1 MRKRVI
7 SWLLTVVMV
16 VSMLPTSVLADT
28 LAADQEQQTQQEQI
42 APADTENTVPAG
54 NEETQEQQ
62 EPAEEVPVSR
72 SARSGGA
79 APMLAAAGAVQNIG
93 TAEEFAAMEPGGN
106 YQLTADITVTAPY
119 ANEFTDFSGTFDGN
133 GHTVTLAISGDSDY
147 QALFAKLAAGAVV
160 KNVMVDGEVTG
171 TDNIGGIA
179 GIATNATIIACA
191 NKATVAATGRY
202 VGGLVGKGTGLTM
215 TSCYNQ
221 GAVSSTRTRPINMG
235 GIAGYVDGGASVENC
250 YNTGSITGSGS
261 NTAAVVGWDA
271 ATVKNC
277 YYLESTYKVGACG
290 NDGYTDPTV
299 SKTDAEMRSG
309 DIVALLGSA
318 FMVKSGD
325 YPALSWETPTAAVKF
340 TVSPANAVVEING
353 VKYTGSCTV
362 GLPVGDY
369 TYTVSCPGYTQQTGS
384 VTVTGEDNPVANPN
398 SVSVTLEKDAAKW
411 VTVTFTVTPENATLT
426 LKDGETQVTPT
437 EGTTYKLL
445 KGVTYTY
452 TAVSDD
458 EGYEPASGEV
468 TPTADGT
475 QTVALKKVQSIAVKN
490 GSTHK
495 TEFEQGDALDTTGLT
510 VTVTYSDNS
519 TKDITEGFTVTG
531 FNSVNVAENQT
542 LTVHYKGAETTY
554 SVKINKKLF
563 PSKAFNALEGYA
575 TVEYSH
581 TGKYTAGD
589 GKEFVD
595 DAQEGALRSNS
606 AGMNSTTVTVTIT
619 FLENAPKMLLSFDY
633 KVSSESNYDKLLVA
647 QNRETKL
654 TKSGTVAWT
663 ADNSLTVKGG
673 DIVTL
678 TYSKDRSTASGS
690 DCIWLK
696 NFTVSPLYTLTIA
709 PNQTDATVTLKDKE
723 GKTVSGSN
731 GVFAVKAAADY
742 TYTVTKKGY
751 EPATG
756 KVTMSAENQTVNVTL
771 VKLPVITLQ
780 FTPDDAAVTL
790 KQGNTTVYKES
801 AASSTGKNV
810 YIAAKNTDY
819 TYTVSKF
826 GYETATGM
834 ISVATGD
841 VNKTV
846 TLTEAAK
853 YSVTFQITKPEGV
866 SASPTVTVEYNGTKV
881 YEGSGANCT
890 LPAGDYTYKATLKDC
905 DDLSGS
911 FTVAAAAVTVNL
923 PFEKKLTFADIF
935 QGVEGITASN
945 GTKGFKPIK
954 SAAGNYLESNKSYYG
969 TTSLTLTAT
978 KPCVISFEYFAQGHE
993 DNWDEDDSAFF
1004 TVKKGTTTLLTVYE
1018 ENGWKTFSTALN
1030 TGETLTL
1037 SFNENGNSYYVR
1049 LKNFAVSPAYTITLT
1064 TTPTADKVEL
1074 KDESGNKL
1082 TGSGGKYAVAPGTYT
1097 YTVSKKDY
1105 ETATGEITVTDADVT
1120 QPVKLT
1126 AKPVITLTATPA
1138 DATVKLEKGS
1148 LPASPK
1154 TTDKETGV
1162 YTYVVEKG
1170 AEYTYTVS
1178 KFGYETETGS
1188 ITVNADVNKTVTLSE
1203 LASCTL
1209 TFAVTPAENAKVTV
1223 THPVGG
1229 TIKPEAD
1236 GGYKLYLGETYAYT
1250 VAKADY
1256 ITVSGSF
1263 TAAKNDTITVT
1274 LTYAGAGWDG
1284 TTKTAPT
1291 QDKSGVYLIDTAAKL
1306 AWFADA
1312 VNGGQKAINGKLTA
1326 NINLNG
1332 KPWTA
1337 IGTSSNKF
1345 AGTLDG
1351 DNYTVSGLVTTGL
1364 VGELAEGGV
1373 VENLRVN
1380 CAIVS
1385 TSSLLGGVANS
1396 SAGTIRNC
1404 MVSGSITFSSE
1415 GHNGASAIGGIAGR
1429 TTGNGVISGCVS
1441 RAVVKDAYDNSTYG
1455 TSAPLG
1461 GIAGYAYGVVE
1472 NCYFTGTLAV
1482 KKTQPNKIIQQKRGG
1497 LVGELNANAELKGS
1511 YVAGEFAIADESKF
1525 GAVVGKVN
1533 SGATITNCAY
1543 LDTVAPQAAADGTTS
1558 GMTAHTADYM
1568 RSAEFAVDMGM
1579 NQDDGTLNGGF
1590 PVLPWQGGTVLSAD
1604 DLKAAAA
1611 AANALELRGMSAAD
1625 AAKKAKADWYAET
1638 VLGLYDLTD
1647 YNDKA
1652 DLCEK
1657 YGIEAPGEA
1666 VTNLHDYFLNA
1677 LQKHFYKELGLDAEN
1692 ADRLKADATGVYQ
1705 LRGLTPVSGDPEEE
1719 EETAQTYTAC
1729 LTLPASVTVPV
1740 EGSGEKIV
1748 SLTWTADNALVNTAT
1763 GALTAPAAD
1772 KVTVTLTATL
1782 QSGAATKTKTF
1793 TLCLW
1798 SENAEKV
1805 QTLEDIAAEF
1815 ARKNTAVQPLQGM
1828 GLYDETNITQA
1839 FRRLLAEQGYADV
1852 ADNSE
1857 ITYVNGSAKANG
1869 FDGTK
1874 VQYIADNGKITY
1886 FTGDGTARQTVQYTG
1901 LKFNITYAGV
1911 TKEIT
1916 LRATV
1921 GRSADAVQ
1929 KLLESAAESL
1939 NWELIRGENTN
1950 GATQSEVAG
1959 WTLYTVNDRITS
1971 NLTLPS
1977 SIAGRYDVKV
1987 QWGTRNTEWLYIT
2000 NGTNGTGVGT
2010 VNRPLQPADGT
2021 ALPEKSGKFRLI
2033 ARVTYD
2039 AFDDYTL
2046 AHITGDNGV
2055 EVYADVFFDATVA
2068 PFDSS
2073 VTSEMQNALAEKY
2086 QGLLR
2091 DFVDKTKPVDLT
2103 AVSDDMQMPRPAL
2116 LEEKGIMSDSYNQ
2129 KVTMVSLTPD
2139 VLDFNGYHAMVYR
2152 PLPGE
2157 KPVEAKY
2164 VVTITT
2170 RSSGLLLARQ
2180 EFSFTIQPFTQPEL
2194 DGAAA
2199 FMTEA
2204 LTGDVYWD
2212 GIKNKNTV
2220 KTKVTSDLYP
2230 FAEICKNEDGTLKY
2244 VRGTVNMTFDGIEAD
2259 DIPGWLD
2266 TEKYRCFRSSR
2277 PSVIENELLR
2287 VHQPE
2292 YNTTVTLDSVLTYT
2306 KYAQY
2311 WEKFGINGTEESK
2324 ERYKDFAQ
2332 FYKQPIHID
2341 LTVIGE
2347 KNAADPNE
2355 NQTLTV
2361 KVKVDGYNKNG
2372 HTFQGISD
2380 FTFTGK
2386 ANEDPTAWDA
2396 VKACLDSAKYT
2407 YTGSGAYIKSITDA
2421 AGHTLKEKGDG
2432 KSSGWM
2438 FGIAVKGG
2446 NETLP
2451 KTTLDN
2457 TYLKDGDTLRLF
2469 FTDTY
2474 IPLDPT
2480 DPMVPGA
2487 EVPGFDE
2494 AYAGAKAYI
2503 QSAVSAPVVS
2513 YLFGEWAVL
2522 GQARAK
2528 VPLSEAYI
2536 AAYYEK
2542 VVAYVKANIGSDGIL
2557 RKPDDKNTPVITDNE
2572 RIILALTA
2580 IGKDPTNV
2588 GDKNLLTALQDK
2600 DIMKVTDTSK
2610 TDINGLVMGLLALN
2624 SRNYT
2629 SDTSWLVQAVLEQ
2642 QNKDGSWSASADTKP
2657 VGDVDMT
2664 AMALQALAPY
2674 HKDGGNETVNT
2685 AVEKALNWLSGK
2697 YRSGYDS
2704 SESCAQVVIALSAL
2718 NLDANTDARFTK
2730 TVEGKTL
2737 SVLGNLLQYRV
2748 AENGGFKHQFADKAV
2763 NEMATEQALCAMAA
2777 YARFTEKANA
2787 LYDMTDAA
2795 CAHRF
2800 GEWKVTVA
2808 ATCTKDGVSR
2818 RICSICGVVEEK
2830 PVPATGHKFSAWTV
2844 TKAATCTESGISTR
2858 KCSVCG
2864 TKETMIVP
2872 SLGHSM
2878 TATAGKA
2885 ATCTEAG
2892 NSAYWTCSR
2901 CHKYFSDAAGK
2912 TEIAKDSWIIAALG
2926 HDEATRAAVA
2936 ATCYASGHEADTYC
2950 KRCGI
2955 VITAG
2960 ATIPATGKHTYVD
2973 GVCTTCGTR
2982 NPAGGIKGDDL
2993 KVDSK
2998 DNTIVTGGGLTI
3010 KTDKPVTD
3018 EKLAEIKA
3026 AVENGS
3032 IVITVNNTP
3041 ILQLTKEDKES
3052 DGGKKAL
3059 MQAGAA
3065 ASGEL
3070 KKELD
3075 KLAEKLDALRGDKS
3089 RKNAQL
3095 EKVVDVTVALVK
3107 TEGNEIKTVAQL
3119 IELPHSVT
3127 LTIPITDE
3135 LYAALQGKHV
3145 CVVRSHTDSS
3155 GNVTTAEL
3163 SATLGGTKGNYVL
3176 TFQTDK
3182 ASAFAIVSY
3191 ETVSSG
3197 YYYGGSGTADSGK
3210 KDSANTADDSQMV
3223 LWLGSAVLAAAAV
3236 VVLTRKKRVSK

>member
-1 MRKRVI
+1 MKKRVI

-42 APADTENTVPAG
+42 APVDTENTVLAED
-54 NEETQEQQ
+54 EETQEQQ
-62 EPAEEVPVSR
+62 EPAAEVPVSR
-72 SARSGGA
+72 SARSGGTV
-79 APMLAAAGAVQNIG
+79 LALAEG
-93 TAEEFAAMEPGGN
+93 TVSSAKEFAEMDASGS
-106 YQLTADITVTAPY
+106 YKLTADITVTEPY
-119 ANEFTDFSGTFDGN
+119 ANDFSGTFDGD
-133 GHTVTLAISGDSDY
+133 GHTVTLDITASTANVGLFKTLSG
-147 QALFAKLAAGAVV
+147 GAVV
-160 KNVMVDGEVTG
+160 KNVITAGSISGKVNNV
-171 TDNIGGIA
+171 GGIA
-179 GIATNATIIACA
+179 GTADGNVTIENCKNTASIKGGKGAGGILGYSEPGSGFVTISSCA
-191 NKATVAATGRY
+191 NMGSVSGTRKQ
-202 VGGLVGKGTGLTM
+202 VGGIAGNVVGTHIIRN
-215 TSCYNQ
+215 CYNQ
-221 GAVSSTRTRPINMG
+221 GDISDGA
-235 GIAGYVDGGASVENC
+235 GILGRGTKGVLVENC
-250 YNTGSITGSGS
+250 YTVGSVETNGAIIAVSSSSYSSDEPCRIVNCYAPSETVTALVPSTVKISNSGTKS
-261 NTAAVVGWDA
+261 SAEMKSAEFA
-271 ATVKNC
+271 AT
-277 YYLESTYKVGACG
+277 
-290 NDGYTDPTV
+290 
-299 SKTDAEMRSG
+299 
-309 DIVALLGSA
+309 LGSA
-318 FMVKSGD
+318 FQYNGGGYPTLKDPEPVVEKNVVSISVKSAKTTCYTGDELELSVTVTYDDNSSEVITKGFTVAGFDNTAPGKQTVTVTYKEKTDSIEIEVIKKPEFDDFFAGIVNSVEVTNDATYPYVVDMTDSDGLCLRSSNPAQGNTSSTSTITLKAKANVTLSFKYWGCNYDSSYAALTIVKNNSYNPEMRSWGSTQWKDFTIDLKKGDTLRLNLIKTYVSGD
-325 YPALSWETPTAAVKF
+325 YYVKLKDF
-340 TVSPANAVVEING
+340 TVSSLYEVKLTAEPKEADAVVALKDSTGAELKGTNG
-353 VKYTGSCTV
+353 VYIVSAGE
-362 GLPVGDY
+362 Y
-369 TYTVSCPGYTQQTGS
+369 TYTVSAYGYDTVTETINVAADVAKTVPLTKSAAYSVAFDISRPAGITADPTVTVKTNGKAVYTGDGTGCSLSNGSYAYTVACDGCDNAGGIFSVNGDKVNITVTLAKKAIFEDFFANCQGITVSGDKGKFTIEGAGKDSYLKTTETTTLALTATKNVKLSFSYIANAAGYVEDEWDYDEPGESYYFTIKKNSTQVKRAYRETSWKDFSVELTQGDVLTISYDGYTS
-384 VTVTGEDNPVANPN
+384 YYY
-398 SVSVTLEKDAAKW
+398 AALKNFAA
-411 VTVTFTVTPENATLT
+411 VPFYTLT
-426 LKDGETQVTPT
+426 LKTPDG
-437 EGTTYKLL
+437 
-445 KGVTYTY
+445 
-452 TAVSDD
+452 
-458 EGYEPASGEV
+458 
-468 TPTADGT
+468 
-475 QTVALKKVQSIAVKN
+475 
-490 GSTHK
+490 
-495 TEFEQGDALDTTGLT
+495 
-510 VTVTYSDNS
+510 
-519 TKDITEGFTVTG
+519 
-531 FNSVNVAENQT
+531 
-542 LTVHYKGAETTY
+542 
-554 SVKINKKLF
+554 
-563 PSKAFNALEGYA
+563 A
-575 TVEYSH
+575 TV
-581 TGKYTAGD
+581 
-589 GKEFVD
+589 V
-595 DAQEGALRSNS
+595 L
-606 AGMNSTTVTVTIT
+606 
-619 FLENAPKMLLSFDY
+619 
-633 KVSSESNYDKLLVA
+633 
-647 QNRETKL
+647 
-654 TKSGTVAWT
+654 
-663 ADNSLTVKGG
+663 
-673 DIVTL
+673 
-678 TYSKDRSTASGS
+678 KDRSG
-690 DCIWLK
+690 
-696 NFTVSPLYTLTIA
+696 
-709 PNQTDATVTLKDKE
+709 
-723 GKTVSGSN
+723 
-731 GVFAVKAAADY
+731 
-742 TYTVTKKGY
+742 
-751 EPATG
+751 
-756 KVTMSAENQTVNVTL
+756 AE
-771 VKLPVITLQ
+771 I
-780 FTPDDAAVTL
+780 
-790 KQGNTTVYKES
+790 
-801 AASSTGKNV
+801 TGKN
-810 YIAAKNTDY
+810 
-819 TYTVSKF
+819 
-826 GYETATGM
+826 
-834 ISVATGD
+834 
-841 VNKTV
+841 
-846 TLTEAAK
+846 
-853 YSVTFQITKPEGV
+853 
-866 SASPTVTVEYNGTKV
+866 
-881 YEGSGANCT
+881 GA
-890 LPAGDYTYKATLKDC
+890 Y
-905 DDLSGS
+905 
-911 FTVAAAAVTVNL
+911 TVAA
-923 PFEKKLTFADIF
+923 
-935 QGVEGITASN
+935 
-945 GTKGFKPIK
+945 
-954 SAAGNYLESNKSYYG
+954 
-969 TTSLTLTAT
+969 
-978 KPCVISFEYFAQGHE
+978 
-993 DNWDEDDSAFF
+993 
-1004 TVKKGTTTLLTVYE
+1004 
-1018 ENGWKTFSTALN
+1018 
-1030 TGETLTL
+1030 
-1037 SFNENGNSYYVR
+1037 
-1049 LKNFAVSPAYTITLT
+1049 
-1064 TTPTADKVEL
+1064 
-1074 KDESGNKL
+1074 
-1082 TGSGGKYAVAPGTYT
+1082 GTY
-1097 YTVSKKDY
+1097 
-1105 ETATGEITVTDADVT
+1105 A
-1120 QPVKLT
+1120 
-1126 AKPVITLTATPA
+1126 
-1138 DATVKLEKGS
+1138 
-1148 LPASPK
+1148 
-1154 TTDKETGV
+1154 
-1162 YTYVVEKG
+1162 
-1170 AEYTYTVS
+1170 YTVS

-1229 TIKPEAD
+1229 TIKPETD

-1250 VAKADY
+1250 VTKADY
-1256 ITVSGSF
+1256 IPVHGSI
-1263 TAAKNDTITVT
+1263 TAAEDKTLSFT
-1274 LTYAGAGWDG
+1274 LTYAGEGWDG
-1284 TTKTAPT
+1284 TAKTAPT
-1291 QDKSGVYLIDTAAKL
+1291 QDKNGVYQIGTAAEL

-1312 VNGGQKAINGKLTA
+1312 VNKGGTTISGKLTA

-1351 DNYTVSGLVTTGL
+1351 DSHTVSGLAGTGGL
-1364 VGELAEGGV
+1364 VYYLSANGTVKSLCV
-1373 VENLRVN
+1373 D
-1380 CAIVS
+1380 CAIDG
-1385 TSSLLGGVANS
+1385 TSNV
-1396 SAGTIRNC
+1396 
-1404 MVSGSITFSSE
+1404 
-1415 GHNGASAIGGIAGR
+1415 GGIADKSEGR
-1429 TTGNGVISGCVS
+1429 IENCLVSGYIKGGDDVIFGVGGIVGHGVAGNVISGCVS
-1441 RAVVKDAYDNSTYG
+1441 TADILFKYSRYAVQNGAGGIVGYTYG
-1455 TSAPLG
+1455 A
-1461 GIAGYAYGVVE
+1461 VE
-1472 NCYFTGTLAV
+1472 NCYFAGNVHTNAKSVSAGGF
-1482 KKTQPNKIIQQKRGG
+1482 GG
-1497 LVGELNANAELKGS
+1497 LVGCARSNAVMKDCYTVGAVTGP
-1511 YVAGEFAIADESKF
+1511 ESSF

-1558 GMTAHTADYM
+1558 GMTARTADYM
-1568 RSAEFAVDMGM
+1568 RTPEFAAEMGM
-1579 NQDDGTLNGGF
+1579 HLDSGNSNGGF
-1590 PVLPWQGGTVLSAD
+1590 PVLPWQGGTPVDNA

-1638 VLGLYDLTD
+1638 VLRFYDLTD

-1657 YGIEAPGEA
+1657 YGIEEPGEA
-1666 VTNLHDYFLNA
+1666 VTDLHDYFLNA

-1692 ADRLKADATGVYQ
+1692 ADLLKADATGVYQ
-1705 LRGLTPVSGDPEEE
+1705 LRGLTPVSSDPEEE
-1719 EETAQTYTAC
+1719 EEIAQTYTGF

-1740 EGSGEKIV
+1740 EGSGEKTV
-1748 SLTWTADNALVNTAT
+1748 SLAWTADNALVNTAT

-1815 ARKNTAVQPLQGM
+1815 TRKNTAVQPLEGV

-1852 ADNSE
+1852 ADKAE

-2021 ALPEKSGKFRLI
+2021 ALPEKAGKFRLI

-2055 EVYADVFFDATVA
+2055 EVYADVLFDATVA

-2091 DFVDKTKPVDLT
+2091 DFVDKTKPVDTT

-2116 LEEKGIMSDSYNQ
+2116 LEQEDIMTDSYNQ

-2204 LTGDVYWD
+2204 RTENAYWD
-2212 GIKNKNTV
+2212 GIKNENTD

-2324 ERYKDFAQ
+2324 ERYKNFAQ
-2332 FYKQPIHID
+2332 FYKQPIQID
-2341 LTVIGE
+2341 LTVPGTTGQ
-2347 KNAADPNE
+2347 NDPNE

-2372 HTFQGISD
+2372 HTFTGISG

-2396 VKACLDSAKYT
+2396 VKACLDSANYT

-2438 FGIAVKGG
+2438 FGLTLQGG
-2446 NETLP
+2446 TETLP

-2480 DPMVPGA
+2480 DPAVPGA

-2557 RKPDDKNTPVITDNE
+2557 RAPDDKNTPVITDNE
-2572 RIILALTA
+2572 RIALALTA
-2580 IGKDPTNV
+2580 IGKDPANV
-2588 GDKNLLTALQDK
+2588 GGENLLKALQNK
-2600 DIMKVTDTSK
+2600 DIMQVTDTSN

-2629 SDTSWLVQAVLEQ
+2629 SDTSWLVQAVLAQ
-2642 QNKDGSWSASADTKP
+2642 QNEDGSWRASADTKP

-2685 AVEKALNWLSGK
+2685 AVRKALNWLSGK

-2800 GEWKVTVA
+2800 GEWQVTVA

-2818 RICSICGVVEEK
+2818 RICSICGAVEEK
-2830 PVPATGHKFSAWTV
+2830 PVPATGHKFGAWTV

-2864 TKETMIVP
+2864 TEETMIVP

-2892 NSAYWTCSR
+2892 NSAYWSCSR
-2901 CHKYFSDAAGK
+2901 CHKFFSDAAGK
-2912 TEIAKDSWIIAALG
+2912 TEIAKDSWVIAALG

-2960 ATIPATGKHTYVD
+2960 ATIPATGKHTYVN
-2973 GVCTTCGTR
+2973 GVCTVCGVK
-2982 NPAGGIKGDDL
+2982 NPMANVKGDDI

-2998 DNTIVTGGGLTI
+2998 DNTIVTGGGLVIKADDTI
-3010 KTDKPVTD
+3010 TGEV
-3018 EKLAEIKA
+3018 LADIKA
-3026 AVENGS
+3026 AVSDGA
-3032 IVITVNNTP
+3032 ITVTVTDT
-3041 ILQLTKEDKES
+3041 LQLTNEQKAA
-3052 DGGKKAL
+3052 DGGKSAL
-3059 MQAGAA
+3059 TEAAKMAGD
-3065 ASGEL
+3065 EV
-3070 KKELD
+3070 KKELN

-3127 LTIPITDE
+3127 VTIPITDE

>member
-28 LAADQEQQTQQEQI
+28 LAADQEQQTKQEQTT
-42 APADTENTVPAG
+42 PADTDSNVPTED
-54 NEETQEQQ
+54 EETQEQQ
-62 EPAEEVPVSR
+62 EPAAEVPVSR

-79 APMLAAAGAVQNIG
+79 APMLAEAGAVQNIG
-93 TAEEFAAMEPGGN
+93 TAEKFAEMQPGGS
-106 YQLTADITVTAPY
+106 YKLTADITVTAPY
-119 ANEFTDFSGTFDGN
+119 ANDFTGTFDGD
-133 GHTVTLAISGDSDY
+133 GHTVTLNITSSSAKSYTG
-147 QALFAKLAAGAVV
+147 LFGTLAGGAVV
-160 KNVMVDGEVTG
+160 KNVITAGKIEATG
-171 TDNIGGIA
+171 KDNVGGIA
-179 GIATNATIIACA
+179 GFANTYSGDVTIENCKNTAAITGNNEVGGILGYCSGSAHSVTVTDCA
-191 NKATVAATGRY
+191 NTGTISGTRKL
-202 VGGLVGKGTGLTM
+202 GGICGNLENAHFIKN
-215 TSCYNQ
+215 CYNSGTVTGSAIGGILGR
-221 GAVSSTRTRPINMG
+221 GARGYSSTTDTPIL
-235 GIAGYVDGGASVENC
+235 ENC
-250 YNTGSITGSGS
+250 YNVGDIVYSGTNGSAIVGTGY
-261 NTAAVVGWDA
+261 AKKPVE
-271 ATVKNC
+271 VKNC
-277 YYLESTYKVGACG
+277 YALKGSAQAFVVNGVNADS
-290 NDGYTDPTV
+290 NSDF
-299 SKTDAEMRSG
+299 KTADEMQSAAFA
-309 DIVALLGSA
+309 ALLGEG

-325 YPALSWETPTAAVKF
+325 YPALSWETPTAAVSF
-340 TVSPANAVVEING
+340 TIAPANATLEING
-353 VKYTGSCTV
+353 GTYTGSTTV
-362 GLPVGDY
+362 ALPAADAPY
-369 TYTVSCPGYTQQTGS
+369 SYTVSCPGYTTKTGS
-384 VTVTGEDNPVANPN
+384 VTVTDKDNPVANPN

-445 KGVTYTY
+445 KDHTYTY
-452 TAVSDD
+452 TAETTE

-468 TPTADGT
+468 TPTESGT
-475 QTVALKKVQSIAVKN
+475 QTVALKKVQSIAVTKAP
-490 GSTHK
+490 TK
-495 TEFEQGDALDTTGLT
+495 TEYYKGDAELDLTGMVLTVNYDGTDETRTITGDYAAAGVTYEGFSTETPAESQT
-510 VTVTYSDNS
+510 VTVKYRGKTAAFTIKVKDAMLFADFFTGLNGIATAQNS
-519 TKDITEGFTVTG
+519 TSYKFEPVLLDGGYVLKSTNEKKGNTT
-531 FNSVNVAENQT
+531 SSLT
-542 LTVHYKGAETTY
+542 LTFAKAAQLTFDCKTDSEKNYDGLRVDINNQQGNQFGSTGGGY
-554 SVKINKKLF
+554 SGEKQDWKEFSIAVN
-563 PSKAFNALEGYA
+563 
-575 TVEYSH
+575 
-581 TGKYTAGD
+581 AGD
-589 GKEFVD
+589 K
-595 DAQEGALRSNS
+595 
-606 AGMNSTTVTVTIT
+606 VTV
-619 FLENAPKMLLSFDY
+619 NYRKD
-633 KVSSESNYDKLLVA
+633 SSGDKG
-647 QNRETKL
+647 Q
-654 TKSGTVAWT
+654 
-663 ADNSLTVKGG
+663 
-673 DIVTL
+673 
-678 TYSKDRSTASGS
+678 
-690 DCIWLK
+690 DCIWLR
-696 NFTVSPLYTLTIA
+696 NFRAEVLPTVRFDVKDAAGTAI
-709 PNQTDATVTLKDKE
+709 DATVTLKKGYTGLTAGTD
-723 GKTVSGSN
+723 GSYALTVGE
-731 GVFAVKAAADY
+731 KY
-742 TYTVTKKGY
+742 TYTVEKKGY
-751 EPATG
+751 E
-756 KVTMSAENQTVNVTL
+756 KVTQEFTAQEGNNTITVTL
-771 VKLPVITLQ
+771 VKLPVITLK

-801 AASSTGKNV
+801 ADSEKGKNV

-826 GYETATGM
+826 GYETATGT
-834 ISVATGD
+834 ISVATTD

-846 TLTEAAK
+846 KLTELAK
-853 YSVTFQITKPEGV
+853 QTVTFNITKPEGV
-866 SASPTVTVEYNGTKV
+866 NAEPTITVKSGSITAYT
-881 YEGSGANCT
+881 GSGANCT
-890 LPAGDYTYKATLKDC
+890 LPAGDYTYTAKLDGC
-905 DDLSGS
+905 DTLSGS
-911 FTVAAAAVTVNL
+911 FVVKAAKTIGLEFV
-923 PFEKKLTFADIF
+923 KSLTFNDFFAGLD
-935 QGVEGITASN
+935 GITAEN
-945 GTKGFKPIK
+945 GTRYGFEPVR
-954 SAAGNYLESNKSYYG
+954 AAGGNYLESNRRSYG
-969 TTSLTLTAT
+969 ATSLTLTAT
-978 KPCVISFEYFAQGHE
+978 ESRLVSFRYLAKGNKAEYS
-993 DNWDEDDSAFF
+993 WEDDSAF
-1004 TVKKGTTTLLTVYE
+1004 TVKKGTTLLTAYE
-1018 ENGWKTFSTALN
+1018 ENGWKTFSTVLN
-1030 TGETLTL
+1030 KDEKLTL
-1037 SFNENGNSYYVR
+1037 SFSESGSSYYVR
-1049 LKNFAVSPAYTITLT
+1049 LKDFAAAAAHTLTLNTPAGATVVLKDRSGAEITGKNGAYT
-1064 TTPTADKVEL
+1064 
-1074 KDESGNKL
+1074 
-1082 TGSGGKYAVAPGTYT
+1082 VAAGTY
-1097 YTVSKKDY
+1097 
-1105 ETATGEITVTDADVT
+1105 A
-1120 QPVKLT
+1120 
-1126 AKPVITLTATPA
+1126 
-1138 DATVKLEKGS
+1138 
-1148 LPASPK
+1148 
-1154 TTDKETGV
+1154 
-1162 YTYVVEKG
+1162 
-1170 AEYTYTVS
+1170 YTVS

-1229 TIKPEAD
+1229 TIKPETD

-1250 VAKADY
+1250 VAKAGY

-1263 TAAKNDTITVT
+1263 TAAKNDTIKVT
-1274 LTYAGAGWDG
+1274 LTYAGASWDG
-1284 TTKTAPT
+1284 TTKTKPA
-1291 QDKSGVYLIDTAAKL
+1291 QDESGVYLIDTAAKL

-1312 VNGGQKAINGKLTA
+1312 VNKGNTTINGKLTA

-1332 KPWTA
+1332 KTWTA
-1337 IGTSSNKF
+1337 FGKYDYNDAANSGF

-1351 DNYTVSGLVTTGL
+1351 DRHIVSGLKSTEGLVSCLSSVGTVKNLTVIGTVSGSSHVGGIAATSSGTVENCLFDGTVTTSSGSASAGGI
-1364 VGELAEGGV
+1364 VGRASKGNRIVNCVNTGDIKNTCTSYSSTLNIGGIV
-1373 VENLRVN
+1373 GYTYGTVENCYSTGN
-1380 CAIVS
+1380 VS
-1385 TSSLLGGVANS
+1385 ARTDRDTNKG
-1396 SAGTIRNC
+1396 
-1404 MVSGSITFSSE
+1404 
-1415 GHNGASAIGGIAGR
+1415 IGGIAGQVYASAVLR
-1429 TTGNGVISGCVS
+1429 NCYVAGAVTGPKAGISP
-1441 RAVVKDAYDNSTYG
+1441 VVNLVASGAT
-1455 TSAPLG
+1455 
-1461 GIAGYAYGVVE
+1461 VE
-1472 NCYFTGTLAV
+1472 NCYYLHAAGIGASTAGALQ
-1482 KKTQPNKIIQQKRGG
+1482 KT
-1497 LVGELNANAELKGS
+1497 AEEMRTP
-1511 YVAGEFAIADESKF
+1511 EFA
-1525 GAVVGKVN
+1525 
-1533 SGATITNCAY
+1533 
-1543 LDTVAPQAAADGTTS
+1543 
-1558 GMTAHTADYM
+1558 
-1568 RSAEFAVDMGM
+1568 AEMGM
-1579 NQDDGTLNGGF
+1579 HLDSGNSNGGF
-1590 PVLPWQGGTVLSAD
+1590 PVLPWQGGTPVNNA

-1611 AANALELRGMSAAD
+1611 AANALQLRGMSAAD
-1625 AAKKAKADWYAET
+1625 AAKKAKADWYAEN
-1638 VLGLYDLTD
+1638 VLGLYELTD
-1647 YNDKA
+1647 GNYNKA
-1652 DLCEK
+1652 DLCKK
-1657 YGIEAPGEA
+1657 YGIEEPGEA
-1666 VTNLHDYFLNA
+1666 VTDLHDYFLNA

-1692 ADRLKADATGVYQ
+1692 ADLLKADATGVYQ
-1705 LRGLTPVSGDPEEE
+1705 LRGLAPVSGDPEEE
-1719 EETAQTYTAC
+1719 EETAQTYTGF

-1740 EGSGEKIV
+1740 DEAEKTVAIAWE
-1748 SLTWTADNALVNTAT
+1748 SSNTALVTVKDDGTA
-1763 GALTAPAAD
+1763 ALTAPAAD

-1815 ARKNTAVQPLQGM
+1815 TRKNTAVQPLEGV
-1828 GLYDETNITQA
+1828 GLYYETNITQA

-1857 ITYVNGSAKANG
+1857 ITYVSGSAKANG
-1869 FDGTK
+1869 FDDTK
-1874 VQYIADNGKITY
+1874 VKYIADNGDITY

-1929 KLLESAAESL
+1929 KLLESAAGSL

-1977 SIAGRYDVKV
+1977 GIAGRYDVKV

-2021 ALPEKSGKFRLI
+2021 ALPEKAGKFRLI

-2091 DFVDKTKPVDLT
+2091 DFVDKTKPVDTT

-2157 KPVEAKY
+2157 EPVEAKY

-2204 LTGDVYWD
+2204 LTEAVYWN
-2212 GIKNKNTV
+2212 GISNGNTD
-2220 KTKVTSDLYP
+2220 KDNITGDLKP
-2230 FAEICKNEDGTLKY
+2230 FVEIHKEQDGTLTY
-2244 VRGTVNMTFDGIEAD
+2244 VYGAVNMDFSGIKAD
-2259 DIPGWLD
+2259 DIPGWYAS
-2266 TEKYRCFRSSR
+2266 EKYRTFYSSR
-2277 PSVIENELLR
+2277 PTVIEHELLR
-2287 VHQPE
+2287 VHPAE
-2292 YNTTVTLDSVLTYT
+2292 YNAKVTVNSVLSYS

-2361 KVKVDGYNKNG
+2361 KVKVDGYDKNG
-2372 HTFQGISD
+2372 HTFTGISG

-2480 DPMVPGA
+2480 DPAVPGA

-2580 IGKDPTNV
+2580 IGKDPANV
-2588 GDKNLLTALQDK
+2588 GGKNLLTALQDK

-2674 HKDGGNETVNT
+2674 YKDGGNETVNT
-2685 AVEKALNWLSGK
+2685 AVKKALNWLSGK

-2844 TKAATCTESGISTR
+2844 TKAATCTESGISTC

-2864 TKETMIVP
+2864 TEETMIVP

-2901 CHKYFSDAAGK
+2901 CHKFFSDAAGK
-2912 TEIAKDSWIIAALG
+2912 TEIAKDSWVIAALG

-2960 ATIPATGKHTYVD
+2960 ATIPATGKHTYVN
-2973 GVCTTCGTR
+2973 GVCTVCGVK
-2982 NPAGGIKGDDL
+2982 NPMANVKGDDI

-2998 DNTIVTGGGLTI
+2998 DNKTAAGDGLVIKADDTITGE
-3010 KTDKPVTD
+3010 V
-3018 EKLAEIKA
+3018 LADIKA
-3026 AVENGS
+3026 AVSDGA
-3032 IVITVNNTP
+3032 ITVTVTDT
-3041 ILQLTKEDKES
+3041 LQLTNEQKAA
-3052 DGGKKAL
+3052 DGGKSAL
-3059 MQAGAA
+3059 TEAAKTAGD
-3065 ASGEL
+3065 EV
-3070 KKELD
+3070 KKELN

-3127 LTIPITDE
+3127 VTIPITDE

-3210 KDSANTADDSQMV
+3210 TDSSNTADDSQMV

>member
-1 MRKRVI
+1 MKKRVI

-16 VSMLPTSVLADT
+16 VSLLPTSVLADT

-42 APADTENTVPAG
+42 APVDTENTVPAG

-62 EPAEEVPVSR
+62 EPAPETP
-72 SARSGGA
+72 APQMTRSGGA
-79 APMLAAAGAVQNIG
+79 ALALAEG
-93 TAEEFAAMEPGGN
+93 TVSSAKEFAAMDASGS
-106 YQLTADITVTAPY
+106 YTLTKDIIVTEPY
-119 ANEFTDFSGTFDGN
+119 AYDFIGTFDGN
-133 GHTVTLAISGDSDY
+133 GHTVTLDITASTANVG
-147 QALFAKLAAGAVV
+147 LFSKLAGGAVV
-160 KNVMVDGEVTG
+160 KNVITAGSISGKVNNV
-171 TDNIGGIA
+171 GGIA
-179 GIATNATIIACA
+179 GTADGNVTIENCKNTASIKGGKGAGGILGYSEPGSGFVTISSCA
-191 NKATVAATGRY
+191 NMGSVSGTRKQ
-202 VGGLVGKGTGLTM
+202 VGGIAGNVVGTHIIRN
-215 TSCYNQ
+215 CYNQ
-221 GAVSSTRTRPINMG
+221 GDISDGA
-235 GIAGYVDGGASVENC
+235 GILGRGTKGVLVENC
-250 YNTGSITGSGS
+250 YTVGSVETNGAIIAVSSSSYSSDEPCRIVNCYAPSETVTALVPSTVKISNSGTKS
-261 NTAAVVGWDA
+261 SAEMQSAEFA
-271 ATVKNC
+271 AT
-277 YYLESTYKVGACG
+277 
-290 NDGYTDPTV
+290 
-299 SKTDAEMRSG
+299 
-309 DIVALLGSA
+309 LGSA
-318 FMVKSGD
+318 FQYNGGGYPTLKDPEPVVEKNVVSISVKSAKTTCYTGDELELSVTVTYDDNSSEVITKGFTVEGFDNTAPGKQTVTVTYKEKTDSIEIEVIKKPEFDDFFAGIVNSVEVTNDATYPYVVDMTDSDGLCLRSSNPVQGNTSSTSTITLKAKANVTLSFKYWGCNYDSSYAALTIVKNNSYNPEMRSWGSTQWKDFTIDLKKGDTLRLNLIKTYVSGD
-325 YPALSWETPTAAVKF
+325 YYVKLKDF
-340 TVSPANAVVEING
+340 TVSSLYEVKLTAEPEEADAVVALKDSTGAELKGTNG
-353 VKYTGSCTV
+353 VYIVSAGE
-362 GLPVGDY
+362 Y
-369 TYTVSCPGYTQQTGS
+369 TYTVSAYGYD
-384 VTVTGEDNPVANPN
+384 TVT
-398 SVSVTLEKDAAKW
+398 
-411 VTVTFTVTPENATLT
+411 
-426 LKDGETQVTPT
+426 ET
-437 EGTTYKLL
+437 
-445 KGVTYTY
+445 
-452 TAVSDD
+452 
-458 EGYEPASGEV
+458 
-468 TPTADGT
+468 
-475 QTVALKKVQSIAVKN
+475 I
-490 GSTHK
+490 
-495 TEFEQGDALDTTGLT
+495 
-510 VTVTYSDNS
+510 
-519 TKDITEGFTVTG
+519 
-531 FNSVNVAENQT
+531 NVAADVAK
-542 LTVHYKGAETTY
+542 TV
-554 SVKINKKLF
+554 
-563 PSKAFNALEGYA
+563 P
-575 TVEYSH
+575 
-581 TGKYTAGD
+581 
-589 GKEFVD
+589 
-595 DAQEGALRSNS
+595 
-606 AGMNSTTVTVTIT
+606 
-619 FLENAPKMLLSFDY
+619 
-633 KVSSESNYDKLLVA
+633 
-647 QNRETKL
+647 L
-654 TKSGTVAWT
+654 TKSAAYSVAFDISRPAGIT
-663 ADNSLTVKGG
+663 AD
-673 DIVTL
+673 
-678 TYSKDRSTASGS
+678 
-690 DCIWLK
+690 
-696 NFTVSPLYTLTIA
+696 
-709 PNQTDATVTLKDKE
+709 
-723 GKTVSGSN
+723 
-731 GVFAVKAAADY
+731 
-742 TYTVTKKGY
+742 
-751 EPATG
+751 
-756 KVTMSAENQTVNVTL
+756 
-771 VKLPVITLQ
+771 
-780 FTPDDAAVTL
+780 
-790 KQGNTTVYKES
+790 
-801 AASSTGKNV
+801 
-810 YIAAKNTDY
+810 
-819 TYTVSKF
+819 
-826 GYETATGM
+826 
-834 ISVATGD
+834 
-841 VNKTV
+841 
-846 TLTEAAK
+846 
-853 YSVTFQITKPEGV
+853 
-866 SASPTVTVEYNGTKV
+866 PTVTVKTNGKAVYTGDGTGCSLSNGSYAYTVACDGCDNAGGIFSVNGDKV
-881 YEGSGANCT
+881 NITVTLAKKAIFEDFFANC
-890 LPAGDYTYKATLKDC
+890 
-905 DDLSGS
+905 
-911 FTVAAAAVTVNL
+911 
-923 PFEKKLTFADIF
+923 
-935 QGVEGITASN
+935 QGITVS
-945 GTKGFKPIK
+945 GDKGKFTIEG
-954 SAAGNYLESNKSYYG
+954 AGKDSYLK
-969 TTSLTLTAT
+969 TTETTTLALTAT
-978 KPCVISFEYFAQGHE
+978 KNVKLSFSYIANAAGYVEGDWYYDEPDEYYYFTIKKNSTQVKRAYSETSWKDFSVELTQGDVLTISYDGYTSYYYA
-993 DNWDEDDSAFF
+993 
-1004 TVKKGTTTLLTVYE
+1004 
-1018 ENGWKTFSTALN
+1018 ALKN
-1030 TGETLTL
+1030 FVAVPFYTLTL
-1037 SFNENGNSYYVR
+1037 NTPDGATVVLKDRSGAEITGKNG
-1049 LKNFAVSPAYTITLT
+1049 AYT
-1064 TTPTADKVEL
+1064 
-1074 KDESGNKL
+1074 
-1082 TGSGGKYAVAPGTYT
+1082 VAAGTY
-1097 YTVSKKDY
+1097 
-1105 ETATGEITVTDADVT
+1105 A
-1120 QPVKLT
+1120 
-1126 AKPVITLTATPA
+1126 
-1138 DATVKLEKGS
+1138 
-1148 LPASPK
+1148 
-1154 TTDKETGV
+1154 
-1162 YTYVVEKG
+1162 
-1170 AEYTYTVS
+1170 YTVS

-1229 TIKPEAD
+1229 TIKPETD

-1250 VAKADY
+1250 VTKADY
-1256 ITVSGSF
+1256 IPVHGSI
-1263 TAAKNDTITVT
+1263 TAAEDKTLSFT
-1274 LTYAGAGWDG
+1274 LTYAGEGWDG
-1284 TTKTAPT
+1284 TAKTAPT
-1291 QDKSGVYLIDTAAKL
+1291 QDKNGVYQIGTAAEL

-1312 VNGGQKAINGKLTA
+1312 VNKDGTTISGKLTA

-1332 KPWTA
+1332 KTWTA
-1337 IGTSSNKF
+1337 IGTDSNKF

-1351 DNYTVSGLVTTGL
+1351 DNYTVSGLAGTGGL
-1364 VGELAEGGV
+1364 VYYLSANGTVKSLCV
-1373 VENLRVN
+1373 D
-1380 CAIVS
+1380 CAIDG
-1385 TSSLLGGVANS
+1385 TSNV
-1396 SAGTIRNC
+1396 
-1404 MVSGSITFSSE
+1404 
-1415 GHNGASAIGGIAGR
+1415 GGIADKSEGR
-1429 TTGNGVISGCVS
+1429 IENCLVSGYIKGGDDVIFGVGGIVGHGVAGNVISGCVS
-1441 RAVVKDAYDNSTYG
+1441 TADILFKYSRYAVQNGAGGIVGYTYG
-1455 TSAPLG
+1455 T
-1461 GIAGYAYGVVE
+1461 VE
-1472 NCYFTGTLAV
+1472 NCYFAGNVHTNAKSVSAGGF
-1482 KKTQPNKIIQQKRGG
+1482 GG
-1497 LVGELNANAELKGS
+1497 LVGCARSNAVMKDCYTVGAVTGP
-1511 YVAGEFAIADESKF
+1511 ESSF

-1558 GMTAHTADYM
+1558 GMTARTADYM
-1568 RSAEFAVDMGM
+1568 RTPEFAAEMGM
-1579 NQDDGTLNGGF
+1579 HLDSGNSNGGF
-1590 PVLPWQGGTVLSAD
+1590 PVLPWQGGTPVDNA

-1638 VLGLYDLTD
+1638 VLGFYDLTD

-1657 YGIEAPGEA
+1657 YGIEEPGEA
-1666 VTNLHDYFLNA
+1666 VTDLHDYFLNA

-1692 ADRLKADATGVYQ
+1692 ADLLKADATGVYQ
-1705 LRGLTPVSGDPEEE
+1705 LRGLTPVSSDPEEE
-1719 EETAQTYTAC
+1719 EEIAQTYTGF

-1740 EGSGEKIV
+1740 EGSGEKTV
-1748 SLTWTADNALVNTAT
+1748 SLAWTADNALVNTAT

-1782 QSGAATKTKTF
+1782 QSGAATKVKTF

-1798 SENAEKV
+1798 SEKAEKA

-1815 ARKNTAVQPLQGM
+1815 TRKNTAVQPLEGV

-1929 KLLESAAESL
+1929 KLLESAAGSL

-2000 NGTNGTGVGT
+2000 NGTGVGT

-2021 ALPEKSGKFRLI
+2021 PLPEKAGKFRLI

-2180 EFSFTIQPFTQPEL
+2180 EFSFTIQPFTQQEL
-2194 DGAAA
+2194 DDAAD
-2199 FMTEA
+2199 FMTAARTEDA
-2204 LTGDVYWD
+2204 YWD

-2324 ERYKDFAQ
+2324 ERYKNFAQ
-2332 FYKQPIHID
+2332 FYKQPIQID
-2341 LTVIGE
+2341 LTVPGTTGQ
-2347 KNAADPNE
+2347 NDPNE

-2372 HTFQGISD
+2372 HTFTGISG

-2438 FGIAVKGG
+2438 FGLTLQGG
-2446 NETLP
+2446 TETLP

-2480 DPMVPGA
+2480 DPAVPGA

-2557 RKPDDKNTPVITDNE
+2557 RAPDDKNTPVITDNE
-2572 RIILALTA
+2572 RIALALTA
-2580 IGKDPTNV
+2580 IGKDPANV
-2588 GDKNLLTALQDK
+2588 GGENLLKALQNK
-2600 DIMKVTDTSK
+2600 DIMQVTDTSN

-2629 SDTSWLVQAVLEQ
+2629 SDTSWLVQAVLAQ
-2642 QNKDGSWSASADTKP
+2642 QNEDGSWRASADTKP

-2674 HKDGGNETVNT
+2674 YKDGGNETVNT

-2800 GEWKVTVA
+2800 GEWQVTVA

-2818 RICSICGVVEEK
+2818 RICSICGAVEEK
-2830 PVPATGHKFSAWTV
+2830 SVPATGHNFGAWTV

-2864 TKETMIVP
+2864 TEETMIVP

-2912 TEIAKDSWIIAALG
+2912 TEIAKDSWVIAALG

-2960 ATIPATGKHTYVD
+2960 ATIPATGKHTYVN
-2973 GVCTTCGTR
+2973 GVCTVCGVK
-2982 NPAGGIKGDDL
+2982 NPMANVKGDDI

-3018 EKLAEIKA
+3018 EKLADIKA
-3026 AVENGS
+3026 AVSDGA
-3032 IVITVNNTP
+3032 ITVTVTDT
-3041 ILQLTKEDKES
+3041 LQLTNEQKAA
-3052 DGGKKAL
+3052 DGGKSAL
-3059 MQAGAA
+3059 TEAAKTAGD
-3065 ASGEL
+3065 EV
-3070 KKELD
+3070 KKELN

-3127 LTIPITDE
+3127 VTIPITDE

-3210 KDSANTADDSQMV
+3210 TDSANTADDSQMV

>member
-1 MRKRVI
+1 MKKRVI

-16 VSMLPTSVLADT
+16 VSLLPTSVLADT

-42 APADTENTVPAG
+42 APVDTENTVPAG

-62 EPAEEVPVSR
+62 EPAPETP
-72 SARSGGA
+72 APQMTRSGGA
-79 APMLAAAGAVQNIG
+79 ALALAEG
-93 TAEEFAAMEPGGN
+93 TVSSAKEFAAMDASGS
-106 YQLTADITVTAPY
+106 YTLTKDIIVTEPY
-119 ANEFTDFSGTFDGN
+119 AYDFIGTFDGN
-133 GHTVTLAISGDSDY
+133 GHTVTLDITASTANVG
-147 QALFAKLAAGAVV
+147 LFSKLAGGAVV
-160 KNVMVDGEVTG
+160 KNVITAGSISGKVNNV
-171 TDNIGGIA
+171 GGIA
-179 GIATNATIIACA
+179 GTADGNVTIENCKNTASIKGGKGAGGILGYSEPGSGFVTISSCA
-191 NKATVAATGRY
+191 NMGSVSGTRKQ
-202 VGGLVGKGTGLTM
+202 VGGIAGNVVGTHIIRN
-215 TSCYNQ
+215 CYNQ
-221 GAVSSTRTRPINMG
+221 GDISDGA
-235 GIAGYVDGGASVENC
+235 GILGRGTKGVLVENC
-250 YNTGSITGSGS
+250 YTVGSVETNGAIIAVSSSSYSSDEPCRIVNCYAPSETVTALVPSTVKISNSGTKS
-261 NTAAVVGWDA
+261 SAEMQSAEFA
-271 ATVKNC
+271 AT
-277 YYLESTYKVGACG
+277 
-290 NDGYTDPTV
+290 
-299 SKTDAEMRSG
+299 
-309 DIVALLGSA
+309 LGSA
-318 FMVKSGD
+318 FQYNGGGYPTLKDPEPVVEKNVVSISVKSAKTTCYTGDELELSVTVTYDDNSSEVITKGFTVEGFDNTAPGKQTVTVTYKEKTDSIEIEVIKKPEFDDFFAGIVNSVEVTNDATYPYVVDMTDSDGLCLRSSNPVQGNTSSTSTITLKAKANVTLSFKYWCCNYDSSYAALTIVKNNSYNPEMRSWGSTQWKDFTIDLKKGDTLRLNLIKTYVSGD
-325 YPALSWETPTAAVKF
+325 YYVKLKDF
-340 TVSPANAVVEING
+340 TVSSLYEVKLTAEPEEADAVVALKDSTGAELKGTNG
-353 VKYTGSCTV
+353 VYIVSAGE
-362 GLPVGDY
+362 Y
-369 TYTVSCPGYTQQTGS
+369 TYTVSAYGYD
-384 VTVTGEDNPVANPN
+384 TVT
-398 SVSVTLEKDAAKW
+398 
-411 VTVTFTVTPENATLT
+411 
-426 LKDGETQVTPT
+426 ET
-437 EGTTYKLL
+437 
-445 KGVTYTY
+445 
-452 TAVSDD
+452 
-458 EGYEPASGEV
+458 
-468 TPTADGT
+468 
-475 QTVALKKVQSIAVKN
+475 I
-490 GSTHK
+490 
-495 TEFEQGDALDTTGLT
+495 
-510 VTVTYSDNS
+510 
-519 TKDITEGFTVTG
+519 
-531 FNSVNVAENQT
+531 NVAADVAK
-542 LTVHYKGAETTY
+542 TV
-554 SVKINKKLF
+554 
-563 PSKAFNALEGYA
+563 P
-575 TVEYSH
+575 
-581 TGKYTAGD
+581 
-589 GKEFVD
+589 
-595 DAQEGALRSNS
+595 
-606 AGMNSTTVTVTIT
+606 
-619 FLENAPKMLLSFDY
+619 
-633 KVSSESNYDKLLVA
+633 
-647 QNRETKL
+647 L
-654 TKSGTVAWT
+654 TKSAAYSVAFDISRPAGIT
-663 ADNSLTVKGG
+663 AD
-673 DIVTL
+673 
-678 TYSKDRSTASGS
+678 
-690 DCIWLK
+690 
-696 NFTVSPLYTLTIA
+696 
-709 PNQTDATVTLKDKE
+709 
-723 GKTVSGSN
+723 
-731 GVFAVKAAADY
+731 
-742 TYTVTKKGY
+742 
-751 EPATG
+751 
-756 KVTMSAENQTVNVTL
+756 
-771 VKLPVITLQ
+771 
-780 FTPDDAAVTL
+780 
-790 KQGNTTVYKES
+790 
-801 AASSTGKNV
+801 
-810 YIAAKNTDY
+810 
-819 TYTVSKF
+819 
-826 GYETATGM
+826 
-834 ISVATGD
+834 
-841 VNKTV
+841 
-846 TLTEAAK
+846 
-853 YSVTFQITKPEGV
+853 
-866 SASPTVTVEYNGTKV
+866 PTVTVKTNGKAVYTGDGTGCSLSNGSYAYTVACDGCDNAGGIFSVNGDKV
-881 YEGSGANCT
+881 NITVTLAKKAIFEDFFANC
-890 LPAGDYTYKATLKDC
+890 
-905 DDLSGS
+905 
-911 FTVAAAAVTVNL
+911 
-923 PFEKKLTFADIF
+923 
-935 QGVEGITASN
+935 QGITVS
-945 GTKGFKPIK
+945 GDKGKFTIEG
-954 SAAGNYLESNKSYYG
+954 AGKDSYLK
-969 TTSLTLTAT
+969 TTETTTLALTAT
-978 KPCVISFEYFAQGHE
+978 K
-993 DNWDEDDSAFF
+993 N
-1004 TVKKGTTTLLTVYE
+1004 VK
-1018 ENGWKTFSTALN
+1018 
-1030 TGETLTL
+1030 L
-1037 SFNENGNSYYVR
+1037 SFSYIANAAGYVEGDWYYDEPDEYYYFTIKKNSTQVKRAYSETSWKDFSVELTQGDVLTISYDGYTSYYYAA
-1049 LKNFAVSPAYTITLT
+1049 LKNFAAVPFYTLTLNTPDGATVVLKDRSGAEITGKNGAYT
-1064 TTPTADKVEL
+1064 
-1074 KDESGNKL
+1074 
-1082 TGSGGKYAVAPGTYT
+1082 VAAGTY
-1097 YTVSKKDY
+1097 
-1105 ETATGEITVTDADVT
+1105 A
-1120 QPVKLT
+1120 
-1126 AKPVITLTATPA
+1126 
-1138 DATVKLEKGS
+1138 
-1148 LPASPK
+1148 
-1154 TTDKETGV
+1154 
-1162 YTYVVEKG
+1162 
-1170 AEYTYTVS
+1170 YTVS

-1229 TIKPEAD
+1229 TIAAD
-1236 GGYKLYLGETYAYT
+1236 ENGAYIVYLGETYAYT
-1250 VAKADY
+1250 AAKADY

-1263 TAAKNDTITVT
+1263 TAAKNDTIKVT

-1284 TTKTAPT
+1284 TTKTAPKT
-1291 QDKSGVYLIDTAAKL
+1291 ENGVYQIGTAAEL

-1312 VNGGQKAINGKLTA
+1312 VNGGQTTISGKLTA

-1332 KPWTA
+1332 KTWTA
-1337 IGTSSNKF
+1337 IGTDSNKF

-1351 DNYTVSGLVTTGL
+1351 DSHTVSGLAGTGGL
-1364 VGELAEGGV
+1364 VYYLSANGTVKSLCV
-1373 VENLRVN
+1373 D
-1380 CAIVS
+1380 CAIDG
-1385 TSSLLGGVANS
+1385 TSNV
-1396 SAGTIRNC
+1396 
-1404 MVSGSITFSSE
+1404 
-1415 GHNGASAIGGIAGR
+1415 GGIADKSEGR
-1429 TTGNGVISGCVS
+1429 IENCLVSGYIKGGNDTIFGVGGIVGHGVAGNVISGCVS
-1441 RAVVKDAYDNSTYG
+1441 TADILFKYSRYAVQNGAGGIVGYTYG
-1455 TSAPLG
+1455 T
-1461 GIAGYAYGVVE
+1461 VE
-1472 NCYFTGTLAV
+1472 NCYFAGNVHTNAKSVSAGGF
-1482 KKTQPNKIIQQKRGG
+1482 GG
-1497 LVGELNANAELKGS
+1497 LVGCARSNAVMKDCYTVGAVTGP
-1511 YVAGEFAIADESKF
+1511 ESSF

-1533 SGATITNCAY
+1533 SGAAITNCAY

-1568 RSAEFAVDMGM
+1568 RTPEFAADVGM
-1579 NQDDGTLNGGF
+1579 HLDSGNSNGGF
-1590 PVLPWQGGTVLSAD
+1590 PVLPWQGGTPVDNA
-1604 DLKAAAA
+1604 DLKAAADA
-1611 AANALELRGMSAAD
+1611 ASALQLRGMSAAD

-1638 VLGLYDLTD
+1638 VLGLYELTD
-1647 YNDKA
+1647 GNYNKA

-1657 YGIEAPGEA
+1657 YGIEEPGEA
-1666 VTNLHDYFLNA
+1666 VTDLHDYFLNA

-1692 ADRLKADATGVYQ
+1692 ADLLKADATGVYQ
-1705 LRGLTPVSGDPEEE
+1705 LRGLTPVSSDPEEE
-1719 EETAQTYTAC
+1719 EETAQTYTGF

-1740 EGSGEKIV
+1740 EGSGEKTV

-1782 QSGAATKTKTF
+1782 QSGAATKVKTF

-1798 SENAEKV
+1798 SEKAEKA

-1815 ARKNTAVQPLQGM
+1815 TRKNTAVQPLEGV

-1929 KLLESAAESL
+1929 KLLESAAGSL

-2010 VNRPLQPADGT
+2010 VNRPLQPTDGT
-2021 ALPEKSGKFRLI
+2021 ALPEKAGKFRLI

-2180 EFSFTIQPFTQPEL
+2180 EFSFTIQPFTQQEL
-2194 DGAAA
+2194 NGAAV

-2204 LTGDVYWD
+2204 RTENAYWD

-2324 ERYKDFAQ
+2324 ERYKNFAQ
-2332 FYKQPIHID
+2332 FYKQPIQID
-2341 LTVIGE
+2341 LTVPGTTGQ
-2347 KNAADPNE
+2347 NDPNE

-2372 HTFQGISD
+2372 HTFTGISG

-2438 FGIAVKGG
+2438 FGLTLQGG
-2446 NETLP
+2446 TETLP

-2480 DPMVPGA
+2480 DPAVPGA

-2557 RKPDDKNTPVITDNE
+2557 RAPDDKNTPVITDNE
-2572 RIILALTA
+2572 RIALALTA
-2580 IGKDPTNV
+2580 IGKDPANV
-2588 GDKNLLTALQDK
+2588 GGENLLKALQNK
-2600 DIMKVTDTSK
+2600 DIMQVTDTSN

-2629 SDTSWLVQAVLEQ
+2629 SDTSWLVQAVLAQ
-2642 QNKDGSWSASADTKP
+2642 QNEDGSWRASADTKP

-2674 HKDGGNETVNT
+2674 YKDGGNETVNT

-2800 GEWKVTVA
+2800 GEWQVTVA

-2818 RICSICGVVEEK
+2818 RICSICGAVEEK
-2830 PVPATGHKFSAWTV
+2830 SVPATGHNFGAWTV

-2864 TKETMIVP
+2864 TEETMIVP

-2912 TEIAKDSWIIAALG
+2912 TEIAKDSWVIAALG

-2960 ATIPATGKHTYVD
+2960 ATIPATGKHTYVN
-2973 GVCTTCGTR
+2973 GVCTVCGVK
-2982 NPAGGIKGDDL
+2982 NPMANVKGDDI

-3018 EKLAEIKA
+3018 EKLADIKA
-3026 AVENGS
+3026 AVSDGA
-3032 IVITVNNTP
+3032 ITVTVTDT
-3041 ILQLTKEDKES
+3041 LQLTNEQKAA
-3052 DGGKKAL
+3052 DGGKSAL
-3059 MQAGAA
+3059 TEAAKTAGD
-3065 ASGEL
+3065 EV
-3070 KKELD
+3070 KKELN

-3127 LTIPITDE
+3127 VTIPITDE

-3210 KDSANTADDSQMV
+3210 TDSANTADDSQMV

>member
-1 MRKRVI
+1 MKKRVI

-16 VSMLPTSVLADT
+16 VSLLPTSVLADT

-42 APADTENTVPAG
+42 APADTENTVPAE

-62 EPAEEVPVSR
+62 EPAEEVPVSQMT
-72 SARSGGA
+72 SSGGT

-93 TAEEFAAMEPGGN
+93 TAEAFAAMEPSGN

-119 ANEFTDFSGTFDGN
+119 GNDITGFTGFTGTFDGN
-133 GHTVTLAISGDSDY
+133 GHTVTLDITASTANVG
-147 QALFAKLAAGAVV
+147 LFSKLAGGAVV
-160 KNVMVDGEVTG
+160 KNVITAGSVTVDHTNKKSYVGGIAGYANAYENPILIENCKNTAAISGYKAVGGILGQGTNTNGITIYSCANTG
-171 TDNIGGIA
+171 TIAGANTQIGGIA
-179 GIATNATIIACA
+179 GSITATATIE
-191 NKATVAATGRY
+191 
-202 VGGLVGKGTGLTM
+202 
-215 TSCYNQ
+215 S
-221 GAVSSTRTRPINMG
+221 
-235 GIAGYVDGGASVENC
+235 C
-250 YNTGSITGSGS
+250 YNTGDVNGFSNVAGIVGSGS
-261 NTAAVVGWDA
+261 SGTSLQ
-271 ATVKNC
+271 VKNC
-277 YYLESTYKVGACG
+277 YTTGQIGIIEGSSNLSYGLVGGGKNKCSVANSYALENTASSKALVPKANSSSYQIQI
-290 NDGYTDPTV
+290 DDV
-299 SKTDAEMRSG
+299 SCFKPLDEMQSAEF
-309 DIVALLGSA
+309 AATLGSA
-318 FMVKSGD
+318 FQYNGGGYPTLKDPEPVVEKNVVSISVKSAKTTCYTGDELELSVTVTYDDNSSEVITKGFTVAGFDNTAPGKQTVTVTYKEKTDSIEIEVIKKPEFDDFFAGIVNSVEVTNDATYPYVVDMTDSDGLCLRSSNPAQGNTSSTSTITLKAKANVTLSFKYWGCNYDSSYAALTIVKNNSYNPEMRSWGSTQWKDFTIDLKKGDTLRLNLIKTYVSGD
-325 YPALSWETPTAAVKF
+325 YYVKLKDF
-340 TVSPANAVVEING
+340 TVSSLYEVKLTAEPEEADAVVALKDSTGAELKGTNG
-353 VKYTGSCTV
+353 VYIVSAGE
-362 GLPVGDY
+362 Y
-369 TYTVSCPGYTQQTGS
+369 TYTVSAYGYDTVTETINVAADVAKTVPLTKSAAYSVAFDISRPAGITADPTVTVRTNGKAVYTGDGTGCSLSNGSYAYTVACDGCDNAGGIFSVNGDKVNITVTLAKKAIFEDFFANCQGITVSGDKGKFTIEGAGKDSYLKTTETTTLALTATKNVKLSFSYIANAAGCVEGDWYDEPDEYYYFTIKKNSKQVKLADRETSWKDFSVELTQGDVLTISYDGYTS
-384 VTVTGEDNPVANPN
+384 YYY
-398 SVSVTLEKDAAKW
+398 AALKNFAA
-411 VTVTFTVTPENATLT
+411 VPFYTLT
-426 LKDGETQVTPT
+426 LKTPDG
-437 EGTTYKLL
+437 
-445 KGVTYTY
+445 
-452 TAVSDD
+452 
-458 EGYEPASGEV
+458 
-468 TPTADGT
+468 
-475 QTVALKKVQSIAVKN
+475 
-490 GSTHK
+490 
-495 TEFEQGDALDTTGLT
+495 
-510 VTVTYSDNS
+510 
-519 TKDITEGFTVTG
+519 
-531 FNSVNVAENQT
+531 
-542 LTVHYKGAETTY
+542 
-554 SVKINKKLF
+554 
-563 PSKAFNALEGYA
+563 A
-575 TVEYSH
+575 TV
-581 TGKYTAGD
+581 
-589 GKEFVD
+589 V
-595 DAQEGALRSNS
+595 L
-606 AGMNSTTVTVTIT
+606 
-619 FLENAPKMLLSFDY
+619 
-633 KVSSESNYDKLLVA
+633 
-647 QNRETKL
+647 
-654 TKSGTVAWT
+654 
-663 ADNSLTVKGG
+663 
-673 DIVTL
+673 
-678 TYSKDRSTASGS
+678 KDRSG
-690 DCIWLK
+690 
-696 NFTVSPLYTLTIA
+696 
-709 PNQTDATVTLKDKE
+709 
-723 GKTVSGSN
+723 
-731 GVFAVKAAADY
+731 
-742 TYTVTKKGY
+742 
-751 EPATG
+751 
-756 KVTMSAENQTVNVTL
+756 AE
-771 VKLPVITLQ
+771 I
-780 FTPDDAAVTL
+780 
-790 KQGNTTVYKES
+790 
-801 AASSTGKNV
+801 TGKNGAYTV
-810 YIAAKNTDY
+810 AAGTY
-819 TYTVSKF
+819 AYTVSKF
-826 GYETATGM
+826 GYETKTGN
-834 ISVATGD
+834 I
-841 VNKTV
+841 
-846 TLTEAAK
+846 
-853 YSVTFQITKPEGV
+853 
-866 SASPTVTVEYNGTKV
+866 
-881 YEGSGANCT
+881 
-890 LPAGDYTYKATLKDC
+890 
-905 DDLSGS
+905 
-911 FTVAAAAVTVNL
+911 
-923 PFEKKLTFADIF
+923 
-935 QGVEGITASN
+935 
-945 GTKGFKPIK
+945 
-954 SAAGNYLESNKSYYG
+954 
-969 TTSLTLTAT
+969 
-978 KPCVISFEYFAQGHE
+978 
-993 DNWDEDDSAFF
+993 
-1004 TVKKGTTTLLTVYE
+1004 
-1018 ENGWKTFSTALN
+1018 
-1030 TGETLTL
+1030 
-1037 SFNENGNSYYVR
+1037 
-1049 LKNFAVSPAYTITLT
+1049 
-1064 TTPTADKVEL
+1064 
-1074 KDESGNKL
+1074 
-1082 TGSGGKYAVAPGTYT
+1082 
-1097 YTVSKKDY
+1097 TVS
-1105 ETATGEITVTDADVT
+1105 
-1120 QPVKLT
+1120 
-1126 AKPVITLTATPA
+1126 
-1138 DATVKLEKGS
+1138 
-1148 LPASPK
+1148 
-1154 TTDKETGV
+1154 
-1162 YTYVVEKG
+1162 
-1170 AEYTYTVS
+1170 
-1178 KFGYETETGS
+1178 
-1188 ITVNADVNKTVTLSE
+1188 ADVNETVTLSE

-1229 TIKPEAD
+1229 TIKPEAN

-1250 VAKADY
+1250 VTKADY
-1256 ITVSGSF
+1256 VPVHGSI
-1263 TAAKNDTITVT
+1263 TAAEDKTLSFT
-1274 LTYAGAGWDG
+1274 LTYAGEGWDG
-1284 TTKTAPT
+1284 TAKTAPT
-1291 QDKSGVYLIDTAAKL
+1291 HDKNGVYQIGTAAEL

-1312 VNGGQKAINGKLTA
+1312 VQTGQTAISAKLTA

-1332 KPWTA
+1332 KTWTA
-1337 IGTSSNKF
+1337 FGKYDYKLEGKSGF

-1351 DNYTVSGLVTTGL
+1351 DRHIVSGLKSTEGL
-1364 VGELAEGGV
+1364 VSCL
-1373 VENLRVN
+1373 
-1380 CAIVS
+1380 
-1385 TSSLLGGVANS
+1385 S
-1396 SAGTIRNC
+1396 SAGTVKNLTVIGT
-1404 MVSGSITFSSE
+1404 VSGSSHVGGIAATSSGTVE
-1415 GHNGASAIGGIAGR
+1415 NCLFDGTVTTSSSSASAGGIVGRASKGNRIVNCVNTGDIKNTCTSYSSTLNIGGIVGYTYGTVENCYSTGNVSARTDRDTNKGIGGIAGQVYASAVLR
-1429 TTGNGVISGCVS
+1429 NCYVTGAVTGPKAGISP
-1441 RAVVKDAYDNSTYG
+1441 VVNLVASGAT
-1455 TSAPLG
+1455 
-1461 GIAGYAYGVVE
+1461 VE
-1472 NCYFTGTLAV
+1472 NCYYLHAAGIGASTAGALQ
-1482 KKTQPNKIIQQKRGG
+1482 KT
-1497 LVGELNANAELKGS
+1497 AEEMRTP
-1511 YVAGEFAIADESKF
+1511 EFA
-1525 GAVVGKVN
+1525 
-1533 SGATITNCAY
+1533 
-1543 LDTVAPQAAADGTTS
+1543 
-1558 GMTAHTADYM
+1558 
-1568 RSAEFAVDMGM
+1568 AEMGM
-1579 NQDDGTLNGGF
+1579 HLDSGNSNGGF
-1590 PVLPWQGGTVLSAD
+1590 PVLPWQGGTPVDNA

-1625 AAKKAKADWYAET
+1625 VAKKAKADWNAEN
-1638 VLGLYDLTD
+1638 VLGIYDLTD
-1647 YNDKA
+1647 YDDKA
-1652 DLCEK
+1652 DLCEE

-1692 ADRLKADATGVYQ
+1692 ADLLKADATGVYQ
-1705 LRGLTPVSGDPEEE
+1705 LRGLTPVSSDPEEE
-1719 EETAQTYTAC
+1719 EEIAQTHTAC
-1729 LTLPASVTVPV
+1729 LTLPASVTVSV
-1740 EGSGEKIV
+1740 DGEEKTV
-1748 SLTWTADNALVNTAT
+1748 SLAWTADNALVNTAT

-1815 ARKNTAVQPLQGM
+1815 ARKNTAVQPLQGV

-2800 GEWKVTVA
+2800 GEWQVTVA

-2818 RICSICGVVEEK
+2818 RICSICGAVEEK
-2830 PVPATGHKFSAWTV
+2830 PVPATGHKFGAWTV

-2864 TKETMIVP
+2864 TEETMIVP

-2901 CHKYFSDAAGK
+2901 CHKFFSDAAGK
-2912 TEIAKDSWIIAALG
+2912 TEIAKDSWVIAALG

-2960 ATIPATGKHTYVD
+2960 ATIPATGKHTYVN
-2973 GVCTTCGTR
+2973 GVCTVCGVK
-2982 NPAGGIKGDDL
+2982 NPMANVKGDDI

-2998 DNTIVTGGGLTI
+2998 DNKTAAGDGLVIKADDTITEEV
-3010 KTDKPVTD
+3010 
-3018 EKLAEIKA
+3018 LADIKA
-3026 AVENGS
+3026 AVSDGA
-3032 IVITVNNTP
+3032 ITVTVTDT
-3041 ILQLTKEDKES
+3041 LQLTNEQKAA
-3052 DGGKKAL
+3052 DGGKSAL
-3059 MQAGAA
+3059 TEAAKTAGD
-3065 ASGEL
+3065 EV
-3070 KKELD
+3070 KKELN

-3127 LTIPITDE
+3127 VTIPITDE
-3135 LYAALQGKHV
+3135 LYAALQGKRV
-3145 CVVRSHTDSS
+3145 CVVRSHTDVN
-3155 GNVTTAEL
+3155 GNVTTTEL
-3163 SATLGGTKGNYVL
+3163 PATLGGTKGNYVL

-3182 ASAFAIVSY
+3182 ASTFAIVSY

-3223 LWLGSAVLAAAAV
+3223 LWLGSAALAAAAV

>member
-42 APADTENTVPAG
+42 APVDTENTVPAG

-62 EPAEEVPVSR
+62 EPAPETPAPQM
-72 SARSGGA
+72 ARSGGTA
-79 APMLAAAGAVQNIG
+79 LALAEG
-93 TAEEFAAMEPGGN
+93 TVSSAKEFAEMDASGS
-106 YQLTADITVTAPY
+106 YTLTKDIIVTEPY
-119 ANEFTDFSGTFDGN
+119 ASDFSGTFDGN
-133 GHTVTLAISGDSDY
+133 GHTVTLDITASTANVG
-147 QALFAKLAAGAVV
+147 LFSKLAGGAVV
-160 KNVMVDGEVTG
+160 KNVITAGSISGKVNNV
-171 TDNIGGIA
+171 GGIA
-179 GIATNATIIACA
+179 GTADGNVTIENCKNTASIKGGKGAGGILGYSEPGSGFVTISSCA
-191 NKATVAATGRY
+191 NMGSVSGTRKQ
-202 VGGLVGKGTGLTM
+202 VGGIAGNVVGTHIIRN
-215 TSCYNQ
+215 CYNQ
-221 GAVSSTRTRPINMG
+221 GDISDGA
-235 GIAGYVDGGASVENC
+235 GILGRGTKGVLVENC
-250 YNTGSITGSGS
+250 YTVGSVETNGAIIAVSSSSYSSDEPCRIVNCYAPSETVTALVPSTVKISNSGTKS
-261 NTAAVVGWDA
+261 SAEMQSAEFA
-271 ATVKNC
+271 AT
-277 YYLESTYKVGACG
+277 
-290 NDGYTDPTV
+290 
-299 SKTDAEMRSG
+299 
-309 DIVALLGSA
+309 LGSA
-318 FMVKSGD
+318 FQYNGGGYPTLKDPEPVVEKNVVSISVKSAKTTCYTGDELELSVTVTYDDNSSEVITKGFTVEGFDNTAPGKQTVTVTYKEKTDSIEIEVIKKPEFDDFFAGIVNSVEVTNDATYPYVVDMTDSDGLCLRSSNPVQGNTSSTSTITLKAKANVTLSFKYWGCNYDSSYAALTIVKNNSYNPEMRSWGSTQWKDFTIDLKKGDTLRLNLIKTYVSGD
-325 YPALSWETPTAAVKF
+325 YYVKLKDF
-340 TVSPANAVVEING
+340 TVSSLYEVKLTAEPEEADAVVALKDSTGAELKGTNG
-353 VKYTGSCTV
+353 VYIVSAGE
-362 GLPVGDY
+362 Y
-369 TYTVSCPGYTQQTGS
+369 TYTVSAYGYD
-384 VTVTGEDNPVANPN
+384 TVT
-398 SVSVTLEKDAAKW
+398 
-411 VTVTFTVTPENATLT
+411 
-426 LKDGETQVTPT
+426 ET
-437 EGTTYKLL
+437 
-445 KGVTYTY
+445 
-452 TAVSDD
+452 
-458 EGYEPASGEV
+458 
-468 TPTADGT
+468 
-475 QTVALKKVQSIAVKN
+475 I
-490 GSTHK
+490 
-495 TEFEQGDALDTTGLT
+495 
-510 VTVTYSDNS
+510 
-519 TKDITEGFTVTG
+519 
-531 FNSVNVAENQT
+531 NVAADVAK
-542 LTVHYKGAETTY
+542 TV
-554 SVKINKKLF
+554 
-563 PSKAFNALEGYA
+563 P
-575 TVEYSH
+575 
-581 TGKYTAGD
+581 
-589 GKEFVD
+589 
-595 DAQEGALRSNS
+595 
-606 AGMNSTTVTVTIT
+606 
-619 FLENAPKMLLSFDY
+619 
-633 KVSSESNYDKLLVA
+633 
-647 QNRETKL
+647 L
-654 TKSGTVAWT
+654 TKSAAYSVAFDISRPAGIT
-663 ADNSLTVKGG
+663 AD
-673 DIVTL
+673 
-678 TYSKDRSTASGS
+678 
-690 DCIWLK
+690 
-696 NFTVSPLYTLTIA
+696 
-709 PNQTDATVTLKDKE
+709 
-723 GKTVSGSN
+723 
-731 GVFAVKAAADY
+731 
-742 TYTVTKKGY
+742 
-751 EPATG
+751 
-756 KVTMSAENQTVNVTL
+756 
-771 VKLPVITLQ
+771 
-780 FTPDDAAVTL
+780 
-790 KQGNTTVYKES
+790 
-801 AASSTGKNV
+801 
-810 YIAAKNTDY
+810 
-819 TYTVSKF
+819 
-826 GYETATGM
+826 
-834 ISVATGD
+834 
-841 VNKTV
+841 
-846 TLTEAAK
+846 
-853 YSVTFQITKPEGV
+853 
-866 SASPTVTVEYNGTKV
+866 PTVTVKTNGKAVYTGDGTGCSLSNGSYAYTVACDGCDNAGGIFSVNGDKV
-881 YEGSGANCT
+881 NITVTLAKKAIFEDFFANC
-890 LPAGDYTYKATLKDC
+890 
-905 DDLSGS
+905 
-911 FTVAAAAVTVNL
+911 
-923 PFEKKLTFADIF
+923 
-935 QGVEGITASN
+935 QGITVS
-945 GTKGFKPIK
+945 GDKGKFTIEG
-954 SAAGNYLESNKSYYG
+954 AGKDSYLK
-969 TTSLTLTAT
+969 TTETTTLALTAT
-978 KPCVISFEYFAQGHE
+978 K
-993 DNWDEDDSAFF
+993 N
-1004 TVKKGTTTLLTVYE
+1004 VK
-1018 ENGWKTFSTALN
+1018 
-1030 TGETLTL
+1030 L
-1037 SFNENGNSYYVR
+1037 SFSYIANAAGYVEGDWYYDEPDEYYYFTIKKNSTQVKRAYSETSWKDFSVELTQGDVLTISYDGYTSYYYAA
-1049 LKNFAVSPAYTITLT
+1049 LKNFAAVPFYTLTLNTPDGATVVLKDRSGAEITGKNGAYT
-1064 TTPTADKVEL
+1064 
-1074 KDESGNKL
+1074 
-1082 TGSGGKYAVAPGTYT
+1082 VAAGTY
-1097 YTVSKKDY
+1097 
-1105 ETATGEITVTDADVT
+1105 A
-1120 QPVKLT
+1120 
-1126 AKPVITLTATPA
+1126 
-1138 DATVKLEKGS
+1138 
-1148 LPASPK
+1148 
-1154 TTDKETGV
+1154 
-1162 YTYVVEKG
+1162 
-1170 AEYTYTVS
+1170 YTVS

-1229 TIKPEAD
+1229 TIKPETD

-1250 VAKADY
+1250 VTKADY
-1256 ITVSGSF
+1256 IPVHGSI
-1263 TAAKNDTITVT
+1263 TAAEDKTLSFT
-1274 LTYAGAGWDG
+1274 LTYAGEGWDG
-1284 TTKTAPT
+1284 TAKTAPT
-1291 QDKSGVYLIDTAAKL
+1291 QDKNGVYQIGTAAEL

-1312 VNGGQKAINGKLTA
+1312 VNKDGTTISGKLTA

-1332 KPWTA
+1332 KTWTA
-1337 IGTSSNKF
+1337 IGTDSNKF

-1351 DNYTVSGLVTTGL
+1351 DNYTVSGLAGTGGL
-1364 VGELAEGGV
+1364 VYYLSANGTVKSLCV
-1373 VENLRVN
+1373 D
-1380 CAIVS
+1380 CAIDG
-1385 TSSLLGGVANS
+1385 TSNV
-1396 SAGTIRNC
+1396 
-1404 MVSGSITFSSE
+1404 
-1415 GHNGASAIGGIAGR
+1415 GGIADKSEGR
-1429 TTGNGVISGCVS
+1429 IENCLVSGYIKGGDDVIFGVGGIVGHGVAGNVISGCVS
-1441 RAVVKDAYDNSTYG
+1441 TADILFKYSRYAVQNGAGGIVGYTYG
-1455 TSAPLG
+1455 T
-1461 GIAGYAYGVVE
+1461 VE
-1472 NCYFTGTLAV
+1472 NCYFAGNVHTNAKSVSAGGF
-1482 KKTQPNKIIQQKRGG
+1482 GG
-1497 LVGELNANAELKGS
+1497 LVGCARSNAVMKDCYTVGAVTGP
-1511 YVAGEFAIADESKF
+1511 ESSF

-1558 GMTAHTADYM
+1558 GMTARTADYM
-1568 RSAEFAVDMGM
+1568 RTPEFAAEMGM
-1579 NQDDGTLNGGF
+1579 HLDSGNSNGGF
-1590 PVLPWQGGTVLSAD
+1590 PVLPWQGGTPVDNA

-1638 VLGLYDLTD
+1638 VLGFYDLTD

-1657 YGIEAPGEA
+1657 YGIEEPGEA
-1666 VTNLHDYFLNA
+1666 VTDLHDYFLNA

-1692 ADRLKADATGVYQ
+1692 ADLLKADATGVYQ
-1705 LRGLTPVSGDPEEE
+1705 LRGLTPVSSDPEEE
-1719 EETAQTYTAC
+1719 EEIAQTYTGF

-1740 EGSGEKIV
+1740 EGSGEKTV
-1748 SLTWTADNALVNTAT
+1748 SLAWTADNALVNTAT

-1782 QSGAATKTKTF
+1782 QSGAATKVKTF

-1798 SENAEKV
+1798 SEKAEKA

-1815 ARKNTAVQPLQGM
+1815 TRKNTAVQPLEGV

-1929 KLLESAAESL
+1929 KLLESAAGSL

-2000 NGTNGTGVGT
+2000 NGTGVGT

-2021 ALPEKSGKFRLI
+2021 PLPEKAGKFRLI

-2180 EFSFTIQPFTQPEL
+2180 EFSFTIQPFTQQEL
-2194 DGAAA
+2194 DDAAD
-2199 FMTEA
+2199 FMTAARTEDA
-2204 LTGDVYWD
+2204 YWD

-2324 ERYKDFAQ
+2324 ERYKNFAQ
-2332 FYKQPIHID
+2332 FYKQPIQID
-2341 LTVIGE
+2341 LTVPGTTGQ
-2347 KNAADPNE
+2347 NDPNE

-2372 HTFQGISD
+2372 HTFTGISG

-2438 FGIAVKGG
+2438 FGLTLQGG
-2446 NETLP
+2446 TETLP

-2480 DPMVPGA
+2480 DPAVPGA

-2557 RKPDDKNTPVITDNE
+2557 RAPDDKNTPVITDNE
-2572 RIILALTA
+2572 RIALALTA
-2580 IGKDPTNV
+2580 IGKDPANV
-2588 GDKNLLTALQDK
+2588 GGENLLKALQNK
-2600 DIMKVTDTSK
+2600 DIMQVTDTSN

-2629 SDTSWLVQAVLEQ
+2629 SDTSWLVQAVLAQ
-2642 QNKDGSWSASADTKP
+2642 QNEDGSWRASADTKP

-2674 HKDGGNETVNT
+2674 YKDGGNETVNT

-2800 GEWKVTVA
+2800 GEWQVTVA

-2818 RICSICGVVEEK
+2818 RICSICGAVEEK
-2830 PVPATGHKFSAWTV
+2830 SVPATGHNFGAWTV

-2864 TKETMIVP
+2864 TEETMIVP

-2912 TEIAKDSWIIAALG
+2912 TEIAKDSWVIAALG

-2960 ATIPATGKHTYVD
+2960 ATIPATGKHTYVN
-2973 GVCTTCGTR
+2973 GVCTVCGVK
-2982 NPAGGIKGDDL
+2982 NPMANVKGDDI

-3018 EKLAEIKA
+3018 EKLADIKA
-3026 AVENGS
+3026 AVSDGA
-3032 IVITVNNTP
+3032 ITVTVTDT
-3041 ILQLTKEDKES
+3041 LQLTNEQKAA
-3052 DGGKKAL
+3052 DGGKSAL
-3059 MQAGAA
+3059 TEAAKTAGD
-3065 ASGEL
+3065 EV
-3070 KKELD
+3070 KKELN

-3127 LTIPITDE
+3127 VTIPITDE
-3135 LYAALQGKHV
+3135 LYAALQGKRV

>member
-1 MRKRVI
+1 MKKRVI

-16 VSMLPTSVLADT
+16 VSLLPTSVLADT

-42 APADTENTVPAG
+42 TPVDTENTVPAG

-62 EPAEEVPVSR
+62 EPAPETPAPQMTS
-72 SARSGGA
+72 SGGA
-79 APMLAAAGAVQNIG
+79 APMLAVAGAVQNIG
-93 TAEEFAAMEPGGN
+93 TAEAFAAMEPGGN

-119 ANEFTDFSGTFDGN
+119 AKDYFTGTFDGN
-133 GHTVTLAISGDSDY
+133 GHTVTLDITASTANVG
-147 QALFAKLAAGAVV
+147 LFSKLAGGAVV
-160 KNVMVDGEVTG
+160 KNVITAGSISGKVNNV
-171 TDNIGGIA
+171 GGIA
-179 GIATNATIIACA
+179 GTADGNVTIENCKNTASIKGGKGAGGILGYSEPGSGFVTISSCA
-191 NKATVAATGRY
+191 NMGSVSGTRKQ
-202 VGGLVGKGTGLTM
+202 VGGIAGNVVGTHIIRN
-215 TSCYNQ
+215 CYNQ
-221 GAVSSTRTRPINMG
+221 GDISDGA
-235 GIAGYVDGGASVENC
+235 GILGRGTKGVLVENC
-250 YNTGSITGSGS
+250 YTVGSVETNGAIMAVSSSSYSSDEPCRIVNCYAPSETVTALVPSTVKISNSGTKS
-261 NTAAVVGWDA
+261 SAEMQSAEFA
-271 ATVKNC
+271 AT
-277 YYLESTYKVGACG
+277 
-290 NDGYTDPTV
+290 
-299 SKTDAEMRSG
+299 
-309 DIVALLGSA
+309 LGSA
-318 FMVKSGD
+318 FQYNGGGYPTLKDPEPVVEKNVVSISVKSAKTTCYTGDELELSVTVTYDDNSSEVITKGFTVAGFDNTAPGKQTVTVTYKEKTDSIEIEVIKKPEFDDFFAGIVNSVEVTNDATYPYVVDMTDSDGLCLRSSNPVQGNTSSTSTITLKAKANVTLSFKYWGCNYDSSYAALTIVKNNSYNPEMRSWGSTQWKDFTIDLKKGDTLRLNLIKTYVSGD
-325 YPALSWETPTAAVKF
+325 YYVKLKDF
-340 TVSPANAVVEING
+340 TVSSLYEVKLTAEPEEADAVVALKDSTGAELKGTNG
-353 VKYTGSCTV
+353 VYIVSAGE
-362 GLPVGDY
+362 Y
-369 TYTVSCPGYTQQTGS
+369 TYTVSAYGYDTVTETINVAADVAKTVPLTKSAAYSVAFDISRPAGITADPTVTVKTNGKAVYTGDGTGCSLSNGSYAYTVACDGCDNAGGIFSVNGDKMNITVTLAKKAIFEDFFANCQGITVSGDKGKFTIEGAGKDSYLKTTETTTLALTATKNVKLSFSYIANAVGYVEGDWENDEPDEYYYFTIKKNSTQVKRAYSETSWKDFSVELTQGDVLTISYDGYTRDYYAALKNFA
-384 VTVTGEDNPVANPN
+384 TVP
-398 SVSVTLEKDAAKW
+398 
-411 VTVTFTVTPENATLT
+411 FYTLT
-426 LKDGETQVTPT
+426 LKTPDG
-437 EGTTYKLL
+437 
-445 KGVTYTY
+445 
-452 TAVSDD
+452 
-458 EGYEPASGEV
+458 
-468 TPTADGT
+468 
-475 QTVALKKVQSIAVKN
+475 
-490 GSTHK
+490 
-495 TEFEQGDALDTTGLT
+495 
-510 VTVTYSDNS
+510 
-519 TKDITEGFTVTG
+519 
-531 FNSVNVAENQT
+531 
-542 LTVHYKGAETTY
+542 
-554 SVKINKKLF
+554 
-563 PSKAFNALEGYA
+563 A
-575 TVEYSH
+575 TV
-581 TGKYTAGD
+581 
-589 GKEFVD
+589 V
-595 DAQEGALRSNS
+595 L
-606 AGMNSTTVTVTIT
+606 
-619 FLENAPKMLLSFDY
+619 
-633 KVSSESNYDKLLVA
+633 
-647 QNRETKL
+647 
-654 TKSGTVAWT
+654 
-663 ADNSLTVKGG
+663 
-673 DIVTL
+673 
-678 TYSKDRSTASGS
+678 KDRSG
-690 DCIWLK
+690 
-696 NFTVSPLYTLTIA
+696 
-709 PNQTDATVTLKDKE
+709 
-723 GKTVSGSN
+723 
-731 GVFAVKAAADY
+731 
-742 TYTVTKKGY
+742 
-751 EPATG
+751 
-756 KVTMSAENQTVNVTL
+756 AE
-771 VKLPVITLQ
+771 I
-780 FTPDDAAVTL
+780 
-790 KQGNTTVYKES
+790 
-801 AASSTGKNV
+801 TGKN
-810 YIAAKNTDY
+810 
-819 TYTVSKF
+819 
-826 GYETATGM
+826 
-834 ISVATGD
+834 
-841 VNKTV
+841 
-846 TLTEAAK
+846 
-853 YSVTFQITKPEGV
+853 
-866 SASPTVTVEYNGTKV
+866 
-881 YEGSGANCT
+881 GA
-890 LPAGDYTYKATLKDC
+890 Y
-905 DDLSGS
+905 
-911 FTVAAAAVTVNL
+911 TVAA
-923 PFEKKLTFADIF
+923 
-935 QGVEGITASN
+935 
-945 GTKGFKPIK
+945 
-954 SAAGNYLESNKSYYG
+954 
-969 TTSLTLTAT
+969 
-978 KPCVISFEYFAQGHE
+978 
-993 DNWDEDDSAFF
+993 
-1004 TVKKGTTTLLTVYE
+1004 
-1018 ENGWKTFSTALN
+1018 
-1030 TGETLTL
+1030 
-1037 SFNENGNSYYVR
+1037 
-1049 LKNFAVSPAYTITLT
+1049 
-1064 TTPTADKVEL
+1064 
-1074 KDESGNKL
+1074 
-1082 TGSGGKYAVAPGTYT
+1082 GTY
-1097 YTVSKKDY
+1097 
-1105 ETATGEITVTDADVT
+1105 A
-1120 QPVKLT
+1120 
-1126 AKPVITLTATPA
+1126 
-1138 DATVKLEKGS
+1138 
-1148 LPASPK
+1148 
-1154 TTDKETGV
+1154 
-1162 YTYVVEKG
+1162 
-1170 AEYTYTVS
+1170 YTVS

-1229 TIKPEAD
+1229 TIKPETD

-1250 VAKADY
+1250 VTKADY
-1256 ITVSGSF
+1256 IPVHGSI
-1263 TAAKNDTITVT
+1263 TAAEDKTLSFT
-1274 LTYAGAGWDG
+1274 LTYAGEGWDG
-1284 TTKTAPT
+1284 TAKTAPT
-1291 QDKSGVYLIDTAAKL
+1291 QDKNGVYQIGTAAKL

-1312 VNGGQKAINGKLTA
+1312 VNKGDTTISGKLTA

-1332 KPWTA
+1332 KTWTA
-1337 IGTSSNKF
+1337 IGTDSNKF

-1351 DNYTVSGLVTTGL
+1351 DNYTVSGLAGTGGL
-1364 VGELAEGGV
+1364 VYYLSANGTVKSLCV
-1373 VENLRVN
+1373 D
-1380 CAIVS
+1380 CAIDG
-1385 TSSLLGGVANS
+1385 TSNV
-1396 SAGTIRNC
+1396 
-1404 MVSGSITFSSE
+1404 
-1415 GHNGASAIGGIAGR
+1415 GGIADKSEGR
-1429 TTGNGVISGCVS
+1429 IENCLVSGYIKGGNDTIFGVGGIVGHGVAGNVISGCVS
-1441 RAVVKDAYDNSTYG
+1441 TADILFKYSRYVVQNGAGGIVGYTYG
-1455 TSAPLG
+1455 T
-1461 GIAGYAYGVVE
+1461 VE
-1472 NCYFTGTLAV
+1472 NCYFAGNVHTNAKSVSAGGF
-1482 KKTQPNKIIQQKRGG
+1482 GG
-1497 LVGELNANAELKGS
+1497 LVGCARSNAVMKDCYTVGAVTGP
-1511 YVAGEFAIADESKF
+1511 ESSF

-1611 AANALELRGMSAAD
+1611 AANALQLRGMSAAD

-1638 VLGLYDLTD
+1638 VLGFYDLTD

-1666 VTNLHDYFLNA
+1666 VTDLHDYFLNA

-1692 ADRLKADATGVYQ
+1692 ADLLKADATGVYQ
-1705 LRGLTPVSGDPEEE
+1705 LRGLTPVSSDPEEE
-1719 EETAQTYTAC
+1719 EEIAQTHTAC
-1729 LTLPASVTVPV
+1729 LTLPASVTVSV
-1740 EGSGEKIV
+1740 DGEEKTV
-1748 SLTWTADNALVNTAT
+1748 SLAWTADNALVNTAT
-1763 GALTAPAAD
+1763 GALTAPAEG

-1815 ARKNTAVQPLQGM
+1815 ARKNTAVQPLQGV
-1828 GLYDETNITQA
+1828 GLYDETNVTQA

-1929 KLLESAAESL
+1929 KLLESAAGSL

-2021 ALPEKSGKFRLI
+2021 ALPEKAGKFRLI

-2091 DFVDKTKPVDLT
+2091 DFVDKTKPVDTT

-2116 LEEKGIMSDSYNQ
+2116 LEKAGIMTDSYNQ

-2180 EFSFTIQPFTQPEL
+2180 EFSFTIQPFTQQEL
-2194 DGAAA
+2194 DGAAV
-2199 FMTEA
+2199 FMTKA
-2204 LTGDVYWD
+2204 LTGDVYWN
-2212 GIKNKNTV
+2212 GIKNENTD

-2324 ERYKDFAQ
+2324 ERYKNFAQ
-2332 FYKQPIHID
+2332 FYKQPIQID
-2341 LTVIGE
+2341 LTVPGTTGQ
-2347 KNAADPNE
+2347 NDPNE

-2372 HTFQGISD
+2372 HTFTGISG

-2438 FGIAVKGG
+2438 FGIAVKDG

-2480 DPMVPGA
+2480 DPVVPGA

-2542 VVAYVKANIGSDGIL
+2542 VVAYVKANIGSDGVL
-2557 RKPDDKNTPVITDNE
+2557 VDPESHNPTVTDNE

-2580 IGKDPTNV
+2580 IGKDPANV
-2588 GDKNLLTALQDK
+2588 GGENLLKALQNK
-2600 DIMKVTDTSK
+2600 DIMQVTDTSN

-2629 SDTSWLVQAVLEQ
+2629 SDTSWLVQAVLAQ
-2642 QNKDGSWSASADTKP
+2642 QNEDGSWRASADTKP

-2674 HKDGGNETVNT
+2674 YKDGGNETVNT

-2800 GEWKVTVA
+2800 GEWQVTVA

-2818 RICSICGVVEEK
+2818 RICSICGAVEEK
-2830 PVPATGHKFSAWTV
+2830 SVPATGHKFGEWTT
-2844 TKAATCTESGISTR
+2844 TKEPTCTETGTEKRI
-2858 KCSVCG
+2858 CSVCS
-2864 TKETMIVP
+2864 KEETRV
-2872 SLGHSM
+2872 
-2878 TATAGKA
+2878 
-2885 ATCTEAG
+2885 
-2892 NSAYWTCSR
+2892 
-2901 CHKYFSDAAGK
+2901 
-2912 TEIAKDSWIIAALG
+2912 IAALG
-2926 HDEATRAAVA
+2926 HTPGTEVFVDKNDHWNICEVCHEAVNKTGHAYVNGIQCVCGAVKSEDGTMKRIEVSDTITVPDTLRNNEKLNSEEKIKAELQLQISRKDSKNTAENTAVFDVRLMIITTVDSEQVETPATKADLVNGRITVLLPYPETVA
-2936 ATCYASGHEADTYC
+2936 AKYGQY
-2950 KRCGI
+2950 
-2955 VITAG
+2955 
-2960 ATIPATGKHTYVD
+2960 
-2973 GVCTTCGTR
+2973 
-2982 NPAGGIKGDDL
+2982 NF
-2993 KVDSK
+2993 
-2998 DNTIVTGGGLTI
+2998 
-3010 KTDKPVTD
+3010 
-3018 EKLAEIKA
+3018 
-3026 AVENGS
+3026 
-3032 IVITVNNTP
+3032 
-3041 ILQLTKEDKES
+3041 
-3052 DGGKKAL
+3052 
-3059 MQAGAA
+3059 
-3065 ASGEL
+3065 
-3070 KKELD
+3070 
-3075 KLAEKLDALRGDKS
+3075 
-3089 RKNAQL
+3089 
-3095 EKVVDVTVALVK
+3095 TVAHMVAMADCGLDVGTVEFPAVTK
-3107 TEGNEIKTVAQL
+3107 TPSGL
-3119 IELPHSVT
+3119 LVT
-3127 LTIPITDE
+3127 LT
-3135 LYAALQGKHV
+3135 G
-3145 CVVRSHTDSS
+3145 
-3155 GNVTTAEL
+3155 L
-3163 SATLGGTKGNYVL
+3163 SPV
-3176 TFQTDK
+3176 
-3182 ASAFAIVSY
+3182 AISWT
-3191 ETVSSG
+3191 ESTNH
-3197 YYYGGSGTADSGK
+3197 YYYNPATTPDK
-3210 KDSANTADDSQMV
+3210 TDSANTADDSQMV

-3236 VVLTRKKRVSK
+3236 VALTHKRKRVSK

>member
-1 MRKRVI
+1 MKKRVI

-42 APADTENTVPAG
+42 APVDTENTVLAED
-54 NEETQEQQ
+54 EETQEQQ
-62 EPAEEVPVSR
+62 EPAAEVPVSR
-72 SARSGGA
+72 SARSGGTV
-79 APMLAAAGAVQNIG
+79 LALAEG
-93 TAEEFAAMEPGGN
+93 TVSSAKEFAEMDASGS
-106 YQLTADITVTAPY
+106 YKLTADITVTEPY
-119 ANEFTDFSGTFDGN
+119 ANDFSGTFDGD
-133 GHTVTLAISGDSDY
+133 GHTVTLDITASTANVGLFKTLSG
-147 QALFAKLAAGAVV
+147 GAVV
-160 KNVMVDGEVTG
+160 KNVITAGSISGKVNNV
-171 TDNIGGIA
+171 GGIA
-179 GIATNATIIACA
+179 GTADGNVTIENCKNTASIKGGKGAGGILGYSEPGSGFVTISSCA
-191 NKATVAATGRY
+191 NMGSVSGTRKQ
-202 VGGLVGKGTGLTM
+202 VGGIAGNVVGTHIIRN
-215 TSCYNQ
+215 CYNQ
-221 GAVSSTRTRPINMG
+221 GDISDGA
-235 GIAGYVDGGASVENC
+235 GILGRGTKGVLVENC
-250 YNTGSITGSGS
+250 YTVGSVETNGAIIAVSSSSYSSDEPCRIVNCYAPSETVTALVPSTVKISNSGTKS
-261 NTAAVVGWDA
+261 SAEMKSAEFA
-271 ATVKNC
+271 AT
-277 YYLESTYKVGACG
+277 
-290 NDGYTDPTV
+290 
-299 SKTDAEMRSG
+299 
-309 DIVALLGSA
+309 LGSA
-318 FMVKSGD
+318 FQYNGGGYPTLKDPEPVVEKNVVSISVKSAKTTCYTGDELELSVTVTYDDNSSEVITKGFTVAGFDNTAPGKQTVTVTYKEKTDSIEIEVIKKPEFDDFFAGIVNSVEVTNDATYPYVVDMTDSDGLCLRSSNPAQGNTSSTSTITLKAKANVTLSFKYWGCNYDSSYAALTIVKNNSYNPEMRSWGSTQWKDFTIDLKKGDTLRLNLIKTYVSGD
-325 YPALSWETPTAAVKF
+325 YYVKLKDF
-340 TVSPANAVVEING
+340 TVSSLYEVKLTAEPEEADAVVALKDSTGAELKGTNG
-353 VKYTGSCTV
+353 VYIVSAGE
-362 GLPVGDY
+362 Y
-369 TYTVSCPGYTQQTGS
+369 TYTVSAYGYDTVTETINVAADVAKTVPLTKSAAYSVAFDISRPAGITADPTVTVKTNGKAVYTGDGTGCSLSNGSYAYTVACDGCDNAGGIFSVNGDKMNITVTLAKKAIFEDFFANCQGITVSGDKGKFTIEGAGKDSYLKTTETTTLALTATKNVKLSFSYIANAAGYVEDEWDYDEPGESYYFTIKKNSTQVKRADSETSWKDFSVELTQGDVLTISYDGYTS
-384 VTVTGEDNPVANPN
+384 YYYAALKNFVAVP
-398 SVSVTLEKDAAKW
+398 
-411 VTVTFTVTPENATLT
+411 FYTLT
-426 LKDGETQVTPT
+426 LKTPDG
-437 EGTTYKLL
+437 
-445 KGVTYTY
+445 
-452 TAVSDD
+452 
-458 EGYEPASGEV
+458 
-468 TPTADGT
+468 
-475 QTVALKKVQSIAVKN
+475 
-490 GSTHK
+490 
-495 TEFEQGDALDTTGLT
+495 
-510 VTVTYSDNS
+510 
-519 TKDITEGFTVTG
+519 
-531 FNSVNVAENQT
+531 
-542 LTVHYKGAETTY
+542 
-554 SVKINKKLF
+554 
-563 PSKAFNALEGYA
+563 A
-575 TVEYSH
+575 TV
-581 TGKYTAGD
+581 
-589 GKEFVD
+589 V
-595 DAQEGALRSNS
+595 L
-606 AGMNSTTVTVTIT
+606 
-619 FLENAPKMLLSFDY
+619 
-633 KVSSESNYDKLLVA
+633 
-647 QNRETKL
+647 
-654 TKSGTVAWT
+654 
-663 ADNSLTVKGG
+663 
-673 DIVTL
+673 
-678 TYSKDRSTASGS
+678 KDRSG
-690 DCIWLK
+690 
-696 NFTVSPLYTLTIA
+696 
-709 PNQTDATVTLKDKE
+709 
-723 GKTVSGSN
+723 
-731 GVFAVKAAADY
+731 
-742 TYTVTKKGY
+742 
-751 EPATG
+751 
-756 KVTMSAENQTVNVTL
+756 AE
-771 VKLPVITLQ
+771 I
-780 FTPDDAAVTL
+780 
-790 KQGNTTVYKES
+790 
-801 AASSTGKNV
+801 TGKN
-810 YIAAKNTDY
+810 
-819 TYTVSKF
+819 
-826 GYETATGM
+826 
-834 ISVATGD
+834 
-841 VNKTV
+841 
-846 TLTEAAK
+846 
-853 YSVTFQITKPEGV
+853 
-866 SASPTVTVEYNGTKV
+866 
-881 YEGSGANCT
+881 GA
-890 LPAGDYTYKATLKDC
+890 Y
-905 DDLSGS
+905 
-911 FTVAAAAVTVNL
+911 TVAA
-923 PFEKKLTFADIF
+923 
-935 QGVEGITASN
+935 
-945 GTKGFKPIK
+945 
-954 SAAGNYLESNKSYYG
+954 
-969 TTSLTLTAT
+969 
-978 KPCVISFEYFAQGHE
+978 
-993 DNWDEDDSAFF
+993 
-1004 TVKKGTTTLLTVYE
+1004 
-1018 ENGWKTFSTALN
+1018 
-1030 TGETLTL
+1030 
-1037 SFNENGNSYYVR
+1037 
-1049 LKNFAVSPAYTITLT
+1049 
-1064 TTPTADKVEL
+1064 
-1074 KDESGNKL
+1074 
-1082 TGSGGKYAVAPGTYT
+1082 GTY
-1097 YTVSKKDY
+1097 
-1105 ETATGEITVTDADVT
+1105 A
-1120 QPVKLT
+1120 
-1126 AKPVITLTATPA
+1126 
-1138 DATVKLEKGS
+1138 
-1148 LPASPK
+1148 
-1154 TTDKETGV
+1154 
-1162 YTYVVEKG
+1162 
-1170 AEYTYTVS
+1170 YTVS

-1229 TIKPEAD
+1229 TIKPETD

-1250 VAKADY
+1250 VTKAEY
-1256 ITVSGSF
+1256 IPVHGSI
-1263 TAAKNDTITVT
+1263 TAAEDKTLSFT
-1274 LTYAGAGWDG
+1274 LTYAGEGWDG
-1284 TTKTAPT
+1284 TAKTAPT
-1291 QDKSGVYLIDTAAKL
+1291 QDKNGVYQIGTAAEL

-1312 VNGGQKAINGKLTA
+1312 VNKGDTTISGKLTA

-1337 IGTSSNKF
+1337 IGTSGNKF

-1351 DNYTVSGLVTTGL
+1351 DSHTVSGLAGTGGL
-1364 VGELAEGGV
+1364 VYYLSANGTVKSLCV
-1373 VENLRVN
+1373 D
-1380 CAIVS
+1380 CAIDG
-1385 TSSLLGGVANS
+1385 TSNV
-1396 SAGTIRNC
+1396 
-1404 MVSGSITFSSE
+1404 
-1415 GHNGASAIGGIAGR
+1415 GGIADKSEGR
-1429 TTGNGVISGCVS
+1429 IENCLVSGYIKGGDDVIFGVGGIVGHGVAGNVISGCVS
-1441 RAVVKDAYDNSTYG
+1441 TADILFKYSRYAVQNGAGGIVGYTYG
-1455 TSAPLG
+1455 A
-1461 GIAGYAYGVVE
+1461 VE
-1472 NCYFTGTLAV
+1472 NCYFAGNVHTNAKSVSAGGF
-1482 KKTQPNKIIQQKRGG
+1482 GG
-1497 LVGELNANAELKGS
+1497 LVGCARSNAVMKDCYTVGAVTGP
-1511 YVAGEFAIADESKF
+1511 ESSF

-1558 GMTAHTADYM
+1558 GMTARTADYM
-1568 RSAEFAVDMGM
+1568 RTPEFAAEMGM
-1579 NQDDGTLNGGF
+1579 HLDSGNSNGGF
-1590 PVLPWQGGTVLSAD
+1590 PVLPWQGGTPVDNA

-1638 VLGLYDLTD
+1638 VLRFYDLTD

-1657 YGIEAPGEA
+1657 YGIEEPGEA
-1666 VTNLHDYFLNA
+1666 VTDLHDYFLNA

-1692 ADRLKADATGVYQ
+1692 ADLLKADATGVYQ
-1705 LRGLTPVSGDPEEE
+1705 LRGLTPVSSDPEEE
-1719 EETAQTYTAC
+1719 EEIAQTYTGF

-1740 EGSGEKIV
+1740 EGSGEKTV
-1748 SLTWTADNALVNTAT
+1748 SLAWTADNALVNTAT

-1815 ARKNTAVQPLQGM
+1815 TRKNTAVQPLEGV

-1852 ADNSE
+1852 ADKAE

-2021 ALPEKSGKFRLI
+2021 ALPEKAGKFRLI

-2055 EVYADVFFDATVA
+2055 EVYADVLFDATVA

-2091 DFVDKTKPVDLT
+2091 DFVDKTKPVDTT

-2116 LEEKGIMSDSYNQ
+2116 LEQEDIMTDSYNQ

-2204 LTGDVYWD
+2204 RTENAYWD
-2212 GIKNKNTV
+2212 GIKNENTD

-2324 ERYKDFAQ
+2324 ERYKNFAQ
-2332 FYKQPIHID
+2332 FYKQPIQID
-2341 LTVIGE
+2341 LTVPGTTGQ
-2347 KNAADPNE
+2347 NDPNE

-2372 HTFQGISD
+2372 HTFTGISG

-2396 VKACLDSAKYT
+2396 VKACLDSANYT

-2438 FGIAVKGG
+2438 FGLTLQGG
-2446 NETLP
+2446 TETLP

-2480 DPMVPGA
+2480 DPAVPGA

-2557 RKPDDKNTPVITDNE
+2557 RAPDDKNTPVITDNE
-2572 RIILALTA
+2572 RIALALTA
-2580 IGKDPTNV
+2580 IGKDPANV
-2588 GDKNLLTALQDK
+2588 GGENLLKALQNK
-2600 DIMKVTDTSK
+2600 DIMQVTDTSN

-2629 SDTSWLVQAVLEQ
+2629 SDTSWLVQAVLAQ
-2642 QNKDGSWSASADTKP
+2642 QNEDGSWRASADTKP

-2685 AVEKALNWLSGK
+2685 AVRKALNWLSGK

-2800 GEWKVTVA
+2800 GEWQVTVA

-2818 RICSICGVVEEK
+2818 RICSICGAVEEK
-2830 PVPATGHKFSAWTV
+2830 PVPATGHKFGAWTV

-2864 TKETMIVP
+2864 TEETMIVP

-2892 NSAYWTCSR
+2892 NSAYWSCSR
-2901 CHKYFSDAAGK
+2901 CHKFFSDAAGK
-2912 TEIAKDSWIIAALG
+2912 TEIAKDSWVIAALG

-2960 ATIPATGKHTYVD
+2960 ATIPATGKHTYVN
-2973 GVCTTCGTR
+2973 GVCTVCGVK
-2982 NPAGGIKGDDL
+2982 NPMANVKGDDI

-2998 DNTIVTGGGLTI
+2998 DNTIVTGGGLVIKADDTI
-3010 KTDKPVTD
+3010 TGEV
-3018 EKLAEIKA
+3018 LADIKA
-3026 AVENGS
+3026 AVSDGA
-3032 IVITVNNTP
+3032 ITVTVTDT
-3041 ILQLTKEDKES
+3041 LQLTNEQKAA
-3052 DGGKKAL
+3052 DGGKSAL
-3059 MQAGAA
+3059 TEAAKMAGD
-3065 ASGEL
+3065 EV
-3070 KKELD
+3070 KKELN

-3127 LTIPITDE
+3127 VTIPITDE

>member
-42 APADTENTVPAG
+42 APVDTENTVPAG

-62 EPAEEVPVSR
+62 EPAVETPAPQMTS
-72 SARSGGA
+72 SGGA

-93 TAEEFAAMEPGGN
+93 TAEAFAAMKPGGN
-106 YQLTADITVTAPY
+106 YQLTADIIVTAPY
-119 ANEFTDFSGTFDGN
+119 AENFTGTFDGN
-133 GHTVTLAISGDSDY
+133 GHTVTLAISGNSDY
-147 QALFAKLAAGAVV
+147 QALFAKLAAGALV
-160 KNVMVDGEVTG
+160 KNTMVDGEVTG
-171 TDNIGGIA
+171 TNNIGGIA

-191 NKATVAATGRY
+191 NKAAVAATGRY

-250 YNTGSITGSGS
+250 YNTGSITGSGK
-261 NTAAVVGWDA
+261 NTAAVVGWNA

-277 YYLESTYKVGACG
+277 YYLESTYKVGSCG
-290 NDGYTDPTV
+290 NGDYTDPTV
-299 SKTDAEMRSG
+299 PKTDAEMRSG
-309 DIVALLGSA
+309 DIVTLLGSA
-318 FMVKSGD
+318 FMAKAGD
-325 YPALSWETPTAAVKF
+325 YPALSWETPTAAVSF
-340 TVSPANAVVEING
+340 TIAPANATLEING
-353 VKYTGSCTV
+353 GTYTGSTTV
-362 GLPVGDY
+362 ALPAADAPY
-369 TYTVSCPGYTQQTGS
+369 SYTVSCPGYTQQTGS
-384 VTVTGEDNPVANPN
+384 VTVTDKDNPVAAPA
-398 SVSVTLEKDAAKW
+398 SVTVTLAEDAAKW
-411 VTVTFTVTPENATLT
+411 VTVIFSVTPENATLT
-426 LKDGETQVTPT
+426 LKDGETQVAPT
-437 EGTTYKLL
+437 EGTTYQLL
-445 KGVTYTY
+445 KDHTYAYSAET
-452 TAVSDD
+452 TE

-475 QTVALKKVQSIAVKN
+475 QTVALKKVQSIAVTKAP
-490 GSTHK
+490 TK
-495 TEFEQGDALDTTGLT
+495 TEYYKGDAELDLTGMVLTVNYDGTNETRTIEGDYAAAGVTCEGFSTENPIESQTVTVKYRGKTAAFTIKVKNAMLFADFFTGLT
-510 VTVTYSDNS
+510 GIATAQNSTSYKFEPVLLDGGYVLKSTNEQKGNSTSSLTLTFTKAAKLTFDCKTDSEKNYDGLRVDINDQTGSQFGSTGGYSGEKQDWKEFSIAVNAGDKVTVNYR
-519 TKDITEGFTVTG
+519 KDSSGD
-531 FNSVNVAENQT
+531 
-542 LTVHYKGAETTY
+542 KG
-554 SVKINKKLF
+554 
-563 PSKAFNALEGYA
+563 
-575 TVEYSH
+575 
-581 TGKYTAGD
+581 
-589 GKEFVD
+589 
-595 DAQEGALRSNS
+595 Q
-606 AGMNSTTVTVTIT
+606 
-619 FLENAPKMLLSFDY
+619 
-633 KVSSESNYDKLLVA
+633 
-647 QNRETKL
+647 
-654 TKSGTVAWT
+654 
-663 ADNSLTVKGG
+663 
-673 DIVTL
+673 
-678 TYSKDRSTASGS
+678 
-690 DCIWLK
+690 DCIWLR
-696 NFTVSPLYTLTIA
+696 NFRAEVLPTVRFDVKDAAGTAI
-709 PNQTDATVTLKDKE
+709 DATVTLKKGYTGLTAGTD
-723 GKTVSGSN
+723 GSYALTVGE
-731 GVFAVKAAADY
+731 KY
-742 TYTVTKKGY
+742 TYTVEKKGY
-751 EPATG
+751 E
-756 KVTMSAENQTVNVTL
+756 KVTQEFTAQEGNNTITVTL
-771 VKLPVITLQ
+771 VKLPVITLK

-801 AASSTGKNV
+801 ADSEKGKNV
-810 YIAAKNTDY
+810 YIAAKNTAY

-826 GYETATGM
+826 GYETATGT
-834 ISVATGD
+834 INVATAD

-846 TLTEAAK
+846 KLTELAK
-853 YSVTFQITKPEGV
+853 QTVTFNITKPEGV
-866 SASPTVTVEYNGTKV
+866 TAAPTVTVMSGKDAV
-881 YEGSGANCT
+881 YTGSGTNCA
-890 LPAGDYTYKATLKDC
+890 LPAGDYTYTAKLDGC
-905 DDLSGS
+905 DALSGS
-911 FTVAAAAVTVNL
+911 FVVQAAKTIGLEFV
-923 PFEKKLTFADIF
+923 KSLTFDDFFAGLD
-935 QGVEGITASN
+935 GITATN
-945 GTKGFKPIK
+945 GTSGFKPVK
-954 SAAGNYLESNKSYYG
+954 DAAGNYLESNRNYSG

-978 KPCVISFEYFAQGHE
+978 ESRLVSFQYLAKGNKA
-993 DNWDEDDSAFF
+993 DYSWDDDSAFS
-1004 TVKKGTTTLLTVYE
+1004 VKKGTSTLLTAYE
-1018 ENGWKTFSTALN
+1018 ENGWKTFSTVLN
-1030 TGETLTL
+1030 TGEKLTL
-1037 SFNENGNSYYVR
+1037 SFSESGSSYYVR
-1049 LKNFAVSPAYTITLT
+1049 LKDFAAAAAHTLTLNTPAGATVVLKDRSGAEITGKNGAYT
-1064 TTPTADKVEL
+1064 
-1074 KDESGNKL
+1074 
-1082 TGSGGKYAVAPGTYT
+1082 VAAGT
-1097 YTVSKKDY
+1097 
-1105 ETATGEITVTDADVT
+1105 
-1120 QPVKLT
+1120 
-1126 AKPVITLTATPA
+1126 
-1138 DATVKLEKGS
+1138 
-1148 LPASPK
+1148 
-1154 TTDKETGV
+1154 
-1162 YTYVVEKG
+1162 
-1170 AEYTYTVS
+1170 YTYTVS
-1178 KFGYETETGS
+1178 KFGYETKTGN
-1188 ITVNADVNKTVTLSE
+1188 ITVSADVNETVTLSE
-1203 LASCTL
+1203 IATRTL
-1209 TFAVTPAENAKVTV
+1209 TFAVTPADATVTV

-1229 TIKPEAD
+1229 TIAAD
-1236 GGYKLYLGETYAYT
+1236 ENGAYIVYAGETYAYT
-1250 VAKADY
+1250 VTKAGY

-1263 TAAKNDTITVT
+1263 TAAKNDTIKVT

-1284 TTKTAPT
+1284 TTKTEPKT
-1291 QDKSGVYLIDTAAKL
+1291 ENGVYQIGTAAEL

-1312 VNGGQKAINGKLTA
+1312 VNKGDTTISGKLTA
-1326 NINLNG
+1326 NINLND
-1332 KPWTA
+1332 KAWTA
-1337 IGTSSNKF
+1337 IGTDSNKF

-1351 DNYTVSGLVTTGL
+1351 DSHTVSGLAGTGGL
-1364 VGELAEGGV
+1364 VYYLNANGTVKSLCV
-1373 VENLRVN
+1373 D
-1380 CAIVS
+1380 CAIDG
-1385 TSSLLGGVANS
+1385 TSNV
-1396 SAGTIRNC
+1396 
-1404 MVSGSITFSSE
+1404 
-1415 GHNGASAIGGIAGR
+1415 GGIADKSEGR
-1429 TTGNGVISGCVS
+1429 IENCLVSGYIKGGNDTIFGVGGIVGHGVAGNVISGCVS
-1441 RAVVKDAYDNSTYG
+1441 TADILFKYSRYAVQNGAGGIVGYTYG
-1455 TSAPLG
+1455 T
-1461 GIAGYAYGVVE
+1461 VE
-1472 NCYFTGTLAV
+1472 NCYFAGNVHTNAKSVSAGGF
-1482 KKTQPNKIIQQKRGG
+1482 GG
-1497 LVGELNANAELKGS
+1497 LVGCARSNAVMKDCYTVGAVTGP
-1511 YVAGEFAIADESKF
+1511 ESSF

-1543 LDTVAPQAAADGTTS
+1543 LDTIAPQAAADGTTS
-1558 GMTAHTADYM
+1558 GMTARTADYM

-1604 DLKAAAA
+1604 DLKTAAA
-1611 AANALELRGMSAAD
+1611 AANALQLRGMSAAD
-1625 AAKKAKADWYAET
+1625 AAKKAKADWYAEN
-1638 VLGLYDLTD
+1638 VLGLYDLEN
-1647 YNDKA
+1647 YSDKA
-1652 DLCEK
+1652 DLCKE
-1657 YGIEAPGEA
+1657 YGIEEPGEA
-1666 VTNLHDYFLNA
+1666 VTDLHDYFLTA

-1692 ADRLKADATGVYQ
+1692 ADLLKADATGVYQ

-1719 EETAQTYTAC
+1719 EETAQTYTGF

-1740 EGSGEKIV
+1740 EGSGEKTV

-1815 ARKNTAVQPLQGM
+1815 TRKNTAVQPLQGV

-1852 ADNSE
+1852 ADKAE

-1874 VQYIADNGKITY
+1874 VQYIADNGDIIY

-1901 LKFNITYAGV
+1901 LKFRITYAGV
-1911 TKEIT
+1911 TKEII
-1916 LRATV
+1916 LRGTV

-1929 KLLESAAESL
+1929 QLVESAAGSL

-1950 GATQSEVAG
+1950 RATQSEVAG

-1977 SIAGRYDVKV
+1977 GIAGRYDVKV

-2021 ALPEKSGKFRLI
+2021 ALPEKAGKFRLI

-2055 EVYADVFFDATVA
+2055 EVYADVLFDATVA

-2091 DFVDKTKPVDLT
+2091 DFVDKTKPVNLD

-2116 LEEKGIMSDSYNQ
+2116 LEQTGIMSDSYNQ

-2157 KPVEAKY
+2157 EPVEAKY

-2180 EFSFTIQPFTQPEL
+2180 EFTFTIAPFEEQEL
-2194 DGAAA
+2194 KDAAD

-2204 LTGDVYWD
+2204 LTENAYWD
-2212 GIKNKNTV
+2212 GIRNKNTD

-2244 VRGTVNMTFDGIEAD
+2244 VRGTVNMTFNGIEAD

-2311 WEKFGINGTEESK
+2311 WEKFGINGTEETK

-2341 LTVIGE
+2341 LTVPGTTGQ
-2347 KNAADPNE
+2347 NDPNE

-2372 HTFQGISD
+2372 HTFTGISD

-2396 VKACLDSAKYT
+2396 VKACLGSANYT
-2407 YTGSGAYIKSITDA
+2407 YTGSGTYIKSITDA
-2421 AGHTLKEKGDG
+2421 AGNTLKEKGDG

-2438 FGIAVKGG
+2438 FGLAVKGG

-2480 DPMVPGA
+2480 DPTVPGT

-2503 QSAVSAPVVS
+2503 QSAVSTPVVS

-2542 VVAYVKANIGSDGIL
+2542 VVAYVRKNMGADGVL
-2557 RKPDDKNTPVITDNE
+2557 RDPESHNPAITDNE

-2580 IGKDPTNV
+2580 IGKDPANV
-2588 GDKNLLTALQDK
+2588 GGKNLLAALQDRN
-2600 DIMKVTDTSK
+2600 IMQVTDTSD

-2629 SDTSWLVQAVLEQ
+2629 SDTSWLVQAVLAQ
-2642 QNKDGSWSASADTKP
+2642 QNEDGSWSASADTKP
-2657 VGDVDMT
+2657 ASDVDMT

-2674 HKDGGNETVNT
+2674 HKDSGNETVNT

-2718 NLDANTDARFTK
+2718 NLDANTDVRFTK

-2748 AENGGFKHQFADKAV
+2748 AKNGGFKHQFADKAV

-2818 RICSICGVVEEK
+2818 RICSICGAVEEK
-2830 PVPATGHKFSAWTV
+2830 SVPAPGHNFGAWTV

-2864 TKETMIVP
+2864 TEETMIVP

-2892 NSAYWTCSR
+2892 NSAYWSCSR
-2901 CHKYFSDAAGK
+2901 CGKFFSDAAGK
-2912 TEIAKDSWIIAALG
+2912 TEIAKDSWVIAALG
-2926 HDEATRAAVA
+2926 HDEATRATVA
-2936 ATCYASGHEADTYC
+2936 ATCYASGRTAETYC
-2950 KRCGI
+2950 KRCGL
-2955 VITAG
+2955 VLTAG
-2960 ATIPATGKHTYVD
+2960 TVIPATGKHTYEN
-2973 GVCTTCGTR
+2973 GVCSTCGVK
-2982 NPAGGIKGDDL
+2982 NPLADVKGDTI

-2998 DNTIVTGGGLTI
+2998 DNKTAAGGGLVIKADSTI
-3010 KTDKPVTD
+3010 TD
-3018 EKLAEIKA
+3018 EVLADIKA
-3026 AVENGS
+3026 AVSSGA
-3032 IVITVNNTP
+3032 ITVTVADT
-3041 ILQLTKEDKES
+3041 LQPTNEQKAA
-3052 DGGKKAL
+3052 DGGKSAL
-3059 MQAGAA
+3059 TEAA
-3065 ASGEL
+3065 KNVTGDAKQEL
-3070 KKELD
+3070 T

-3107 TEGNEIKTVAQL
+3107 TEGNEIKSVAQL

-3127 LTIPITDE
+3127 VTIPITDE
-3135 LYAALQGKHV
+3135 LYATLQGKRV
-3145 CVVRSHTDSS
+3145 CVVRSHTDAN
-3155 GNVTTAEL
+3155 GNVTTTEL

-3197 YYYGGSGTADSGK
+3197 YYYGGNGSADSGK

-3223 LWLGSAVLAAAAV
+3223 LWLGSAALAAAAV

>member
-1 MRKRVI
+1 MKKRVI

-16 VSMLPTSVLADT
+16 VSLLPTSVLADT

-42 APADTENTVPAG
+42 APADTENTVPAE

-62 EPAEEVPVSR
+62 EPAEEVPVSQMT
-72 SARSGGA
+72 SSGGT

-93 TAEEFAAMEPGGN
+93 TAEAFAAMEPSGN

-119 ANEFTDFSGTFDGN
+119 GNDITGFTGFTGTFDGN
-133 GHTVTLAISGDSDY
+133 GHTVTLDITASTANVG
-147 QALFAKLAAGAVV
+147 LFSKLAGGAVV
-160 KNVMVDGEVTG
+160 KNVITAGSVTVDHTNKKSYVGGIAGYANAYENPILIENCKNTAAISGYKAVGGILGQGTNTNGITIYSCANTG
-171 TDNIGGIA
+171 TIAGANTQIGGIA
-179 GIATNATIIACA
+179 GSITATATIE
-191 NKATVAATGRY
+191 
-202 VGGLVGKGTGLTM
+202 
-215 TSCYNQ
+215 S
-221 GAVSSTRTRPINMG
+221 
-235 GIAGYVDGGASVENC
+235 C
-250 YNTGSITGSGS
+250 YNTGDVNGFSNVAGIVGSGS
-261 NTAAVVGWDA
+261 SGTSLQ
-271 ATVKNC
+271 VKNC
-277 YYLESTYKVGACG
+277 YTTGQIGIIEGSSNLSYGLVGGGKNKCSVANSYALENTASSKALVPKANSSSYQIQI
-290 NDGYTDPTV
+290 DDV
-299 SKTDAEMRSG
+299 SCFKPLDEMQSAEF
-309 DIVALLGSA
+309 AATLGSA
-318 FMVKSGD
+318 FQYNVGGYPTLKDPEPVVEKNVVSISVKSAKTTCYTDDELELSVTVTYDDNSSEVITKGFTVAGFDNTAPGKQTVTVTYKEKTDSIEIEVIKKPEFDDFFAGIVNSVEVTNDATYPYVVDMTDSDGLCLRSSNPVQGNSTSTITLKAKANVTLSFKYWGCNYDSSYAALTIVKNNSYNPEMRSWGSTQWKDFTIDLKKGDTLRLNLIKTYVLGD
-325 YPALSWETPTAAVKF
+325 YYVKLKDF
-340 TVSPANAVVEING
+340 TVSSLYEVKLTAEPKEADAVVALKDSTGAELKGTNG
-353 VKYTGSCTV
+353 VYIVSAGE
-362 GLPVGDY
+362 Y
-369 TYTVSCPGYTQQTGS
+369 TYTVSAYGYDTVTETINVAADVAKTVPLTKSAAYSVAFDISRPAGITADPTVTVRTNGKAVYTGDGTGCSLSNGSYAYTVACDGCDNAGGIFSVNGDKVNITVTLAKKAIFEDFFANCQGITVSGDKGKFTIEGAGKDSYLKTTETTTLALTATKNVKLSFSYIANAAGCVEGDWYDEPDEYYYFTIKKNSKQVKLADRETSWKDFSVELTQGDVLTISYDGYTS
-384 VTVTGEDNPVANPN
+384 YYY
-398 SVSVTLEKDAAKW
+398 AALKNFAA
-411 VTVTFTVTPENATLT
+411 VPFYTLT
-426 LKDGETQVTPT
+426 LKTPDG
-437 EGTTYKLL
+437 
-445 KGVTYTY
+445 
-452 TAVSDD
+452 
-458 EGYEPASGEV
+458 
-468 TPTADGT
+468 
-475 QTVALKKVQSIAVKN
+475 
-490 GSTHK
+490 
-495 TEFEQGDALDTTGLT
+495 
-510 VTVTYSDNS
+510 
-519 TKDITEGFTVTG
+519 
-531 FNSVNVAENQT
+531 
-542 LTVHYKGAETTY
+542 
-554 SVKINKKLF
+554 
-563 PSKAFNALEGYA
+563 A
-575 TVEYSH
+575 TV
-581 TGKYTAGD
+581 
-589 GKEFVD
+589 V
-595 DAQEGALRSNS
+595 L
-606 AGMNSTTVTVTIT
+606 
-619 FLENAPKMLLSFDY
+619 
-633 KVSSESNYDKLLVA
+633 
-647 QNRETKL
+647 
-654 TKSGTVAWT
+654 
-663 ADNSLTVKGG
+663 
-673 DIVTL
+673 
-678 TYSKDRSTASGS
+678 KDRSG
-690 DCIWLK
+690 
-696 NFTVSPLYTLTIA
+696 
-709 PNQTDATVTLKDKE
+709 
-723 GKTVSGSN
+723 
-731 GVFAVKAAADY
+731 
-742 TYTVTKKGY
+742 
-751 EPATG
+751 
-756 KVTMSAENQTVNVTL
+756 AE
-771 VKLPVITLQ
+771 I
-780 FTPDDAAVTL
+780 
-790 KQGNTTVYKES
+790 
-801 AASSTGKNV
+801 TGKNGAYTV
-810 YIAAKNTDY
+810 AAGTY
-819 TYTVSKF
+819 AYTVSKF
-826 GYETATGM
+826 GYETKTGN
-834 ISVATGD
+834 I
-841 VNKTV
+841 
-846 TLTEAAK
+846 
-853 YSVTFQITKPEGV
+853 
-866 SASPTVTVEYNGTKV
+866 
-881 YEGSGANCT
+881 
-890 LPAGDYTYKATLKDC
+890 
-905 DDLSGS
+905 
-911 FTVAAAAVTVNL
+911 
-923 PFEKKLTFADIF
+923 
-935 QGVEGITASN
+935 
-945 GTKGFKPIK
+945 
-954 SAAGNYLESNKSYYG
+954 
-969 TTSLTLTAT
+969 
-978 KPCVISFEYFAQGHE
+978 
-993 DNWDEDDSAFF
+993 
-1004 TVKKGTTTLLTVYE
+1004 
-1018 ENGWKTFSTALN
+1018 
-1030 TGETLTL
+1030 
-1037 SFNENGNSYYVR
+1037 
-1049 LKNFAVSPAYTITLT
+1049 
-1064 TTPTADKVEL
+1064 
-1074 KDESGNKL
+1074 
-1082 TGSGGKYAVAPGTYT
+1082 
-1097 YTVSKKDY
+1097 TVS
-1105 ETATGEITVTDADVT
+1105 
-1120 QPVKLT
+1120 
-1126 AKPVITLTATPA
+1126 
-1138 DATVKLEKGS
+1138 
-1148 LPASPK
+1148 
-1154 TTDKETGV
+1154 
-1162 YTYVVEKG
+1162 
-1170 AEYTYTVS
+1170 
-1178 KFGYETETGS
+1178 
-1188 ITVNADVNKTVTLSE
+1188 ADVNETVTLSE

-1229 TIKPEAD
+1229 TIKPEAN

-1250 VAKADY
+1250 VTKADY
-1256 ITVSGSF
+1256 VPVHGSI
-1263 TAAKNDTITVT
+1263 TAAEDKTLSFT
-1274 LTYAGAGWDG
+1274 LTYAGEGWDG
-1284 TTKTAPT
+1284 TAKTAPT
-1291 QDKSGVYLIDTAAKL
+1291 QDKNGVYQIGTAAEL

-1312 VNGGQKAINGKLTA
+1312 VQTGQTAISAKLTS

-1332 KPWTA
+1332 KTWTA
-1337 IGTSSNKF
+1337 FGKYDYKLEGKSGF

-1351 DNYTVSGLVTTGL
+1351 DRHIVSGLKSTEGL
-1364 VGELAEGGV
+1364 VSCL
-1373 VENLRVN
+1373 
-1380 CAIVS
+1380 
-1385 TSSLLGGVANS
+1385 S
-1396 SAGTIRNC
+1396 SAGTVKNLTVIGT
-1404 MVSGSITFSSE
+1404 VSGSSHVGGIAATSSGTVE
-1415 GHNGASAIGGIAGR
+1415 NCLFDGTVTTSSSSASAGGIVGRASKGNRIVNCVNTGDIKNTCTSYSSTLNIGGIVGYTYGTVENCYSTGNVSARTDRDTNKGIGGIAGQVYASAVLR
-1429 TTGNGVISGCVS
+1429 NCYVTGAVTGPKAGISP
-1441 RAVVKDAYDNSTYG
+1441 VVNLVASGAT
-1455 TSAPLG
+1455 
-1461 GIAGYAYGVVE
+1461 VE
-1472 NCYFTGTLAV
+1472 NCYYLHAAGIGASTAGALQ
-1482 KKTQPNKIIQQKRGG
+1482 KT
-1497 LVGELNANAELKGS
+1497 AEEMRTP
-1511 YVAGEFAIADESKF
+1511 EFA
-1525 GAVVGKVN
+1525 
-1533 SGATITNCAY
+1533 
-1543 LDTVAPQAAADGTTS
+1543 
-1558 GMTAHTADYM
+1558 
-1568 RSAEFAVDMGM
+1568 AEMGM
-1579 NQDDGTLNGGF
+1579 HLDSGNSNGGF
-1590 PVLPWQGGTVLSAD
+1590 PVLPWQGGTPVDNA

-1625 AAKKAKADWYAET
+1625 VAKKAKADWNAEN
-1638 VLGLYDLTD
+1638 VLGIYDLTD
-1647 YNDKA
+1647 YDDKA
-1652 DLCEK
+1652 DLCEE

-1692 ADRLKADATGVYQ
+1692 ADLLKADATGVYQ
-1705 LRGLTPVSGDPEEE
+1705 LRGLTPVSSDPEEE
-1719 EETAQTYTAC
+1719 EEIAQTHTAC
-1729 LTLPASVTVPV
+1729 LTLPASVTVSV
-1740 EGSGEKIV
+1740 DGEEKTV
-1748 SLTWTADNALVNTAT
+1748 SLAWTADNALVNTAT

-1815 ARKNTAVQPLQGM
+1815 ARKNTAVQPLQGV

-2936 ATCYASGHEADTYC
+2936 ATCYVSGRTAETYC
-2950 KRCGI
+2950 KRCGL
-2955 VITAG
+2955 VLVPSTS
-2960 ATIPATGKHTYVD
+2960 IPATGKHTYVD

-3026 AVENGS
+3026 AVSDGA
-3032 IVITVNNTP
+3032 ITVTVTDT
-3041 ILQLTKEDKES
+3041 LQLTNEQKAA
-3052 DGGKKAL
+3052 DGGKSAL
-3059 MQAGAA
+3059 TEAAKTAGD
-3065 ASGEL
+3065 EV
-3070 KKELD
+3070 KKELN

-3127 LTIPITDE
+3127 VTIPITDE
-3135 LYAALQGKHV
+3135 LYAALQGKRV
-3145 CVVRSHTDSS
+3145 CVMRSHTDSS

>member
-1 MRKRVI
+1 MKKRVI

-16 VSMLPTSVLADT
+16 VSLLPTSVLADT

-42 APADTENTVPAG
+42 APVDTENTVPAG

-62 EPAEEVPVSR
+62 EPAPETP
-72 SARSGGA
+72 APQMTRSGGA
-79 APMLAAAGAVQNIG
+79 ALALAEG
-93 TAEEFAAMEPGGN
+93 TVSSAKEFAAMDASGS
-106 YQLTADITVTAPY
+106 YTLTKDIIVTEPY
-119 ANEFTDFSGTFDGN
+119 AYDFIGTFDGN
-133 GHTVTLAISGDSDY
+133 GHTVTLDITASTANVG
-147 QALFAKLAAGAVV
+147 LFSKLAGGAVV
-160 KNVMVDGEVTG
+160 KNVITAGSISGKVNNV
-171 TDNIGGIA
+171 GGIA
-179 GIATNATIIACA
+179 GTADGNVTIENCKNTASIKGGKGAGGILGYSEPGSGFVTISSCA
-191 NKATVAATGRY
+191 NMGSVSGTRKQ
-202 VGGLVGKGTGLTM
+202 VGGIAGNVVGTHIIRN
-215 TSCYNQ
+215 CYNQ
-221 GAVSSTRTRPINMG
+221 GDISDGA
-235 GIAGYVDGGASVENC
+235 GILGRGTKGVLVENC
-250 YNTGSITGSGS
+250 YTVGSVETNGAIIAVSSSSYSSDEPCRIVNCYAPSETVTALVPSTVKISNSGTKS
-261 NTAAVVGWDA
+261 SAEMQSAEFA
-271 ATVKNC
+271 AT
-277 YYLESTYKVGACG
+277 
-290 NDGYTDPTV
+290 
-299 SKTDAEMRSG
+299 
-309 DIVALLGSA
+309 LGSA
-318 FMVKSGD
+318 FQYNGGGYPTLKDPEPVVEKNVVSISVKSAKTTCYTGDELELSVTVTYDDNSSEVITKGFTVEGFDNTAPGKQTVTVTYKEKTDSIEIEVIKKPEFDDFFAGIVNSVEVTNDATYPYVVDMTDSDGLCLRSSNPVQGNTSSTSTITLKAKANVTLSFKYWGCNYDSSYAALTIVKNNSYNPEMRSWGSTQWKDFTIDLKKGDTLRLNLIKTYVSGD
-325 YPALSWETPTAAVKF
+325 YYVKLKDF
-340 TVSPANAVVEING
+340 TVSSLYEVKLTAEPEEADAVVALKDSTGAELKGTNG
-353 VKYTGSCTV
+353 VYIVSAGE
-362 GLPVGDY
+362 Y
-369 TYTVSCPGYTQQTGS
+369 TYTVSAYGYD
-384 VTVTGEDNPVANPN
+384 TVT
-398 SVSVTLEKDAAKW
+398 
-411 VTVTFTVTPENATLT
+411 
-426 LKDGETQVTPT
+426 ET
-437 EGTTYKLL
+437 
-445 KGVTYTY
+445 
-452 TAVSDD
+452 
-458 EGYEPASGEV
+458 
-468 TPTADGT
+468 
-475 QTVALKKVQSIAVKN
+475 I
-490 GSTHK
+490 
-495 TEFEQGDALDTTGLT
+495 
-510 VTVTYSDNS
+510 
-519 TKDITEGFTVTG
+519 
-531 FNSVNVAENQT
+531 NVAADVAK
-542 LTVHYKGAETTY
+542 TV
-554 SVKINKKLF
+554 
-563 PSKAFNALEGYA
+563 P
-575 TVEYSH
+575 
-581 TGKYTAGD
+581 
-589 GKEFVD
+589 
-595 DAQEGALRSNS
+595 
-606 AGMNSTTVTVTIT
+606 
-619 FLENAPKMLLSFDY
+619 
-633 KVSSESNYDKLLVA
+633 
-647 QNRETKL
+647 L
-654 TKSGTVAWT
+654 TKSAAYSVAFDISRPAGIT
-663 ADNSLTVKGG
+663 AD
-673 DIVTL
+673 
-678 TYSKDRSTASGS
+678 
-690 DCIWLK
+690 
-696 NFTVSPLYTLTIA
+696 
-709 PNQTDATVTLKDKE
+709 
-723 GKTVSGSN
+723 
-731 GVFAVKAAADY
+731 
-742 TYTVTKKGY
+742 
-751 EPATG
+751 
-756 KVTMSAENQTVNVTL
+756 
-771 VKLPVITLQ
+771 
-780 FTPDDAAVTL
+780 
-790 KQGNTTVYKES
+790 
-801 AASSTGKNV
+801 
-810 YIAAKNTDY
+810 
-819 TYTVSKF
+819 
-826 GYETATGM
+826 
-834 ISVATGD
+834 
-841 VNKTV
+841 
-846 TLTEAAK
+846 
-853 YSVTFQITKPEGV
+853 
-866 SASPTVTVEYNGTKV
+866 PTVTVKTNGKAVYTGDGTGCSLSNGSYAYTVACDGCDNAGGIFSVNGDKV
-881 YEGSGANCT
+881 NITVTLAKKAIFEDFFANC
-890 LPAGDYTYKATLKDC
+890 
-905 DDLSGS
+905 
-911 FTVAAAAVTVNL
+911 
-923 PFEKKLTFADIF
+923 
-935 QGVEGITASN
+935 QGITVS
-945 GTKGFKPIK
+945 GDKGKFTIEG
-954 SAAGNYLESNKSYYG
+954 AGKDSYLK
-969 TTSLTLTAT
+969 TTETTTLALTAT
-978 KPCVISFEYFAQGHE
+978 K
-993 DNWDEDDSAFF
+993 N
-1004 TVKKGTTTLLTVYE
+1004 VK
-1018 ENGWKTFSTALN
+1018 
-1030 TGETLTL
+1030 L
-1037 SFNENGNSYYVR
+1037 SFSYIANAAGYVEGDWYYDEPDEYYYFTIKKNSTQVKRAYSETSWKDFSVELTQGDVLTISYDGYTSYYYAA
-1049 LKNFAVSPAYTITLT
+1049 LKNFAAVPFYTLTLNTPDGATVVLKDRSGAEITGKNGAYT
-1064 TTPTADKVEL
+1064 
-1074 KDESGNKL
+1074 
-1082 TGSGGKYAVAPGTYT
+1082 VAAGTY
-1097 YTVSKKDY
+1097 
-1105 ETATGEITVTDADVT
+1105 A
-1120 QPVKLT
+1120 
-1126 AKPVITLTATPA
+1126 
-1138 DATVKLEKGS
+1138 
-1148 LPASPK
+1148 
-1154 TTDKETGV
+1154 
-1162 YTYVVEKG
+1162 
-1170 AEYTYTVS
+1170 YTVS

-1229 TIKPEAD
+1229 TIKPETD

-1250 VAKADY
+1250 VTKADY
-1256 ITVSGSF
+1256 IPVHGSI
-1263 TAAKNDTITVT
+1263 TAAEDKTLSFT
-1274 LTYAGAGWDG
+1274 LTYAGEGWDG
-1284 TTKTAPT
+1284 TAKTAPT
-1291 QDKSGVYLIDTAAKL
+1291 QDKNGVYQIGTAAEL

-1312 VNGGQKAINGKLTA
+1312 VNKDGTTISGKLTA

-1332 KPWTA
+1332 KTWTA
-1337 IGTSSNKF
+1337 IGTDSNKF

-1351 DNYTVSGLVTTGL
+1351 DNYTVSGLAGTGGL
-1364 VGELAEGGV
+1364 VYYLSANGTVKSLCV
-1373 VENLRVN
+1373 D
-1380 CAIVS
+1380 CAIDG
-1385 TSSLLGGVANS
+1385 TSNV
-1396 SAGTIRNC
+1396 
-1404 MVSGSITFSSE
+1404 
-1415 GHNGASAIGGIAGR
+1415 GGIADKSEGR
-1429 TTGNGVISGCVS
+1429 IENCLVSGYIKGGDDVIFGVGGIVGHGVAGNVISGCVS
-1441 RAVVKDAYDNSTYG
+1441 TADILFKYSRYAVQNGAGGIVGYTYG
-1455 TSAPLG
+1455 T
-1461 GIAGYAYGVVE
+1461 VE
-1472 NCYFTGTLAV
+1472 NCYFAGNVHTNAKSVSAGGF
-1482 KKTQPNKIIQQKRGG
+1482 GG
-1497 LVGELNANAELKGS
+1497 LVGCARSNAVMKDCYTVGAVTGP
-1511 YVAGEFAIADESKF
+1511 ESSF

-1558 GMTAHTADYM
+1558 GMTARTADYM
-1568 RSAEFAVDMGM
+1568 RTPEFAAEMGM
-1579 NQDDGTLNGGF
+1579 HLDSGNSNGGF
-1590 PVLPWQGGTVLSAD
+1590 PVLPWQGGTPVDNA

-1638 VLGLYDLTD
+1638 VLGLYELTD
-1647 YNDKA
+1647 GNYNKA
-1652 DLCEK
+1652 DLCKE
-1657 YGIEAPGEA
+1657 YGIEEPGEA
-1666 VTNLHDYFLNA
+1666 VTDLHDYFLTA
-1677 LQKHFYKELGLDAEN
+1677 LQKHFYKEQGLDAEN
-1692 ADRLKADATGVYQ
+1692 ADLLKADATGVYQ

-1719 EETAQTYTAC
+1719 EEIAQTHTAC

-1815 ARKNTAVQPLQGM
+1815 TRKNTAVQPLEGV

-1869 FDGTK
+1869 FDDTK

-1929 KLLESAAESL
+1929 KLLESAAGSL

-2021 ALPEKSGKFRLI
+2021 ALPEKAGKFRLI

-2086 QGLLR
+2086 RGLLR
-2091 DFVDKTKPVDLT
+2091 DFVDKTKSVDTT

-2116 LEEKGIMSDSYNQ
+2116 LEKAGIMTDSYNQ
-2129 KVTMVSLTPD
+2129 KVTMVSRTPD

-2204 LTGDVYWD
+2204 RTENAYWD
-2212 GIKNKNTV
+2212 GIKNENTD

-2324 ERYKDFAQ
+2324 ERYKNFAQ
-2332 FYKQPIHID
+2332 FYKQPIQID
-2341 LTVIGE
+2341 LTVPGTTGQ
-2347 KNAADPNE
+2347 NDPNE

-2372 HTFQGISD
+2372 HTFTGISG

-2396 VKACLDSAKYT
+2396 VKACLDSANYT

-2438 FGIAVKGG
+2438 FGLTLQGG
-2446 NETLP
+2446 TETLP

-2480 DPMVPGA
+2480 DPAVPGA

-2557 RKPDDKNTPVITDNE
+2557 RAPDDKNTPVITDNE
-2572 RIILALTA
+2572 RIALALTA
-2580 IGKDPTNV
+2580 IGKDPANV
-2588 GDKNLLTALQDK
+2588 GGENLLKALQNK
-2600 DIMKVTDTSK
+2600 DIMQVTDTSN

-2629 SDTSWLVQAVLEQ
+2629 SDTSWLVQAVLAQ
-2642 QNKDGSWSASADTKP
+2642 QNEDGSWRASADTKP

-2685 AVEKALNWLSGK
+2685 AVRKALNWLSGK

-2800 GEWKVTVA
+2800 GEWQVTVA

-2818 RICSICGVVEEK
+2818 RICSICGAVEEK
-2830 PVPATGHKFSAWTV
+2830 PVPATGHKFGAWTV

-2864 TKETMIVP
+2864 TEETMIVP

-2892 NSAYWTCSR
+2892 NSAYWSCSR
-2901 CHKYFSDAAGK
+2901 CHKFFSDAAGK
-2912 TEIAKDSWIIAALG
+2912 TEIAKDSWVIAALG

-2960 ATIPATGKHTYVD
+2960 ATIPATGKHTYVN
-2973 GVCTTCGTR
+2973 GVCTVCGVK
-2982 NPAGGIKGDDL
+2982 NPMANVKGDDI

-2998 DNTIVTGGGLTI
+2998 DNTIVTGGGLVIKADDTI
-3010 KTDKPVTD
+3010 TGEV
-3018 EKLAEIKA
+3018 LADIKA
-3026 AVENGS
+3026 AVSDGA
-3032 IVITVNNTP
+3032 ITVTVTDT
-3041 ILQLTKEDKES
+3041 LQLTNEQKAA
-3052 DGGKKAL
+3052 DGGKSAL
-3059 MQAGAA
+3059 TEAAKMAGD
-3065 ASGEL
+3065 EV
-3070 KKELD
+3070 KKELN

-3127 LTIPITDE
+3127 VTIPITDE

>member
-1 MRKRVI
+1 MKKRVI

-16 VSMLPTSVLADT
+16 VSLLPTSVLADT

-42 APADTENTVPAG
+42 TPVDTENTVPAED
-54 NEETQEQQ
+54 EETQEQQ
-62 EPAEEVPVSR
+62 EPAEEVPVSQM
-72 SARSGGA
+72 ARSGGA
-79 APMLAAAGAVQNIG
+79 ALALAEG
-93 TAEEFAAMEPGGN
+93 TVSSAKEFAAMDASGS
-106 YQLTADITVTAPY
+106 YTLTKDIIVTEPY
-119 ANEFTDFSGTFDGN
+119 ASDFSGTFDGN
-133 GHTVTLAISGDSDY
+133 GHTVTLDIEGNSANVG
-147 QALFAKLAAGAVV
+147 LFRKLGGGATV
-160 KNVMVDGEVTG
+160 KNVTVAGQVTATG
-171 TDNIGGIA
+171 KNNVGGIA
-179 GIATNATIIACA
+179 GNADGNVTIENCKNTASIKGSKAVGGILGYSEPGSGFVTISSCA
-191 NKATVAATGRY
+191 NMGSVSGTRKQ
-202 VGGLVGKGTGLTM
+202 VGGIAGNVVGTHIIRN
-215 TSCYNQ
+215 CYNQ
-221 GAVSSTRTRPINMG
+221 GDISDGA
-235 GIAGYVDGGASVENC
+235 GILGRGTKGVLVENC
-250 YNTGSITGSGS
+250 YTVGSVETNGAIMAVSSSSYSSDEPCRIVNCYAPSETVTALVPSTVKISNSGTKS
-261 NTAAVVGWDA
+261 SAEMQSAEFA
-271 ATVKNC
+271 AT
-277 YYLESTYKVGACG
+277 
-290 NDGYTDPTV
+290 
-299 SKTDAEMRSG
+299 
-309 DIVALLGSA
+309 LGSA
-318 FMVKSGD
+318 FQYNGGGYPTLKDPEPVVEKNVVSISVKSAKTTCYTGDELELSVTVTYDDNSSEVITKGFTVAGFDNTAPGKQTVTVTYKEKTDSIEIEVIKKPEFDDFFAGIVNSVEVTNDATYPYVVDMTDSDGLCLSSSNPDQGNTSSTSTITLKAKANVTLSFKYWGCNYDSSYAALTIVKNNSYNPEMRSWGSTQWKDFTIDLKKGDTLRLNLIKTYVSGD
-325 YPALSWETPTAAVKF
+325 YYVKLKDF
-340 TVSPANAVVEING
+340 TVSSLYEVKLTAEPEEADAVVALKDSTGAELKGTNG
-353 VKYTGSCTV
+353 VYIVSAGE
-362 GLPVGDY
+362 Y
-369 TYTVSCPGYTQQTGS
+369 TYTVSAYGYDTVTETINVAADVAKTVPLTKSAAYSVAFDISRPAGITADPTVTVRTNGKAVYTGDGTGCSLSNGSYAYTVACDGCDNAGGLFSVNGDKVNITVTLAKKAIFEDFFANCQGITVSGDKGKFTIEGAGKDSYLKTTETTTLALTATKNVKLSFSYIANAAGYVEGDWDYDEPDEYYYFTIKKNSTQVKRADSETSWKDFSVELTQGDVLTISYDGYTS
-384 VTVTGEDNPVANPN
+384 YYY
-398 SVSVTLEKDAAKW
+398 AALKNFAA
-411 VTVTFTVTPENATLT
+411 VPFYTLT
-426 LKDGETQVTPT
+426 LKTPDG
-437 EGTTYKLL
+437 
-445 KGVTYTY
+445 
-452 TAVSDD
+452 
-458 EGYEPASGEV
+458 
-468 TPTADGT
+468 
-475 QTVALKKVQSIAVKN
+475 
-490 GSTHK
+490 
-495 TEFEQGDALDTTGLT
+495 
-510 VTVTYSDNS
+510 
-519 TKDITEGFTVTG
+519 
-531 FNSVNVAENQT
+531 
-542 LTVHYKGAETTY
+542 
-554 SVKINKKLF
+554 
-563 PSKAFNALEGYA
+563 A
-575 TVEYSH
+575 TV
-581 TGKYTAGD
+581 
-589 GKEFVD
+589 V
-595 DAQEGALRSNS
+595 L
-606 AGMNSTTVTVTIT
+606 
-619 FLENAPKMLLSFDY
+619 
-633 KVSSESNYDKLLVA
+633 
-647 QNRETKL
+647 
-654 TKSGTVAWT
+654 
-663 ADNSLTVKGG
+663 
-673 DIVTL
+673 
-678 TYSKDRSTASGS
+678 KDRSG
-690 DCIWLK
+690 
-696 NFTVSPLYTLTIA
+696 
-709 PNQTDATVTLKDKE
+709 
-723 GKTVSGSN
+723 
-731 GVFAVKAAADY
+731 
-742 TYTVTKKGY
+742 
-751 EPATG
+751 
-756 KVTMSAENQTVNVTL
+756 AE
-771 VKLPVITLQ
+771 I
-780 FTPDDAAVTL
+780 
-790 KQGNTTVYKES
+790 
-801 AASSTGKNV
+801 TGKNGAYTV
-810 YIAAKNTDY
+810 AAGTY

-826 GYETATGM
+826 GYETKTGN
-834 ISVATGD
+834 I
-841 VNKTV
+841 
-846 TLTEAAK
+846 
-853 YSVTFQITKPEGV
+853 
-866 SASPTVTVEYNGTKV
+866 
-881 YEGSGANCT
+881 
-890 LPAGDYTYKATLKDC
+890 
-905 DDLSGS
+905 
-911 FTVAAAAVTVNL
+911 
-923 PFEKKLTFADIF
+923 
-935 QGVEGITASN
+935 
-945 GTKGFKPIK
+945 
-954 SAAGNYLESNKSYYG
+954 
-969 TTSLTLTAT
+969 
-978 KPCVISFEYFAQGHE
+978 
-993 DNWDEDDSAFF
+993 
-1004 TVKKGTTTLLTVYE
+1004 
-1018 ENGWKTFSTALN
+1018 
-1030 TGETLTL
+1030 
-1037 SFNENGNSYYVR
+1037 
-1049 LKNFAVSPAYTITLT
+1049 
-1064 TTPTADKVEL
+1064 
-1074 KDESGNKL
+1074 
-1082 TGSGGKYAVAPGTYT
+1082 
-1097 YTVSKKDY
+1097 TVS
-1105 ETATGEITVTDADVT
+1105 
-1120 QPVKLT
+1120 
-1126 AKPVITLTATPA
+1126 
-1138 DATVKLEKGS
+1138 
-1148 LPASPK
+1148 
-1154 TTDKETGV
+1154 
-1162 YTYVVEKG
+1162 
-1170 AEYTYTVS
+1170 
-1178 KFGYETETGS
+1178 
-1188 ITVNADVNKTVTLSE
+1188 ADVNETVTLSE
-1203 LASCTL
+1203 LATRTL

-1250 VAKADY
+1250 VTKENY
-1256 ITVSGSF
+1256 VPVRGSI
-1263 TAAKNDTITVT
+1263 TAAEDKTLSFA
-1274 LTYAGAGWDG
+1274 LTYAGEGWDG
-1284 TTKTAPT
+1284 TTKTAPKT
-1291 QDKSGVYLIDTAAKL
+1291 ENGVYQIGTAAEL

-1332 KPWTA
+1332 KTWTA
-1337 IGTSSNKF
+1337 IGTDSNKF

-1351 DNYTVSGLVTTGL
+1351 DSHTVSGLAGTGGL
-1364 VGELAEGGV
+1364 VYYLSANGTVKSLCV
-1373 VENLRVN
+1373 D
-1380 CAIVS
+1380 CAIDG
-1385 TSSLLGGVANS
+1385 TSNV
-1396 SAGTIRNC
+1396 
-1404 MVSGSITFSSE
+1404 
-1415 GHNGASAIGGIAGR
+1415 GGIADKSEGR
-1429 TTGNGVISGCVS
+1429 IENCLVSGYIKGGNDTIFGVGGIVGHGVAGNVISGCVS
-1441 RAVVKDAYDNSTYG
+1441 TADILFKYSRYAVQNGAGGIVGYTYG
-1455 TSAPLG
+1455 T
-1461 GIAGYAYGVVE
+1461 VE
-1472 NCYFTGTLAV
+1472 NCYFAGNVHTNAKSVSAGGF
-1482 KKTQPNKIIQQKRGG
+1482 GG
-1497 LVGELNANAELKGS
+1497 LVGCARSNAVMKDCYTVGAVTGP
-1511 YVAGEFAIADESKF
+1511 ESSF

-1533 SGATITNCAY
+1533 SGAAITNCAY

-1558 GMTAHTADYM
+1558 GMTARTADYM
-1568 RSAEFAVDMGM
+1568 RTPEFAADVGM
-1579 NQDDGTLNGGF
+1579 HLDSGNSNGGF
-1590 PVLPWQGGTVLSAD
+1590 PVLPWQGGTPVDNA
-1604 DLKAAAA
+1604 DLKAAADA
-1611 AANALELRGMSAAD
+1611 ASALQLRGMSAAD

-1638 VLGLYDLTD
+1638 VLGLYELTD
-1647 YNDKA
+1647 GNYNKA

-1657 YGIEAPGEA
+1657 YGIEEPGEA
-1666 VTNLHDYFLNA
+1666 VTDLHDYFLNA

-1692 ADRLKADATGVYQ
+1692 ADLLKADATGVYQ
-1705 LRGLTPVSGDPEEE
+1705 LRGLTPVSSDPEEE
-1719 EETAQTYTAC
+1719 EEIAQTYTAC

-1740 EGSGEKIV
+1740 DGEEKTV

-1798 SENAEKV
+1798 SENAEKA

-1815 ARKNTAVQPLQGM
+1815 TRKNTAVQPLEGV

-1929 KLLESAAESL
+1929 KLLESAAGSL

-2010 VNRPLQPADGT
+2010 VNRPLQPTDGT
-2021 ALPEKSGKFRLI
+2021 ALPEKAGKFRLI

-2180 EFSFTIQPFTQPEL
+2180 EFSFTIQPFTQQEL
-2194 DGAAA
+2194 NGAAV

-2204 LTGDVYWD
+2204 RTENAYWD

-2332 FYKQPIHID
+2332 FYKQPIQID
-2341 LTVIGE
+2341 LTVPGTTGQ
-2347 KNAADPNE
+2347 NDPNE

-2372 HTFQGISD
+2372 HTFTGISG

-2438 FGIAVKGG
+2438 FGLTLQGG
-2446 NETLP
+2446 TETLP

-2480 DPMVPGA
+2480 DPAVPGA

-2557 RKPDDKNTPVITDNE
+2557 RAPDDKNTPVITDNE
-2572 RIILALTA
+2572 RIALALTA
-2580 IGKDPTNV
+2580 IGKDPANV
-2588 GDKNLLTALQDK
+2588 GGENLLKALQNK
-2600 DIMKVTDTSK
+2600 DIMQVTDTSN

-2629 SDTSWLVQAVLEQ
+2629 SDTSWLVQAVLAQ
-2642 QNKDGSWSASADTKP
+2642 QNEDGSWRASADTKP

-2674 HKDGGNETVNT
+2674 YKDGGNETVNT

-2800 GEWKVTVA
+2800 GEWQVTVA

-2818 RICSICGVVEEK
+2818 RICSICGAVEEK
-2830 PVPATGHKFSAWTV
+2830 SVPATGHNFGAWTV

-2858 KCSVCG
+2858 KCSVCS
-2864 TKETMIVP
+2864 TEETMIVP

-2892 NSAYWTCSR
+2892 NSAYWSCSR
-2901 CHKYFSDAAGK
+2901 CGKFFSDAAGK
-2912 TEIAKDSWIIAALG
+2912 TEIAKDSWVIAALG

-2936 ATCYASGHEADTYC
+2936 ATCYASGRTAETYC

-2960 ATIPATGKHTYVD
+2960 ATIPATGKHTYVN
-2973 GVCTTCGTR
+2973 GVCTVCGVK
-2982 NPAGGIKGDDL
+2982 NPMANVKGDDI

-2998 DNTIVTGGGLTI
+2998 DNKTAAGDGLVIKADDTITGE
-3010 KTDKPVTD
+3010 V
-3018 EKLAEIKA
+3018 LADIKA
-3026 AVENGS
+3026 AVSDGA
-3032 IVITVNNTP
+3032 ITVTVTDT
-3041 ILQLTKEDKES
+3041 LQLTNEQKAA
-3052 DGGKKAL
+3052 DGGKSAL
-3059 MQAGAA
+3059 TEAAKTAGD
-3065 ASGEL
+3065 EV
-3070 KKELD
+3070 KKELN

-3127 LTIPITDE
+3127 VTIPITDE

-3236 VVLTRKKRVSK
+3236 VALTHKRKCVSK

>member
-1 MRKRVI
+1 MKKRVI

-28 LAADQEQQTQQEQI
+28 LAADQEQQIQQEQI

-62 EPAEEVPVSR
+62 EPAAETPAPQMTS
-72 SARSGGA
+72 SGGA

-93 TAEEFAAMEPGGN
+93 TAEAFAAMEPGGN

-133 GHTVTLAISGDSDY
+133 GHTVTLNITASTANVG
-147 QALFAKLAAGAVV
+147 LFSTLAGGAVV
-160 KNVMVDGEVTG
+160 RNVITAGSVTATGKNNV
-171 TDNIGGIA
+171 GGIA
-179 GIATNATIIACA
+179 GTADGNVTIENCKNTASIKGGKGAGGILGYSEPGSGFVTISSCA
-191 NKATVAATGRY
+191 NMGSVSGTRKQ
-202 VGGLVGKGTGLTM
+202 VGGIAGNVVGTHIIRN
-215 TSCYNQ
+215 CYNQ
-221 GAVSSTRTRPINMG
+221 GDISDGA
-235 GIAGYVDGGASVENC
+235 GILGRGTKGVLVENC
-250 YNTGSITGSGS
+250 YTVGSVETNGAIIAVSSSSYSSDEPCRIVNCYAPSETVTALVPSTVKISNSGTKS
-261 NTAAVVGWDA
+261 SAEMQSAEFA
-271 ATVKNC
+271 AT
-277 YYLESTYKVGACG
+277 
-290 NDGYTDPTV
+290 
-299 SKTDAEMRSG
+299 
-309 DIVALLGSA
+309 LGSA
-318 FMVKSGD
+318 FQYNGGGYPTLKDPEPVVEKNVVSISVKSAKTTCYTGDELELSVTVTYDDNSSEVITKGFTVAGFDNTAPGKQTVTVTYKEKTDSIEIEVIKKPEFDDFFAGIVNSVEVTNDATYPYVVDMTDSDGLCLRSSNPVQGNTSSTSTITLKAKANVTLSFKYWGCNYDYSSAALTIVKNNSYNPEMRSWGSTQWKDFTIDLKKGDTLRLNLIKTYVLGD
-325 YPALSWETPTAAVKF
+325 YYVKLKDF
-340 TVSPANAVVEING
+340 TVSSLYEVKLTAEPEEADAVVALKDSTGAELKGTNG
-353 VKYTGSCTV
+353 VYIVSAGE
-362 GLPVGDY
+362 Y
-369 TYTVSCPGYTQQTGS
+369 TYTVSAYGYDTVTETINVAADVAKTVPLTKSAAYSVAFDISRPAGITADPTVTVKTNGKAVYTGDGTGCSLSNGSYAYTVACDGCDNAGGVFSVNGDKMNITVTLAKKAIFEDFFANCQGITVSGDKGKFTIEGAGKDSYLKTTETTTLALTATKNVKLSFSYIANAAGYVEGDWYYDEPDEYYYFTIKKNSTQVKRAYSETSWKDFSVELTQGDVLTISYDGYTRDYYAALKNFAAVPFYTLTLTNLPDRAS
-384 VTVTGEDNPVANPN
+384 VELKDAGGKTVTGAN
-398 SVSVTLEKDAAKW
+398 
-411 VTVTFTVTPENATLT
+411 
-426 LKDGETQVTPT
+426 
-437 EGTTYKLL
+437 
-445 KGVTYTY
+445 GVY
-452 TAVSDD
+452 
-458 EGYEPASGEV
+458 
-468 TPTADGT
+468 
-475 QTVALKKVQSIAVKN
+475 TVA
-490 GSTHK
+490 
-495 TEFEQGDALDTTGLT
+495 
-510 VTVTYSDNS
+510 
-519 TKDITEGFTVTG
+519 
-531 FNSVNVAENQT
+531 
-542 LTVHYKGAETTY
+542 
-554 SVKINKKLF
+554 
-563 PSKAFNALEGYA
+563 
-575 TVEYSH
+575 
-581 TGKYTAGD
+581 AG
-589 GKEFVD
+589 
-595 DAQEGALRSNS
+595 
-606 AGMNSTTVTVTIT
+606 T
-619 FLENAPKMLLSFDY
+619 
-633 KVSSESNYDKLLVA
+633 
-647 QNRETKL
+647 
-654 TKSGTVAWT
+654 
-663 ADNSLTVKGG
+663 
-673 DIVTL
+673 
-678 TYSKDRSTASGS
+678 
-690 DCIWLK
+690 
-696 NFTVSPLYTLTIA
+696 
-709 PNQTDATVTLKDKE
+709 
-723 GKTVSGSN
+723 
-731 GVFAVKAAADY
+731 
-742 TYTVTKKGY
+742 
-751 EPATG
+751 
-756 KVTMSAENQTVNVTL
+756 
-771 VKLPVITLQ
+771 
-780 FTPDDAAVTL
+780 
-790 KQGNTTVYKES
+790 
-801 AASSTGKNV
+801 
-810 YIAAKNTDY
+810 Y

-826 GYETATGM
+826 GYETKTGN
-834 ISVATGD
+834 I
-841 VNKTV
+841 
-846 TLTEAAK
+846 
-853 YSVTFQITKPEGV
+853 
-866 SASPTVTVEYNGTKV
+866 
-881 YEGSGANCT
+881 
-890 LPAGDYTYKATLKDC
+890 
-905 DDLSGS
+905 
-911 FTVAAAAVTVNL
+911 
-923 PFEKKLTFADIF
+923 
-935 QGVEGITASN
+935 
-945 GTKGFKPIK
+945 
-954 SAAGNYLESNKSYYG
+954 
-969 TTSLTLTAT
+969 
-978 KPCVISFEYFAQGHE
+978 
-993 DNWDEDDSAFF
+993 
-1004 TVKKGTTTLLTVYE
+1004 
-1018 ENGWKTFSTALN
+1018 
-1030 TGETLTL
+1030 
-1037 SFNENGNSYYVR
+1037 
-1049 LKNFAVSPAYTITLT
+1049 
-1064 TTPTADKVEL
+1064 
-1074 KDESGNKL
+1074 
-1082 TGSGGKYAVAPGTYT
+1082 
-1097 YTVSKKDY
+1097 TVS
-1105 ETATGEITVTDADVT
+1105 ADVT
-1120 QPVKLT
+1120 
-1126 AKPVITLTATPA
+1126 
-1138 DATVKLEKGS
+1138 E
-1148 LPASPK
+1148 
-1154 TTDKETGV
+1154 
-1162 YTYVVEKG
+1162 
-1170 AEYTYTVS
+1170 
-1178 KFGYETETGS
+1178 
-1188 ITVNADVNKTVTLSE
+1188 TVTLSE
-1203 LASCTL
+1203 LATRTL
-1209 TFAVTPAENAKVTV
+1209 TFDVTPADATVAV

-1229 TIKPEAD
+1229 TITAD
-1236 GGYKLYLGETYAYT
+1236 ENGAYIVYAGETYAYT

-1312 VNGGQKAINGKLTA
+1312 VNKGGTTISGKLTA
-1326 NINLNG
+1326 NINLND
-1332 KPWTA
+1332 KTWTA
-1337 IGTSSNKF
+1337 IGTESNKF

-1351 DNYTVSGLVTTGL
+1351 DSHTVSGLVTTGL

-1404 MVSGSITFSSE
+1404 MVSGSITFSS
-1415 GHNGASAIGGIAGR
+1415 GGYNGASAIGGIAGR
-1429 TTGNGVISGCVS
+1429 NTGNGVISGCVS

-1543 LDTVAPQAAADGTTS
+1543 LDTIAPQAAADGTTS

-1590 PVLPWQGGTVLSAD
+1590 PVLPWQGGTALSAD

-1625 AAKKAKADWYAET
+1625 AAKKAKADWYAEI
-1638 VLGLYDLTD
+1638 VLEIYDLNN

-1657 YGIEAPGEA
+1657 YGIEEPGEA
-1666 VTNLHDYFLNA
+1666 VTDLHDYFLNA
-1677 LQKHFYKELGLDAEN
+1677 LQKHFYKELGLDAES
-1692 ADRLKADATGVYQ
+1692 ADLLKADATGVYQ

-1719 EETAQTYTAC
+1719 EETAQTYTGF

-1740 EGSGEKIV
+1740 EGSGEKTV

-1782 QSGAATKTKTF
+1782 QSGAATRTKTF

-1815 ARKNTAVQPLQGM
+1815 TRKNTAVQPLQGV

-1874 VQYIADNGKITY
+1874 VQYIADNGDIIY

-1916 LRATV
+1916 LRGTV
-1921 GRSADAVQ
+1921 GRSADDVQ
-1929 KLLESAAESL
+1929 QLVESAAGSL

-1977 SIAGRYDVKV
+1977 GIAGRYDVKV

-2021 ALPEKSGKFRLI
+2021 ALPEKAGKFRLI

-2055 EVYADVFFDATVA
+2055 EVYADVLFDATVA

-2091 DFVDKTKPVDLT
+2091 DFVDKTKPVDTT
-2103 AVSDDMQMPRPAL
+2103 AVSDDLQMPRPAL

-2164 VVTITT
+2164 VVIITT

-2180 EFSFTIQPFTQPEL
+2180 EFSFTIQPFTQQEL

-2199 FMTEA
+2199 FMTKA
-2204 LTGDVYWD
+2204 LTENAYWD
-2212 GIKNKNTV
+2212 GIKNKNTD

-2287 VHQPE
+2287 VHRPE

-2324 ERYKDFAQ
+2324 ERYKNFAQ
-2332 FYKQPIHID
+2332 FYKQPIQID
-2341 LTVIGE
+2341 LTVPGTTGQ
-2347 KNAADPNE
+2347 NDPNE

-2372 HTFQGISD
+2372 HTFTEIPD

-2386 ANEDPTAWDA
+2386 VNEDPTAWDA

-2421 AGHTLKEKGDG
+2421 AGNTLKEKGDG

-2438 FGIAVKGG
+2438 FGLTLQGG
-2446 NETLP
+2446 TETLP

-2480 DPMVPGA
+2480 DPAVPGA

-2580 IGKDPTNV
+2580 IGKDPANV
-2588 GDKNLLTALQDK
+2588 GGKNLLTALQNK
-2600 DIMKVTDTSK
+2600 DIMKVTDTSN

-2629 SDTSWLVQAVLEQ
+2629 SDTSWLVQAVLAQ
-2642 QNKDGSWSASADTKP
+2642 QNEDGSWSASADTKS

-2674 HKDGGNETVNT
+2674 YKDGGNETVNT
-2685 AVEKALNWLSGK
+2685 AVERALNWLSGK

-2748 AENGGFKHQFADKAV
+2748 AENGGFRHQFADKAV

-2818 RICSICGVVEEK
+2818 RICSICGAVEEK
-2830 PVPATGHKFSAWTV
+2830 SVPATGHKFSAWTV

-2864 TKETMIVP
+2864 TEETMIVP

-2901 CHKYFSDAAGK
+2901 CHKFFSDAAGK
-2912 TEIAKDSWIIAALG
+2912 TEIAKDSWVIAALG

-2960 ATIPATGKHTYVD
+2960 ATIPATGKHTYVN
-2973 GVCTTCGTR
+2973 GVCTVCGVK
-2982 NPAGGIKGDDL
+2982 NPMANVKGDDI

-2998 DNTIVTGGGLTI
+2998 DNKTAAGDGLVIKADDTITGE
-3010 KTDKPVTD
+3010 V
-3018 EKLAEIKA
+3018 LADIKA
-3026 AVENGS
+3026 AVSDGA
-3032 IVITVNNTP
+3032 ITVTVTDT
-3041 ILQLTKEDKES
+3041 LQLTNEQKAA
-3052 DGGKKAL
+3052 DGGKSAL
-3059 MQAGAA
+3059 TEAAKTAGD
-3065 ASGEL
+3065 EV
-3070 KKELD
+3070 KKELN

-3127 LTIPITDE
+3127 VTIPITDE
-3135 LYAALQGKHV
+3135 LYAALQGKRV

-3210 KDSANTADDSQMV
+3210 KDSVNTADDSQMV

>member
-1 MRKRVI
+1 
-7 SWLLTVVMV
+7 
-16 VSMLPTSVLADT
+16 
-28 LAADQEQQTQQEQI
+28 
-42 APADTENTVPAG
+42 
-54 NEETQEQQ
+54 
-62 EPAEEVPVSR
+62 
-72 SARSGGA
+72 
-79 APMLAAAGAVQNIG
+79 
-93 TAEEFAAMEPGGN
+93 MEPSGN

-119 ANEFTDFSGTFDGN
+119 GNDITGFTGFTGTFDGN
-133 GHTVTLAISGDSDY
+133 GHTVTLDITASTANVG
-147 QALFAKLAAGAVV
+147 LFSKLAGGAVV
-160 KNVMVDGEVTG
+160 KNVITAGSVTVDHTNKKSYVGGIAGYANAYENPILIENCKNTAAISGYKAVGGILGQGTNTNGITIYSCANTG
-171 TDNIGGIA
+171 TIAGANTQIGGIA
-179 GIATNATIIACA
+179 GSITATATIE
-191 NKATVAATGRY
+191 
-202 VGGLVGKGTGLTM
+202 
-215 TSCYNQ
+215 S
-221 GAVSSTRTRPINMG
+221 
-235 GIAGYVDGGASVENC
+235 C
-250 YNTGSITGSGS
+250 YNTGDVNGFSNVAGIVGSGS
-261 NTAAVVGWDA
+261 SGTSLQ
-271 ATVKNC
+271 VKNC
-277 YYLESTYKVGACG
+277 YTTGQIGIIEGSSNLSYGLVGGGKNKCSVANSYALENTASSKALVPKANSSSYQIQI
-290 NDGYTDPTV
+290 DDV
-299 SKTDAEMRSG
+299 SCFKPLDEMQSAEF
-309 DIVALLGSA
+309 AATLGSA
-318 FMVKSGD
+318 FQYNGGGYPTLKDPEPVVEKNVVSISVKSAKTTCYTGDELELSVTVTYDDNSSEVITKGFTVAGFDNTAPGKQTVTVTYKEKTDSIEIEVIKKPEFDDFFAGIVNSVEVTNDATYPYVVDMTDSDGLCLRSSNPAQGNTSSTSTITLKAKANVTLSFKYWGCNYDSSYAALTIVKNNSYNPEMRSWGSTQWKDFTIDLKKGDTLRLNLIKTYVSGD
-325 YPALSWETPTAAVKF
+325 YYVKLKDF
-340 TVSPANAVVEING
+340 TVSSLYEVKLTAEPEEADAVVALKDSTGAELKGTNG
-353 VKYTGSCTV
+353 VYIVSAGE
-362 GLPVGDY
+362 Y
-369 TYTVSCPGYTQQTGS
+369 TYTVSAYGYDTVTETINVAADVAKTVPLTKSAAYSVAFDISRPAGITADPTVTVRTNGKAVYTGDGTGCSLSNGSYAYTVACDGCDNAGGIFSVNGDKVNITVTLAKKAIFEDFFANCQGITVSGDKGKFTIEGAGKDSYLKTTETTTLALTATKNVKLSFSYIANAAGCVEGDWYDEPDEYYYFTIKKNSKQVKLADRETSWKDFSVELTQGDVLTISYDGYTS
-384 VTVTGEDNPVANPN
+384 YYY
-398 SVSVTLEKDAAKW
+398 AALKNFAA
-411 VTVTFTVTPENATLT
+411 VPFYTLT
-426 LKDGETQVTPT
+426 LKTPDG
-437 EGTTYKLL
+437 
-445 KGVTYTY
+445 
-452 TAVSDD
+452 
-458 EGYEPASGEV
+458 
-468 TPTADGT
+468 
-475 QTVALKKVQSIAVKN
+475 
-490 GSTHK
+490 
-495 TEFEQGDALDTTGLT
+495 
-510 VTVTYSDNS
+510 
-519 TKDITEGFTVTG
+519 
-531 FNSVNVAENQT
+531 
-542 LTVHYKGAETTY
+542 
-554 SVKINKKLF
+554 
-563 PSKAFNALEGYA
+563 A
-575 TVEYSH
+575 TV
-581 TGKYTAGD
+581 
-589 GKEFVD
+589 V
-595 DAQEGALRSNS
+595 L
-606 AGMNSTTVTVTIT
+606 
-619 FLENAPKMLLSFDY
+619 
-633 KVSSESNYDKLLVA
+633 
-647 QNRETKL
+647 
-654 TKSGTVAWT
+654 
-663 ADNSLTVKGG
+663 
-673 DIVTL
+673 
-678 TYSKDRSTASGS
+678 KDRSG
-690 DCIWLK
+690 
-696 NFTVSPLYTLTIA
+696 
-709 PNQTDATVTLKDKE
+709 
-723 GKTVSGSN
+723 
-731 GVFAVKAAADY
+731 
-742 TYTVTKKGY
+742 
-751 EPATG
+751 
-756 KVTMSAENQTVNVTL
+756 AE
-771 VKLPVITLQ
+771 I
-780 FTPDDAAVTL
+780 
-790 KQGNTTVYKES
+790 
-801 AASSTGKNV
+801 TGKNGAYTV
-810 YIAAKNTDY
+810 AAGTY
-819 TYTVSKF
+819 AYTVSKF
-826 GYETATGM
+826 GYETKTGN
-834 ISVATGD
+834 I
-841 VNKTV
+841 
-846 TLTEAAK
+846 
-853 YSVTFQITKPEGV
+853 
-866 SASPTVTVEYNGTKV
+866 
-881 YEGSGANCT
+881 
-890 LPAGDYTYKATLKDC
+890 
-905 DDLSGS
+905 
-911 FTVAAAAVTVNL
+911 
-923 PFEKKLTFADIF
+923 
-935 QGVEGITASN
+935 
-945 GTKGFKPIK
+945 
-954 SAAGNYLESNKSYYG
+954 
-969 TTSLTLTAT
+969 
-978 KPCVISFEYFAQGHE
+978 
-993 DNWDEDDSAFF
+993 
-1004 TVKKGTTTLLTVYE
+1004 
-1018 ENGWKTFSTALN
+1018 
-1030 TGETLTL
+1030 
-1037 SFNENGNSYYVR
+1037 
-1049 LKNFAVSPAYTITLT
+1049 
-1064 TTPTADKVEL
+1064 
-1074 KDESGNKL
+1074 
-1082 TGSGGKYAVAPGTYT
+1082 
-1097 YTVSKKDY
+1097 TVS
-1105 ETATGEITVTDADVT
+1105 
-1120 QPVKLT
+1120 
-1126 AKPVITLTATPA
+1126 
-1138 DATVKLEKGS
+1138 
-1148 LPASPK
+1148 
-1154 TTDKETGV
+1154 
-1162 YTYVVEKG
+1162 
-1170 AEYTYTVS
+1170 
-1178 KFGYETETGS
+1178 
-1188 ITVNADVNKTVTLSE
+1188 ADVNETVTLSE

-1229 TIKPEAD
+1229 TIKPEAN

-1250 VAKADY
+1250 VTKADY
-1256 ITVSGSF
+1256 VPVHGSI
-1263 TAAKNDTITVT
+1263 TAAEDKTLSFT
-1274 LTYAGAGWDG
+1274 LTYAGEGWDG
-1284 TTKTAPT
+1284 TAKTAPT
-1291 QDKSGVYLIDTAAKL
+1291 QDKNGVYQIGTAAEL

-1312 VNGGQKAINGKLTA
+1312 VQTGQTAISAKLTA

-1332 KPWTA
+1332 KTWTA
-1337 IGTSSNKF
+1337 FGKYDYKLEGKSGF

-1351 DNYTVSGLVTTGL
+1351 DRHIVSGLKSTEGL
-1364 VGELAEGGV
+1364 VSCL
-1373 VENLRVN
+1373 
-1380 CAIVS
+1380 
-1385 TSSLLGGVANS
+1385 S
-1396 SAGTIRNC
+1396 SAGTVKNLTVIGT
-1404 MVSGSITFSSE
+1404 VSGSSHVGGIAATSSGTVE
-1415 GHNGASAIGGIAGR
+1415 NCLFDGTVTTSSSSASAGGIVGRASKGNRIVNCVNTGDIKNTCTSYSSTLNIGGIVGYTYGTVENCYSTGNVSARTDRDTNKGIGGIAGQVYASAVLR
-1429 TTGNGVISGCVS
+1429 NCYVTGAVTGPKAGISP
-1441 RAVVKDAYDNSTYG
+1441 VVNLVASGAT
-1455 TSAPLG
+1455 
-1461 GIAGYAYGVVE
+1461 VE
-1472 NCYFTGTLAV
+1472 NCYYLHAAGIGASTAGALQ
-1482 KKTQPNKIIQQKRGG
+1482 KT
-1497 LVGELNANAELKGS
+1497 AEEMRTP
-1511 YVAGEFAIADESKF
+1511 EFA
-1525 GAVVGKVN
+1525 
-1533 SGATITNCAY
+1533 
-1543 LDTVAPQAAADGTTS
+1543 
-1558 GMTAHTADYM
+1558 
-1568 RSAEFAVDMGM
+1568 AEMGM
-1579 NQDDGTLNGGF
+1579 HLDSGNSNGGF
-1590 PVLPWQGGTVLSAD
+1590 PVLPWQGGTPVDNA

-1625 AAKKAKADWYAET
+1625 VAKKAKADWNAEN
-1638 VLGLYDLTD
+1638 VLGIYDLTD
-1647 YNDKA
+1647 YDDKA
-1652 DLCEK
+1652 DLCEE

-1692 ADRLKADATGVYQ
+1692 ADLLKADATGVYQ
-1705 LRGLTPVSGDPEEE
+1705 LRGLTPVSSDPEEE
-1719 EETAQTYTAC
+1719 EEIAQTHTAC
-1729 LTLPASVTVPV
+1729 LTLPASVTVSV
-1740 EGSGEKIV
+1740 DGEEKTV
-1748 SLTWTADNALVNTAT
+1748 SLAWTADNALVNTAT

-1815 ARKNTAVQPLQGM
+1815 ARKNTAVQPLQGV

-2332 FYKQPIHID
+2332 FYKQPIQID
-2341 LTVIGE
+2341 LTVPGTTGQ
-2347 KNAADPNE
+2347 NDPNE

-2372 HTFQGISD
+2372 HTFTGISG

-2438 FGIAVKGG
+2438 FGIAVKDG

-2480 DPMVPGA
+2480 DPVVPGA

-2542 VVAYVKANIGSDGIL
+2542 VVAYVQKNMGADGVL
-2557 RKPDDKNTPVITDNE
+2557 VDPESRNPTVTDNE

-2580 IGKDPTNV
+2580 IGKDPANV
-2588 GDKNLLTALQDK
+2588 GGKNLLTALQDK
-2600 DIMKVTDTSK
+2600 DIMQVTDTSN

-2642 QNKDGSWSASADTKP
+2642 QNKDGSWRVSADTKP

-2674 HKDGGNETVNT
+2674 YKDGGNETVNT

-2800 GEWKVTVA
+2800 GEWQVTVA

-2818 RICSICGVVEEK
+2818 RICSICGAVEEK
-2830 PVPATGHKFSAWTV
+2830 PVPATGHKFGAWTV

-2864 TKETMIVP
+2864 TEETMIVP

-2892 NSAYWTCSR
+2892 NSAYWSCSR
-2901 CHKYFSDAAGK
+2901 CGKFFSDAAGK

-2936 ATCYASGHEADTYC
+2936 ATCYVSGRTAETYC
-2950 KRCGI
+2950 KRCGL
-2955 VITAG
+2955 VLVPSTS
-2960 ATIPATGKHTYVD
+2960 IPATGKHTYVD

-3026 AVENGS
+3026 AVSDGA
-3032 IVITVNNTP
+3032 ITVTVTDT
-3041 ILQLTKEDKES
+3041 LQLTNEQKAA
-3052 DGGKKAL
+3052 DGGKSAL
-3059 MQAGAA
+3059 TEAAKTAGD
-3065 ASGEL
+3065 EV
-3070 KKELD
+3070 KKELN

-3127 LTIPITDE
+3127 VTIPITDE
-3135 LYAALQGKHV
+3135 LYAALQGKRV

>member
-42 APADTENTVPAG
+42 APVDTENTVPAG
-54 NEETQEQQ
+54 NEETQGQQ
-62 EPAEEVPVSR
+62 EPAAETP
-72 SARSGGA
+72 APQMTRSGGA
-79 APMLAAAGAVQNIG
+79 APMLTAAGAVQNIG

-133 GHTVTLAISGDSDY
+133 GHTVTLNITASTANVG
-147 QALFAKLAAGAVV
+147 LFSKLAGGAVV
-160 KNVMVDGEVTG
+160 KNVKVDGTVSG
-171 TDNIGGIA
+171 TEGVA
-179 GIATNATIIACA
+179 GIAAQANGATISGCINCA
-191 NKATVAATGRY
+191 EISATQRH
-202 VGGLVGKGTGLTM
+202 VGGIVGKMGGGTVEN
-215 TSCYNQ
+215 CYNT
-221 GAVSSTRTRPINMG
+221 GAISSSRTRPINMG

-250 YNTGSITGSGS
+250 YNTGSITGSGD
-261 NTAAVVGWDA
+261 NTAAVVGWNA
-271 ATVKNC
+271 ATVENC
-277 YYLESTYKVGACG
+277 YYLESTYKVGSCG
-290 NDGYTDPTV
+290 NADYTDPTV
-299 SKTDAEMRSG
+299 SKTDVEMRSG
-309 DIVALLGSA
+309 DIVTLLGSA
-318 FMVKSGD
+318 FMAKAGD
-325 YPALSWETPTAAVKF
+325 YPALSWETPTAAVRF
-340 TVSPANAVVEING
+340 TIAPANATLEING
-353 VKYTGSCTV
+353 GTYTGSTTV
-362 GLPVGDY
+362 ALPAADTPY
-369 TYTVSCPGYTQQTGS
+369 SYTVSCPGYTQQTGT
-384 VTVTGEDNPVANPN
+384 VTVTDKDNPVADPAN
-398 SVSVTLEKDAAKW
+398 VTVTLAEDAAKW
-411 VTVTFTVTPENATLT
+411 VTVTFN
-426 LKDGETQVTPT
+426 VTPT
-437 EGTTYKLL
+437 GAALTVKRGDTEVEPQSDGSYKLL

-452 TAVSDD
+452 TAVSTDK
-458 EGYEPASGEV
+458 GYEPAAGTV
-468 TPTADGT
+468 TPDENST
-475 QTVALKKVQSIAVKN
+475 QTVALKKVQSIAVTKAP
-490 GSTHK
+490 TK
-495 TEFEQGDALDTTGLT
+495 TEYYKGDAELDLTGM
-510 VTVTYSDNS
+510 V
-519 TKDITEGFTVTG
+519 
-531 FNSVNVAENQT
+531 
-542 LTVHYKGAETTY
+542 
-554 SVKINKKLF
+554 
-563 PSKAFNALEGYA
+563 
-575 TVEYSH
+575 
-581 TGKYTAGD
+581 
-589 GKEFVD
+589 
-595 DAQEGALRSNS
+595 
-606 AGMNSTTVTVTIT
+606 
-619 FLENAPKMLLSFDY
+619 
-633 KVSSESNYDKLLVA
+633 
-647 QNRETKL
+647 
-654 TKSGTVAWT
+654 
-663 ADNSLTVKGG
+663 LTVKYDNSVETRTITGDYAAAGVTCEGFSSETPVESQIVTVKYRGKTATFTIKVKDAMLFADFFTGLNGIATAQNSTSYKFEPVLLDGGYVLKSTNEKKGNTTSSLTLTFAKAAQLTFDCKTDSEKNYDGLRVDINDQTGSQFGSTGGYSGEKQDWKEFSIAVNAGDKVTVNYRKDSGG
-673 DIVTL
+673 D
-678 TYSKDRSTASGS
+678 KGQ
-690 DCIWLK
+690 DCIWLR
-696 NFTVSPLYTLTIA
+696 NFRAEVLPTVRFDVKDAAGTAI
-709 PNQTDATVTLKDKE
+709 DATVTLKKGYTGLTAGTD
-723 GKTVSGSN
+723 GSYALTVGE
-731 GVFAVKAAADY
+731 KY
-742 TYTVTKKGY
+742 TYTVEKKGY
-751 EPATG
+751 E
-756 KVTMSAENQTVNVTL
+756 KVTQEFTAQEGNNTITVTL

-826 GYETATGM
+826 GYETATGT
-834 ISVATGD
+834 INVATGD
-841 VNKTV
+841 VTKTV
-846 TLTEAAK
+846 KLTELAK
-853 YSVTFQITKPEGV
+853 QTVTFNITKPEGI
-866 SASPTVTVEYNGTKV
+866 AAEPAITVNSGSITAYT
-881 YEGSGANCT
+881 GSGANCT
-890 LPAGDYTYKATLKDC
+890 LPAGDYTYTAKLDGCDTLT
-905 DDLSGS
+905 GS
-911 FTVAAAAVTVNL
+911 FVVKAAKTIGLEFV
-923 PFEKKLTFADIF
+923 KSLTFNDFFAGLD
-935 QGVEGITASN
+935 GITAEN
-945 GTKGFKPIK
+945 GTRYGFEPVR
-954 SAAGNYLESNKSYYG
+954 AADGNYLESKKSYG
-969 TTSLTLTAT
+969 TTIMKLTAG
-978 KPCVISFEYFAQGHE
+978 KPCVVSFQYFSKGYE
-993 DNWDEDDSAFF
+993 SSYSSYEF
-1004 TVKKGTTTLLTVYE
+1004 TVKNGSKTLLTAYDE
-1018 ENGWKTFSTALN
+1018 SEWKTFSTVLQK
-1030 TGETLTL
+1030 GDELTL
-1037 SFNENGNSYYVR
+1037 SFSGSSYYNVK
-1049 LKNFAVSPAYTITLT
+1049 LKNFTVSPVYTISLNVTGAEDCTVALQD
-1064 TTPTADKVEL
+1064 A
-1074 KDESGNKL
+1074 SGAAI
-1082 TGSGGKYAVAPGTYT
+1082 TGTDGKYAVPAGVYT
-1097 YTVSKKDY
+1097 YTVSKYGYQTKV
-1105 ETATGEITVTDADVT
+1105 GRIIVTNKNVDQNVA
-1120 QPVKLT
+1120 LT
-1126 AKPVITLTATPA
+1126 ALTAYQVKFAADPA
-1138 DATVKLEKGS
+1138 DASVAL
-1148 LPASPK
+1148 
-1154 TTDKETGV
+1154 
-1162 YTYVVEKG
+1162 
-1170 AEYTYTVS
+1170 
-1178 KFGYETETGS
+1178 
-1188 ITVNADVNKTVTLSE
+1188 
-1203 LASCTL
+1203 
-1209 TFAVTPAENAKVTV
+1209 

-1229 TIKPEAD
+1229 TIAAD
-1236 GGYKLYLGETYAYT
+1236 ENGAYIVYAGETYAYT

-1284 TTKTAPT
+1284 TTKTEPA
-1291 QDKSGVYLIDTAAKL
+1291 QDESGVYLIDTAAKL

-1326 NINLNG
+1326 NINLND
-1332 KPWTA
+1332 KTWTA
-1337 IGTSSNKF
+1337 FGKYDYNDAANSGF

-1351 DNYTVSGLVTTGL
+1351 DRHIVSGLKSTEGLVSCLSSVGTVKNLTVIGTVSGSSHVGGIAATSSGTVENCLFDGTVTTSSSSASAGGI
-1364 VGELAEGGV
+1364 VGRASKGNRIVNCVNTGDIKNTCTSYSSTLNIGGIV
-1373 VENLRVN
+1373 GYTYGTVENCYSTGN
-1380 CAIVS
+1380 VS
-1385 TSSLLGGVANS
+1385 ARTDRDTNKG
-1396 SAGTIRNC
+1396 
-1404 MVSGSITFSSE
+1404 
-1415 GHNGASAIGGIAGR
+1415 IGGIAGQVYASAVLR
-1429 TTGNGVISGCVS
+1429 NCYVTGAVTGPKAGISP
-1441 RAVVKDAYDNSTYG
+1441 VVNLVASGAT
-1455 TSAPLG
+1455 
-1461 GIAGYAYGVVE
+1461 VE
-1472 NCYFTGTLAV
+1472 NCYYLHAAGIGASTAGALQ
-1482 KKTQPNKIIQQKRGG
+1482 KT
-1497 LVGELNANAELKGS
+1497 AEEMRTP
-1511 YVAGEFAIADESKF
+1511 EFA
-1525 GAVVGKVN
+1525 
-1533 SGATITNCAY
+1533 
-1543 LDTVAPQAAADGTTS
+1543 
-1558 GMTAHTADYM
+1558 
-1568 RSAEFAVDMGM
+1568 AEMGM
-1579 NQDDGTLNGGF
+1579 HLDSGNSNGGF
-1590 PVLPWQGGTVLSAD
+1590 PVLPWQGGTPVDNA

-1625 AAKKAKADWYAET
+1625 AAKKAKADWYAEN

-1652 DLCEK
+1652 DLCKE
-1657 YGIEAPGEA
+1657 YGIEEPGEA
-1666 VTNLHDYFLNA
+1666 VTDLHDYFLTA

-1692 ADRLKADATGVYQ
+1692 ADLLKADATGVYQ

-1719 EETAQTYTAC
+1719 EETAQTHTGV
-1729 LTLPASVTVPV
+1729 LILPASVTVPV
-1740 EGSGEKIV
+1740 EGSGEKTV

-1815 ARKNTAVQPLQGM
+1815 TRKNTAVQPLQGV
-1828 GLYDETNITQA
+1828 GLYDETNITDA
-1839 FRRLLAEQGYADV
+1839 FCRLLREQGYADV
-1852 ADNSE
+1852 ADKAE

-1874 VQYIADNGKITY
+1874 VQYIADNGDIIY

-1916 LRATV
+1916 LRGTV

-1929 KLLESAAESL
+1929 KLVESAAGSL

-1977 SIAGRYDVKV
+1977 GIAGRYDMKV

-2021 ALPEKSGKFRLI
+2021 PLPEKAGKFRLI

-2046 AHITGDNGV
+2046 AHITGDDGV
-2055 EVYADVFFDATVA
+2055 EVYADVLFDATVA

-2091 DFVDKTKPVDLT
+2091 DFVDKTKPVDTT

-2204 LTGDVYWD
+2204 RTEDAYWD
-2212 GIKNKNTV
+2212 GIRNKNTD

-2244 VRGTVNMTFDGIEAD
+2244 VRGTVNMTFNGIEAD

-2311 WEKFGINGTEESK
+2311 WEKFGINGTEETK

-2347 KNAADPNE
+2347 KNAVDPNE

-2372 HTFQGISD
+2372 HTFTGISD

-2386 ANEDPTAWDA
+2386 VNEDPTAWDA
-2396 VKACLDSAKYT
+2396 VKACLGSANYT

-2421 AGHTLKEKGDG
+2421 AGNTLKEKGDG

-2438 FGIAVKGG
+2438 FGLAVKGG
-2446 NETLP
+2446 TETLP

-2480 DPMVPGA
+2480 DPTVPGT

-2542 VVAYVKANIGSDGIL
+2542 VVAYVQKNMGADGVL
-2557 RKPDDKNTPVITDNE
+2557 VDPESRNPTVTDNE
-2572 RIILALTA
+2572 RIALALTA
-2580 IGKDPTNV
+2580 IGKDPANV
-2588 GDKNLLTALQDK
+2588 GGENLLAALQDK

-2629 SDTSWLVQAVLEQ
+2629 SDTSWLVQAVLAQ
-2642 QNKDGSWSASADTKP
+2642 QNEDGSWSASADTKP
-2657 VGDVDMT
+2657 ASDVDMT

-2674 HKDGGNETVNT
+2674 YKDGGNETVNH
-2685 AVEKALNWLSGK
+2685 AVNKALQWLSDK
-2697 YRSGYDS
+2697 YKGTGYTS
-2704 SESCAQVVIALSAL
+2704 AESCAQVVIALSAL

-2818 RICSICGVVEEK
+2818 RICSICGAVEEK
-2830 PVPATGHKFSAWTV
+2830 SVPAPGHKFGPWNV
-2844 TKAATCTESGISTR
+2844 TAAATCTETGTEKR
-2858 KCSVCG
+2858 TCSVCS
-2864 TKETMIVP
+2864 KEETRV
-2872 SLGHSM
+2872 
-2878 TATAGKA
+2878 
-2885 ATCTEAG
+2885 
-2892 NSAYWTCSR
+2892 
-2901 CHKYFSDAAGK
+2901 
-2912 TEIAKDSWIIAALG
+2912 IAALG
-2926 HDEATRAAVA
+2926 HTPGTVVHMDKDYHWQICTVCKAEVNKTRHTYVNGIQCVCGVRKGAEGGADTTIKRVVVSDEITFVLEDNDKLNTLDKVKAELQLQITLKNSKGNKDNTVFMDVSLLVFENNEWRPATKEDLTAGKITVLLPYPEAVA
-2936 ATCYASGHEADTYC
+2936 AKYGQY
-2950 KRCGI
+2950 
-2955 VITAG
+2955 
-2960 ATIPATGKHTYVD
+2960 
-2973 GVCTTCGTR
+2973 
-2982 NPAGGIKGDDL
+2982 NF
-2993 KVDSK
+2993 
-2998 DNTIVTGGGLTI
+2998 
-3010 KTDKPVTD
+3010 
-3018 EKLAEIKA
+3018 
-3026 AVENGS
+3026 
-3032 IVITVNNTP
+3032 
-3041 ILQLTKEDKES
+3041 
-3052 DGGKKAL
+3052 
-3059 MQAGAA
+3059 
-3065 ASGEL
+3065 
-3070 KKELD
+3070 
-3075 KLAEKLDALRGDKS
+3075 
-3089 RKNAQL
+3089 
-3095 EKVVDVTVALVK
+3095 TVAHMVAMADCGLDVGTVEFPAVTK
-3107 TEGNEIKTVAQL
+3107 TPSGL
-3119 IELPHSVT
+3119 LVT
-3127 LTIPITDE
+3127 LT
-3135 LYAALQGKHV
+3135 G
-3145 CVVRSHTDSS
+3145 
-3155 GNVTTAEL
+3155 L
-3163 SATLGGTKGNYVL
+3163 SPV
-3176 TFQTDK
+3176 
-3182 ASAFAIVSY
+3182 AISWT
-3191 ETVSSG
+3191 ESTNH
-3197 YYYGGSGTADSGK
+3197 YYYNPTATPDK
-3210 KDSANTADDSQMV
+3210 TDSANTADDSQMV

>member
-1 MRKRVI
+1 MKKRVI

-16 VSMLPTSVLADT
+16 VSLLPTSVLADT

-42 APADTENTVPAG
+42 APVDTENTVPAG

-62 EPAEEVPVSR
+62 EPAPETP
-72 SARSGGA
+72 APQMTRSGSY
-79 APMLAAAGAVQNIG
+79 
-93 TAEEFAAMEPGGN
+93 T
-106 YQLTADITVTAPY
+106 LTKDIIVTEPY
-119 ANEFTDFSGTFDGN
+119 AYDFIGTFDGN
-133 GHTVTLAISGDSDY
+133 GHTVTLDITASTANVG
-147 QALFAKLAAGAVV
+147 LFSKLAGGAVV
-160 KNVMVDGEVTG
+160 KNVITAGSISGKVNNV
-171 TDNIGGIA
+171 GGIA
-179 GIATNATIIACA
+179 GTADGNVTIENCKNTASIKGGKGAGGILGYSEPGSGFVTISSCA
-191 NKATVAATGRY
+191 NMGSVSGTRKQ
-202 VGGLVGKGTGLTM
+202 VGGIAGNVVGTHIIRN
-215 TSCYNQ
+215 CYNQ
-221 GAVSSTRTRPINMG
+221 GDISDGA
-235 GIAGYVDGGASVENC
+235 GILGRGTKGVLVENC
-250 YNTGSITGSGS
+250 YTVGSVETNGAIIAVSSSSYSSDEPCRIVNCYAPSETVTALVPSTVKISNSGTKS
-261 NTAAVVGWDA
+261 SAEMQSAEFA
-271 ATVKNC
+271 AT
-277 YYLESTYKVGACG
+277 
-290 NDGYTDPTV
+290 
-299 SKTDAEMRSG
+299 
-309 DIVALLGSA
+309 LGSA
-318 FMVKSGD
+318 FQYNGGGYPTLKDPEPVVEKNVVSISVKSAKTTCYTGDELELSVTVTYDDNSSEVITKGFTVEGFDNTAPGKQTVTVTYKEKTDSIEIEVIKKPEFDDFFAGIVNSVEVTNDATYPYVVDMTDSDGLCLRSSNPVQGNTSSTSTITLKAKANVTLSFKYWGCNYDSSYAALTIVKNNSYNPEMRSWGSTQWKDFTIDLKKGDTLRLNLIKTYVSGD
-325 YPALSWETPTAAVKF
+325 YYVKLKDF
-340 TVSPANAVVEING
+340 TVSSLYEVKLTAEPEEADAVVALKDSTGAELKGTNG
-353 VKYTGSCTV
+353 VYIVSAGE
-362 GLPVGDY
+362 Y
-369 TYTVSCPGYTQQTGS
+369 TYTVSAYGYD
-384 VTVTGEDNPVANPN
+384 TVT
-398 SVSVTLEKDAAKW
+398 
-411 VTVTFTVTPENATLT
+411 
-426 LKDGETQVTPT
+426 ET
-437 EGTTYKLL
+437 
-445 KGVTYTY
+445 
-452 TAVSDD
+452 
-458 EGYEPASGEV
+458 
-468 TPTADGT
+468 
-475 QTVALKKVQSIAVKN
+475 I
-490 GSTHK
+490 
-495 TEFEQGDALDTTGLT
+495 
-510 VTVTYSDNS
+510 
-519 TKDITEGFTVTG
+519 
-531 FNSVNVAENQT
+531 NVAADVAK
-542 LTVHYKGAETTY
+542 TV
-554 SVKINKKLF
+554 
-563 PSKAFNALEGYA
+563 P
-575 TVEYSH
+575 
-581 TGKYTAGD
+581 
-589 GKEFVD
+589 
-595 DAQEGALRSNS
+595 
-606 AGMNSTTVTVTIT
+606 
-619 FLENAPKMLLSFDY
+619 
-633 KVSSESNYDKLLVA
+633 
-647 QNRETKL
+647 L
-654 TKSGTVAWT
+654 TKSAAYSVAFDISRPAGIT
-663 ADNSLTVKGG
+663 AD
-673 DIVTL
+673 
-678 TYSKDRSTASGS
+678 
-690 DCIWLK
+690 
-696 NFTVSPLYTLTIA
+696 
-709 PNQTDATVTLKDKE
+709 
-723 GKTVSGSN
+723 
-731 GVFAVKAAADY
+731 
-742 TYTVTKKGY
+742 
-751 EPATG
+751 
-756 KVTMSAENQTVNVTL
+756 
-771 VKLPVITLQ
+771 
-780 FTPDDAAVTL
+780 
-790 KQGNTTVYKES
+790 
-801 AASSTGKNV
+801 
-810 YIAAKNTDY
+810 
-819 TYTVSKF
+819 
-826 GYETATGM
+826 
-834 ISVATGD
+834 
-841 VNKTV
+841 
-846 TLTEAAK
+846 
-853 YSVTFQITKPEGV
+853 
-866 SASPTVTVEYNGTKV
+866 PTVTVKTNGKAVYTGDGTGCSLSNGSYAYTVACDGCDNAGGIFSVNGDKV
-881 YEGSGANCT
+881 NITVTLAKKAIFEDFFANC
-890 LPAGDYTYKATLKDC
+890 
-905 DDLSGS
+905 
-911 FTVAAAAVTVNL
+911 
-923 PFEKKLTFADIF
+923 
-935 QGVEGITASN
+935 QGITVS
-945 GTKGFKPIK
+945 GDKGKFTIEG
-954 SAAGNYLESNKSYYG
+954 AGKDSYLK
-969 TTSLTLTAT
+969 TTETTTLALTAT
-978 KPCVISFEYFAQGHE
+978 K
-993 DNWDEDDSAFF
+993 N
-1004 TVKKGTTTLLTVYE
+1004 VK
-1018 ENGWKTFSTALN
+1018 
-1030 TGETLTL
+1030 L
-1037 SFNENGNSYYVR
+1037 SFSYIANAAGYVEGDWYYDEPDEYYYFTIKKNSTQVKRAYSETSWKDFSVELTQGDVLTISYDGYTSYYYAA
-1049 LKNFAVSPAYTITLT
+1049 LKNFAAVPFYTLTLNTPDGATVVLKDRSGAEITGKNGAYT
-1064 TTPTADKVEL
+1064 
-1074 KDESGNKL
+1074 
-1082 TGSGGKYAVAPGTYT
+1082 VAAGTY
-1097 YTVSKKDY
+1097 
-1105 ETATGEITVTDADVT
+1105 A
-1120 QPVKLT
+1120 
-1126 AKPVITLTATPA
+1126 
-1138 DATVKLEKGS
+1138 
-1148 LPASPK
+1148 
-1154 TTDKETGV
+1154 
-1162 YTYVVEKG
+1162 
-1170 AEYTYTVS
+1170 YTVS

-1229 TIKPEAD
+1229 TIAAD
-1236 GGYKLYLGETYAYT
+1236 ENGAYIVYLGETYAYT
-1250 VAKADY
+1250 AAKADY

-1263 TAAKNDTITVT
+1263 TAAKNDTIKVT

-1284 TTKTAPT
+1284 TTKTAPKT
-1291 QDKSGVYLIDTAAKL
+1291 ENGVYQIGTAAEL

-1312 VNGGQKAINGKLTA
+1312 VNGGQTTISGKLTA

-1332 KPWTA
+1332 KTWTA
-1337 IGTSSNKF
+1337 IGTDSNKF

-1351 DNYTVSGLVTTGL
+1351 DSHTVSGLAGTGGL
-1364 VGELAEGGV
+1364 VYYLSANGTVKSLCV
-1373 VENLRVN
+1373 D
-1380 CAIVS
+1380 CAIDG
-1385 TSSLLGGVANS
+1385 TSNV
-1396 SAGTIRNC
+1396 
-1404 MVSGSITFSSE
+1404 
-1415 GHNGASAIGGIAGR
+1415 GGIADKSEGR
-1429 TTGNGVISGCVS
+1429 IENCLVSGYIKGGNDTIFGVGGIVGHGVAGNVISGCVS
-1441 RAVVKDAYDNSTYG
+1441 TADILFKYSRYAVQNGAGGIVGYTYG
-1455 TSAPLG
+1455 T
-1461 GIAGYAYGVVE
+1461 VE
-1472 NCYFTGTLAV
+1472 NCYFAGNVHTNAKSVSAGGF
-1482 KKTQPNKIIQQKRGG
+1482 GG
-1497 LVGELNANAELKGS
+1497 LVGCARSNAVMKDCYTVGAVTGP
-1511 YVAGEFAIADESKF
+1511 ESSF

-1533 SGATITNCAY
+1533 SGAAITNCAY

-1558 GMTAHTADYM
+1558 GMTARTADYM
-1568 RSAEFAVDMGM
+1568 RTPEFAADVGM
-1579 NQDDGTLNGGF
+1579 HLDSGNSNGGF
-1590 PVLPWQGGTVLSAD
+1590 PVLPWQGGTPVDNA
-1604 DLKAAAA
+1604 DLKAAADA
-1611 AANALELRGMSAAD
+1611 ASALQLRGMSAAD

-1638 VLGLYDLTD
+1638 VLGLYELTD
-1647 YNDKA
+1647 GNYNKA

-1657 YGIEAPGEA
+1657 YGIEEPGEA
-1666 VTNLHDYFLNA
+1666 VTDLHDYFLNA

-1692 ADRLKADATGVYQ
+1692 ADLLKADATGVYQ
-1705 LRGLTPVSGDPEEE
+1705 LRGLTPVSSDPEEE
-1719 EETAQTYTAC
+1719 EETAQTYTGF

-1740 EGSGEKIV
+1740 EGSGEKTV

-1782 QSGAATKTKTF
+1782 QSGAATKVKTF

-1798 SENAEKV
+1798 SEKAEKA

-1815 ARKNTAVQPLQGM
+1815 TRKNTAVQPLEGV

-1929 KLLESAAESL
+1929 KLLESAAGSL

-2010 VNRPLQPADGT
+2010 VNRPLQPTDGT
-2021 ALPEKSGKFRLI
+2021 ALPEKAGKFRLI

-2180 EFSFTIQPFTQPEL
+2180 EFSFTIQPFTQQEL
-2194 DGAAA
+2194 NGAAV

-2204 LTGDVYWD
+2204 RTENAYWD

-2324 ERYKDFAQ
+2324 ERYKNFAQ
-2332 FYKQPIHID
+2332 FYKQPIQID
-2341 LTVIGE
+2341 LTVPGTTGQ
-2347 KNAADPNE
+2347 NDPNE

-2372 HTFQGISD
+2372 HTFTGISG

-2438 FGIAVKGG
+2438 FGLTLQGG
-2446 NETLP
+2446 TETLP

-2480 DPMVPGA
+2480 DPAVPGA

-2557 RKPDDKNTPVITDNE
+2557 RAPDDKNTPVITDNE
-2572 RIILALTA
+2572 RIALALTA
-2580 IGKDPTNV
+2580 IGKDPANV
-2588 GDKNLLTALQDK
+2588 GGENLLKALQNK
-2600 DIMKVTDTSK
+2600 DIMQVTDTSN

-2629 SDTSWLVQAVLEQ
+2629 SDTSWLVQAVLAQ
-2642 QNKDGSWSASADTKP
+2642 QNEDGSWRASADTKP

-2674 HKDGGNETVNT
+2674 YKDGGNETVNT

-2800 GEWKVTVA
+2800 GEWQVTVA

-2818 RICSICGVVEEK
+2818 RICSICGAVEEK
-2830 PVPATGHKFSAWTV
+2830 SVPATGHNFGAWTV

-2864 TKETMIVP
+2864 TEETMIVP

-2912 TEIAKDSWIIAALG
+2912 TEIAKDSWVIAALG

-2960 ATIPATGKHTYVD
+2960 ATIPATGKHTYVN
-2973 GVCTTCGTR
+2973 GVCTVCGVK
-2982 NPAGGIKGDDL
+2982 NPMANVKGDDI

-3018 EKLAEIKA
+3018 EKLADIKA
-3026 AVENGS
+3026 AVSDGA
-3032 IVITVNNTP
+3032 ITVTVTDT
-3041 ILQLTKEDKES
+3041 LQLTNEQKAA
-3052 DGGKKAL
+3052 DGGKSAL
-3059 MQAGAA
+3059 TEAAKTAGD
-3065 ASGEL
+3065 EV
-3070 KKELD
+3070 KKELN

-3127 LTIPITDE
+3127 VTIPITDE

-3210 KDSANTADDSQMV
+3210 TDSANTADDSQMV

-3236 VVLTRKKRVSK
+3236 VALTHKRKRVSK

>member
-1 MRKRVI
+1 MKKRVI

-62 EPAEEVPVSR
+62 EPAAETPASQM
-72 SARSGGA
+72 ARSGGA
-79 APMLAAAGAVQNIG
+79 APMLAAAGTVQNIG
-93 TAEEFAAMEPGGN
+93 TAEAFAEMDASGS
-106 YQLTADITVTAPY
+106 YTLTKDIIVTEPY
-119 ANEFTDFSGTFDGN
+119 ASDFSGTFDGN
-133 GHTVTLAISGDSDY
+133 GHTVTLNITASTANVGLFKTLSG
-147 QALFAKLAAGAVV
+147 GAVV
-160 KNVMVDGEVTG
+160 RNVITAGSISSTEKYV
-171 TDNIGGIA
+171 GGIA
-179 GIATNATIIACA
+179 GFANTYSGDVIIENCKNTATVQGGNGVGGIFGYCSGSAHSVTITGCA
-191 NKATVAATGRY
+191 NTG
-202 VGGLVGKGTGLTM
+202 TI
-215 TSCYNQ
+215 S
-221 GAVSSTRTRPINMG
+221 GARNSG
-235 GIAGYVDGGASVENC
+235 GICGNLEGTHVIRNC
-250 YNTGSITGSGS
+250 YNTGGISVSKSGIAGILGRGSKGVLIENCYS
-261 NTAAVVGWDA
+261 VGNSGAYALLGTASTTYTACQ
-271 ATVKNC
+271 VKNC
-277 YYLESTYKVGACG
+277 YALKGSAQAFVVSGVNA
-290 NDGYTDPTV
+290 DGD
-299 SKTDAEMRSG
+299 SGFKSAEEMQS
-309 DIVALLGSA
+309 AEFAATLGSA
-318 FMVKSGD
+318 FQYNGGGYPTLKDPEPVVEKNVVSISVKSAKTTCYTGDELELSVTVTYDDNSSEVITKGFTVAGFDNTAPGKQTVTVAYKEKTDSIEIEVIKKPEFDDFFAGIVNSVEVTNDATYPYVVDMTDSDGLCLRSSNPDQGNTSSTSTITLKAKANVTLSFKYWGCNYDSSYAALTIVKNNSYNPEMRSWGSTQWKDFTIDLKKGDTLRLNLIKTYVSGD
-325 YPALSWETPTAAVKF
+325 YYVKLKDF
-340 TVSPANAVVEING
+340 TVSSLYEVKLTAEPEEADAVVALKDSTGAELKGTNG
-353 VKYTGSCTV
+353 VYIVSAGE
-362 GLPVGDY
+362 Y
-369 TYTVSCPGYTQQTGS
+369 TYTVSAYGYDTVTETINVAADVAKTVPLTKSAAYSVAFDISRPAGITADPT
-384 VTVTGEDNPVANPN
+384 VTVKTNGKAVYTGDGTGCSLSNGSYAYTVACDGCDNAGGIF
-398 SVSVTLEKDAAKW
+398 SVNGDKMNITVTLAKKAIFEDFFANCQGITVSGDKGKFTIEGAGKDSYLKTTETTTLALTATKNVKLSFSYIANAVGYVEGDWENDEPDEYYYFTIKKNSTQVKRAYSETSWKDFSVELTQGDVLTISYDGYASYYYAALKNFAA
-411 VTVTFTVTPENATLT
+411 VPFYTLT
-426 LKDGETQVTPT
+426 LKTPDG
-437 EGTTYKLL
+437 
-445 KGVTYTY
+445 
-452 TAVSDD
+452 
-458 EGYEPASGEV
+458 
-468 TPTADGT
+468 
-475 QTVALKKVQSIAVKN
+475 
-490 GSTHK
+490 
-495 TEFEQGDALDTTGLT
+495 
-510 VTVTYSDNS
+510 
-519 TKDITEGFTVTG
+519 
-531 FNSVNVAENQT
+531 
-542 LTVHYKGAETTY
+542 
-554 SVKINKKLF
+554 
-563 PSKAFNALEGYA
+563 A
-575 TVEYSH
+575 TV
-581 TGKYTAGD
+581 
-589 GKEFVD
+589 V
-595 DAQEGALRSNS
+595 L
-606 AGMNSTTVTVTIT
+606 
-619 FLENAPKMLLSFDY
+619 
-633 KVSSESNYDKLLVA
+633 
-647 QNRETKL
+647 
-654 TKSGTVAWT
+654 
-663 ADNSLTVKGG
+663 
-673 DIVTL
+673 
-678 TYSKDRSTASGS
+678 KDRSG
-690 DCIWLK
+690 
-696 NFTVSPLYTLTIA
+696 
-709 PNQTDATVTLKDKE
+709 
-723 GKTVSGSN
+723 
-731 GVFAVKAAADY
+731 
-742 TYTVTKKGY
+742 
-751 EPATG
+751 
-756 KVTMSAENQTVNVTL
+756 AE
-771 VKLPVITLQ
+771 I
-780 FTPDDAAVTL
+780 
-790 KQGNTTVYKES
+790 
-801 AASSTGKNV
+801 TGKNGAYTV
-810 YIAAKNTDY
+810 AAGTY
-819 TYTVSKF
+819 AYTVSKF
-826 GYETATGM
+826 GYETKTGN
-834 ISVATGD
+834 I
-841 VNKTV
+841 
-846 TLTEAAK
+846 
-853 YSVTFQITKPEGV
+853 
-866 SASPTVTVEYNGTKV
+866 
-881 YEGSGANCT
+881 
-890 LPAGDYTYKATLKDC
+890 
-905 DDLSGS
+905 
-911 FTVAAAAVTVNL
+911 
-923 PFEKKLTFADIF
+923 
-935 QGVEGITASN
+935 
-945 GTKGFKPIK
+945 
-954 SAAGNYLESNKSYYG
+954 
-969 TTSLTLTAT
+969 
-978 KPCVISFEYFAQGHE
+978 
-993 DNWDEDDSAFF
+993 
-1004 TVKKGTTTLLTVYE
+1004 
-1018 ENGWKTFSTALN
+1018 
-1030 TGETLTL
+1030 
-1037 SFNENGNSYYVR
+1037 
-1049 LKNFAVSPAYTITLT
+1049 
-1064 TTPTADKVEL
+1064 
-1074 KDESGNKL
+1074 
-1082 TGSGGKYAVAPGTYT
+1082 
-1097 YTVSKKDY
+1097 TVS
-1105 ETATGEITVTDADVT
+1105 
-1120 QPVKLT
+1120 
-1126 AKPVITLTATPA
+1126 
-1138 DATVKLEKGS
+1138 
-1148 LPASPK
+1148 
-1154 TTDKETGV
+1154 
-1162 YTYVVEKG
+1162 
-1170 AEYTYTVS
+1170 
-1178 KFGYETETGS
+1178 
-1188 ITVNADVNKTVTLSE
+1188 ADVNETVTLSE
-1203 LASCTL
+1203 LATRTL
-1209 TFAVTPAENAKVTV
+1209 TFAVTPADATVTV
-1223 THPVGG
+1223 THPVGD

-1250 VAKADY
+1250 VAKENY

-1263 TAAKNDTITVT
+1263 TAAKNDTIKVT
-1274 LTYAGAGWDG
+1274 LTYAGEGWDG
-1284 TTKTAPT
+1284 TTKTEPKT
-1291 QDKSGVYLIDTAAKL
+1291 ENGVYQIGTAAEL

-1337 IGTSSNKF
+1337 IGTDSNKF

-1351 DNYTVSGLVTTGL
+1351 DSHTVSGLAGTGGL
-1364 VGELAEGGV
+1364 VYYLSANGTVKSLCV
-1373 VENLRVN
+1373 D
-1380 CAIVS
+1380 CAIDG
-1385 TSSLLGGVANS
+1385 TSNV
-1396 SAGTIRNC
+1396 
-1404 MVSGSITFSSE
+1404 
-1415 GHNGASAIGGIAGR
+1415 GGIADKSEGR
-1429 TTGNGVISGCVS
+1429 IENCLVSGYIKGGDDAIFGVGGIVGHGVAGNVISGCVS
-1441 RAVVKDAYDNSTYG
+1441 TADILFKYSRYAVQNGAGGIVGYTYG
-1455 TSAPLG
+1455 T
-1461 GIAGYAYGVVE
+1461 VE
-1472 NCYFTGTLAV
+1472 NCYFAGNVHTNAKSVMAGGF
-1482 KKTQPNKIIQQKRGG
+1482 GG
-1497 LVGELNANAELKGS
+1497 LVGCAYSNAVMKDCYTVGAVTGP
-1511 YVAGEFAIADESKF
+1511 ESSF

-1611 AANALELRGMSAAD
+1611 AANALQLRGMSAAD
-1625 AAKKAKADWYAET
+1625 AAKKAKADWYAEI
-1638 VLGLYDLTD
+1638 VLEIYDLNN

-1657 YGIEAPGEA
+1657 YGIEEPGEA
-1666 VTNLHDYFLNA
+1666 VTDLHDYFLNA
-1677 LQKHFYKELGLDAEN
+1677 LQKHFYKEQGLDAEN
-1692 ADRLKADATGVYQ
+1692 ADLLKADATGVYQ

-1719 EETAQTYTAC
+1719 EEIAQTYTGF

-1740 EGSGEKIV
+1740 DEAEKTVAIAWESSNTALV
-1748 SLTWTADNALVNTAT
+1748 TVKDDGTADI
-1763 GALTAPAAD
+1763 TAPADD
-1772 KVTVTLTATL
+1772 KATVTLKATL
-1782 QSGAATKTKTF
+1782 TSGSESKVKTF

-1815 ARKNTAVQPLQGM
+1815 TRKNTAVQPLQGV

-1874 VQYIADNGKITY
+1874 VQYIADNGDITY

-1901 LKFNITYAGV
+1901 LKFRITYAGV

-1916 LRATV
+1916 LRGTV
-1921 GRSADAVQ
+1921 GRSADDVQ
-1929 KLLESAAESL
+1929 QLVESAAGSL

-1977 SIAGRYDVKV
+1977 GIAGRYDVKV

-2000 NGTNGTGVGT
+2000 NGTNGTNGTGVGT

-2021 ALPEKSGKFRLI
+2021 ALPEKAGKFRLI

-2055 EVYADVFFDATVA
+2055 EVYADVLFDATVA

-2091 DFVDKTKPVDLT
+2091 DFVDKTKPVDTT

-2116 LEEKGIMSDSYNQ
+2116 LEKAGIMTDSYNQ

-2157 KPVEAKY
+2157 EPVKAKY

-2180 EFSFTIQPFTQPEL
+2180 EFSFTIQPFAQQEL
-2194 DGAAA
+2194 DDAAT
-2199 FMTEA
+2199 FMTAA
-2204 LTGDVYWD
+2204 LTENAYWD
-2212 GIKNKNTV
+2212 GIKNKNTD

-2311 WEKFGINGTEESK
+2311 WEKFGINGTEETK

-2347 KNAADPNE
+2347 KNAVDPNE

-2361 KVKVDGYNKNG
+2361 KVRVDGYNKNG
-2372 HTFQGISD
+2372 HTFTGISG

-2438 FGIAVKGG
+2438 FGLTLQGG
-2446 NETLP
+2446 TETLP

-2480 DPMVPGA
+2480 DPVVPGA

-2522 GQARAK
+2522 GQARAG
-2528 VPLSEAYI
+2528 VELSDAYI
-2536 AAYYEK
+2536 QAYYDK
-2542 VVAYVKANIGSDGIL
+2542 VVAYVQKNMGADGVL
-2557 RKPDDKNTPVITDNE
+2557 RDPESHNPAITDNE

-2580 IGKDPTNV
+2580 IGKDPANV
-2588 GDKNLLTALQDK
+2588 GGKNLLTALQNK
-2600 DIMKVTDTSK
+2600 DVMKVTDTSN

-2629 SDTSWLVQAVLEQ
+2629 SDTSWLVQAVLAQ
-2642 QNKDGSWSASADTKP
+2642 QNEDGSWRASAETKS

-2674 HKDGGNETVNT
+2674 YKDGGNETVNT

-2800 GEWKVTVA
+2800 GEWQVTVA

-2818 RICSICGVVEEK
+2818 RICSICGAVEEK
-2830 PVPATGHKFSAWTV
+2830 SVPATGHKFGEWTT
-2844 TKAATCTESGISTR
+2844 TKEPTCTETGTEKRICTVCSKEETR
-2858 KCSVCG
+2858 V
-2864 TKETMIVP
+2864 
-2872 SLGHSM
+2872 
-2878 TATAGKA
+2878 
-2885 ATCTEAG
+2885 
-2892 NSAYWTCSR
+2892 
-2901 CHKYFSDAAGK
+2901 
-2912 TEIAKDSWIIAALG
+2912 IAALG
-2926 HDEATRAAVA
+2926 HTPGTKVSVDKNDHWNICEVCHQPVNKT
-2936 ATCYASGHEADTYC
+2936 E
-2950 KRCGI
+2950 
-2955 VITAG
+2955 
-2960 ATIPATGKHTYVD
+2960 HTYVN
-2973 GVCTTCGTR
+2973 GIQCVCGAVKSEDDTLKRIEVSDT
-2982 NPAGGIKGDDL
+2982 IKVPDTL
-2993 KVDSK
+2993 KDNEKLNSQDKIKAELQLQISRKDSK
-2998 DNTIVTGGGLTI
+2998 NT
-3010 KTDKPVTD
+3010 
-3018 EKLAEIKA
+3018 AENTAVFDVRLMIITTVDGEQVETPATKA
-3026 AVENGS
+3026 DLVNGR
-3032 IVITVNNTP
+3032 ITVLLPYPEAIAANYSKYSFTVAHLVTMADCGLDVGTVEFP
-3041 ILQLTKEDKES
+3041 AVTKT
-3052 DGGKKAL
+3052 
-3059 MQAGAA
+3059 
-3065 ASGEL
+3065 ASGL
-3070 KKELD
+3070 L
-3075 KLAEKLDALRGDKS
+3075 
-3089 RKNAQL
+3089 
-3095 EKVVDVTVALVK
+3095 
-3107 TEGNEIKTVAQL
+3107 
-3119 IELPHSVT
+3119 VT
-3127 LTIPITDE
+3127 LT
-3135 LYAALQGKHV
+3135 G
-3145 CVVRSHTDSS
+3145 
-3155 GNVTTAEL
+3155 L
-3163 SATLGGTKGNYVL
+3163 SPV
-3176 TFQTDK
+3176 
-3182 ASAFAIVSY
+3182 AISWT
-3191 ETVSSG
+3191 ESTNH
-3197 YYYGGSGTADSGK
+3197 YYYNPATTPDK
-3210 KDSANTADDSQMV
+3210 TDSANTADDSQMV

>member
-42 APADTENTVPAG
+42 APVDTENTVPAG

-62 EPAEEVPVSR
+62 EPAVETP
-72 SARSGGA
+72 APQMTRSGGA
-79 APMLAAAGAVQNIG
+79 APMLAAAGAVQDIG
-93 TAEEFAAMEPGGN
+93 TAEEFAAMEPSGN

-119 ANEFTDFSGTFDGN
+119 ANDFADFSGTFDGN
-133 GHTVTLAISGDSDY
+133 GHTVTLNITASTANVG
-147 QALFAKLAAGAVV
+147 LFSKLAGGAVV
-160 KNVMVDGEVTG
+160 KNVITAGSISGKVNNVGGIAGVADTELGAITISNCKNEAAIKGNKVVGGILGGCTEDDYALTISACANEGNISG
-171 TDNIGGIA
+171 TRNIGGIC
-179 GIATNATIIACA
+179 GTLENAHFIK
-191 NKATVAATGRY
+191 N
-202 VGGLVGKGTGLTM
+202 
-215 TSCYNQ
+215 CYNS
-221 GAVSSTRTRPINMG
+221 GAVTGSTIGGILGRGARGYSSTTDTPIL
-235 GIAGYVDGGASVENC
+235 ENC
-250 YNTGSITGSGS
+250 YNVGNIVYSGTNGSAIVGTGY
-261 NTAAVVGWDA
+261 AKKPVE
-271 ATVKNC
+271 VKNC
-277 YYLESTYKVGACG
+277 YALEGSAQAFV
-290 NDGYTDPTV
+290 V
-299 SKTDAEMRSG
+299 SGVNADSNSDFKTADEMQSA
-309 DIVALLGSA
+309 DFAATLGSA
-318 FMVKSGD
+318 FRYNEGGYPTLKDPEPVVEKNVVSISVKSAKTTCYTGDELELSVTVTYDDNSSEVITKGFTVAGFDNTAPGKQTVTVTYKEKTDSIEIEVIKKPEFDDFFAGIVNSVEVTNDATYPYVVDMTDSDGLCLRSSNPVQGNTSSTSTITLKAKANVTLSFKYWGCNYDSSYAALTIVKNNSYNPEMRSWGSTQWKDFTIDLKKGDTLRLNLIKTYVSGD
-325 YPALSWETPTAAVKF
+325 YYVKLKDF
-340 TVSPANAVVEING
+340 TVSSLYEVKLTAEPEEADAVVALKDSTGAELKGTNG
-353 VKYTGSCTV
+353 VYIVSAGE
-362 GLPVGDY
+362 Y
-369 TYTVSCPGYTQQTGS
+369 TYTVSAYGYDTVTETINVAADVAKTVPLTKSAAYSVAFDISRPAGITADPTVTVKTNGKAVYTGDGTGCSLSNGSYAYTVACDGCDNAGGIFSVNGDKVNITVTLAKKAIFEDFFANCQGITVSGDKGKFTIEGAGKDSYLKTTETTTLALTATKNVKLSFSYIANAAGYVEGDWDYDEPDEYYYFTIKKNSTQVKRADRETSWKDFSVELTQGDVLTISYDGYTS
-384 VTVTGEDNPVANPN
+384 YYYAALKNFATVP
-398 SVSVTLEKDAAKW
+398 
-411 VTVTFTVTPENATLT
+411 FYTLT
-426 LKDGETQVTPT
+426 LKTPDG
-437 EGTTYKLL
+437 
-445 KGVTYTY
+445 
-452 TAVSDD
+452 
-458 EGYEPASGEV
+458 
-468 TPTADGT
+468 
-475 QTVALKKVQSIAVKN
+475 
-490 GSTHK
+490 
-495 TEFEQGDALDTTGLT
+495 
-510 VTVTYSDNS
+510 
-519 TKDITEGFTVTG
+519 
-531 FNSVNVAENQT
+531 
-542 LTVHYKGAETTY
+542 
-554 SVKINKKLF
+554 
-563 PSKAFNALEGYA
+563 A
-575 TVEYSH
+575 TV
-581 TGKYTAGD
+581 
-589 GKEFVD
+589 V
-595 DAQEGALRSNS
+595 L
-606 AGMNSTTVTVTIT
+606 
-619 FLENAPKMLLSFDY
+619 
-633 KVSSESNYDKLLVA
+633 
-647 QNRETKL
+647 
-654 TKSGTVAWT
+654 
-663 ADNSLTVKGG
+663 
-673 DIVTL
+673 
-678 TYSKDRSTASGS
+678 KDRSG
-690 DCIWLK
+690 
-696 NFTVSPLYTLTIA
+696 
-709 PNQTDATVTLKDKE
+709 
-723 GKTVSGSN
+723 
-731 GVFAVKAAADY
+731 
-742 TYTVTKKGY
+742 
-751 EPATG
+751 
-756 KVTMSAENQTVNVTL
+756 AE
-771 VKLPVITLQ
+771 I
-780 FTPDDAAVTL
+780 
-790 KQGNTTVYKES
+790 
-801 AASSTGKNV
+801 TGKN
-810 YIAAKNTDY
+810 
-819 TYTVSKF
+819 
-826 GYETATGM
+826 
-834 ISVATGD
+834 
-841 VNKTV
+841 
-846 TLTEAAK
+846 
-853 YSVTFQITKPEGV
+853 
-866 SASPTVTVEYNGTKV
+866 
-881 YEGSGANCT
+881 GA
-890 LPAGDYTYKATLKDC
+890 Y
-905 DDLSGS
+905 
-911 FTVAAAAVTVNL
+911 TVAA
-923 PFEKKLTFADIF
+923 
-935 QGVEGITASN
+935 
-945 GTKGFKPIK
+945 
-954 SAAGNYLESNKSYYG
+954 
-969 TTSLTLTAT
+969 
-978 KPCVISFEYFAQGHE
+978 
-993 DNWDEDDSAFF
+993 
-1004 TVKKGTTTLLTVYE
+1004 
-1018 ENGWKTFSTALN
+1018 
-1030 TGETLTL
+1030 
-1037 SFNENGNSYYVR
+1037 
-1049 LKNFAVSPAYTITLT
+1049 
-1064 TTPTADKVEL
+1064 
-1074 KDESGNKL
+1074 
-1082 TGSGGKYAVAPGTYT
+1082 GTYT
-1097 YTVSKKDY
+1097 YTVSKYGY
-1105 ETATGEITVTDADVT
+1105 ETKTGTIKVEGGDVSKD
-1120 QPVKLT
+1120 VALT
-1126 AKPVITLTATPA
+1126 ALTAYQVKFVADPA
-1138 DATVKLEKGS
+1138 DAS
-1148 LPASPK
+1148 
-1154 TTDKETGV
+1154 
-1162 YTYVVEKG
+1162 
-1170 AEYTYTVS
+1170 
-1178 KFGYETETGS
+1178 
-1188 ITVNADVNKTVTLSE
+1188 VTL
-1203 LASCTL
+1203 
-1209 TFAVTPAENAKVTV
+1209 

-1229 TIKPEAD
+1229 PIAAD
-1236 GGYKLYLGETYAYT
+1236 ENGAYIVYLGETYAYT
-1250 VAKADY
+1250 VTKADY

-1312 VNGGQKAINGKLTA
+1312 VNKGGTTISGKLTA

-1332 KPWTA
+1332 KTWTA
-1337 IGTSSNKF
+1337 IGTDSNKF

-1351 DNYTVSGLVTTGL
+1351 DSHTVSGLAGTGGL
-1364 VGELAEGGV
+1364 VYYLSANGTVKSLCV
-1373 VENLRVN
+1373 D
-1380 CAIVS
+1380 CAIDG
-1385 TSSLLGGVANS
+1385 TSNV
-1396 SAGTIRNC
+1396 
-1404 MVSGSITFSSE
+1404 
-1415 GHNGASAIGGIAGR
+1415 GGIADKSEGR
-1429 TTGNGVISGCVS
+1429 IENCLVSGYIKGGNDTIFGVGGIVGHGVAGNVISGCVS
-1441 RAVVKDAYDNSTYG
+1441 TADILFKYSRYAVQNGAGGIVGYTYG
-1455 TSAPLG
+1455 T
-1461 GIAGYAYGVVE
+1461 VE
-1472 NCYFTGTLAV
+1472 NCYFAGNVHTNAKSVSAGGF
-1482 KKTQPNKIIQQKRGG
+1482 GG
-1497 LVGELNANAELKGS
+1497 LVGCARSNAVMKDCYTVGAVTGP
-1511 YVAGEFAIADESKF
+1511 ESSF

-1558 GMTAHTADYM
+1558 GMTARTADYM
-1568 RSAEFAVDMGM
+1568 RTPEFAAEMGM
-1579 NQDDGTLNGGF
+1579 HLDSGNSNGGF
-1590 PVLPWQGGTVLSAD
+1590 PVLPWQGGTPVDNA

-1815 ARKNTAVQPLQGM
+1815 ARKNTAVQPLQGV

-1929 KLLESAAESL
+1929 KLLESAAGSL

-1977 SIAGRYDVKV
+1977 GIAGRYDVKV

-2021 ALPEKSGKFRLI
+2021 PLPEKAGKFRLI

-2204 LTGDVYWD
+2204 RTGDVYWD
-2212 GIKNKNTV
+2212 GIKNKNTA

-2324 ERYKDFAQ
+2324 ERYKNFAQ
-2332 FYKQPIHID
+2332 FYKQPIQID
-2341 LTVIGE
+2341 LTVPGTTGQ
-2347 KNAADPNE
+2347 NDPNE

-2372 HTFQGISD
+2372 HTFTGISG

-2438 FGIAVKGG
+2438 FGLTLQGG
-2446 NETLP
+2446 TETLP

-2480 DPMVPGA
+2480 DPAVPGA

-2588 GDKNLLTALQDK
+2588 GGENLLKALQNK
-2600 DIMKVTDTSK
+2600 DIMQVTDTSN

-2629 SDTSWLVQAVLEQ
+2629 SDTSWLVQAVLAQ
-2642 QNKDGSWSASADTKP
+2642 QNEDGSWRASADTKP

-2674 HKDGGNETVNT
+2674 YKDGGNETVNT

-2800 GEWKVTVA
+2800 GEWQVTVA

-2818 RICSICGVVEEK
+2818 RICSICGAVEEK
-2830 PVPATGHKFSAWTV
+2830 SVPATGHNFGAWTV

-2858 KCSVCG
+2858 KCSVCS
-2864 TKETMIVP
+2864 TEETMIVP

-2892 NSAYWTCSR
+2892 NSAYWSCSR
-2901 CHKYFSDAAGK
+2901 CGKFFSDAAGK
-2912 TEIAKDSWIIAALG
+2912 TEIAKDSWVIAALG

-2960 ATIPATGKHTYVD
+2960 ATIPATGKHTYVN
-2973 GVCTTCGTR
+2973 GVCTVCGVK
-2982 NPAGGIKGDDL
+2982 NPMANVKGDDI

-2998 DNTIVTGGGLTI
+2998 DNKTAAGNGLVIKADDTITGE
-3010 KTDKPVTD
+3010 V
-3018 EKLAEIKA
+3018 LADIKA
-3026 AVENGS
+3026 AVSDGA
-3032 IVITVNNTP
+3032 ITVTVTDT
-3041 ILQLTKEDKES
+3041 LQLTNEQKAA
-3052 DGGKKAL
+3052 DGGKSAL
-3059 MQAGAA
+3059 TEAAKTAGD
-3065 ASGEL
+3065 EV
-3070 KKELD
+3070 KKELN

-3127 LTIPITDE
+3127 VTIPITDE

-3210 KDSANTADDSQMV
+3210 TDSANTADDSQMV

>member
-1 MRKRVI
+1 MKKRVI

-16 VSMLPTSVLADT
+16 VSLLPTSVLADT

-42 APADTENTVPAG
+42 APVDTENTVPAED
-54 NEETQEQQ
+54 EETQEQQ
-62 EPAEEVPVSR
+62 EPAPETPVSR
-72 SARSGGA
+72 SARSGGTDS
-79 APMLAAAGAVQNIG
+79 APTAINDADDFKNMVAGG
-93 TAEEFAAMEPGGN
+93 S
-106 YQLTADITVTAPY
+106 YKLTADITVTAPY
-119 ANEFTDFSGTFDGN
+119 ANEFTGTFDGN
-133 GHTVTLAISGDSDY
+133 GHTVTLEITASTANVG
-147 QALFAKLAAGAVV
+147 LFSKLAGGAVV
-160 KNVMVDGEVTG
+160 KNVITAGSVTTTG
-171 TDNIGGIA
+171 KK
-179 GIATNATIIACA
+179 C
-191 NKATVAATGRY
+191 VA
-202 VGGLVGKGTGLTM
+202 
-215 TSCYNQ
+215 
-221 GAVSSTRTRPINMG
+221 
-235 GIAGYVDGGASVENC
+235 GIAGYATDNVKIENC
-250 YNTGSITGSGS
+250 KNTASITGTKNVGGILGEAYNNEESISVGIKNCANEGAVNGTGS
-261 NTAAVVGWDA
+261 AVGGIVGKMEGQNSIIDCYNRGNITGFNNYA
-271 ATVKNC
+271 GIVGQSTGALVATIKNC
-277 YYLESTYKVGACG
+277 YSVGAVTAYGASTNAGYALIGGGKNYALTNCYAIKQ
-290 NDGYTDPTV
+290 DGLNLAYNGTNATTEECDLK
-299 SKTDAEMRSG
+299 SSAEMQS
-309 DIVALLGSA
+309 AEFAATLGSA
-318 FMVKSGD
+318 FQYNGGGYPTLKDPEPVVEKNVVSISVKSAKTTCYTGDELELSVTVTYDDNSSEVITKGFTVAGFDNTAPGKQTVTVTYKEKTDSIEIEVIKKPEFDDFFAGIVNSVEVTNDATYPYVVDMTDSDGLCLRSSNPDQGNTSSTSTITLKAKANVTLSFKYWGCNYDSSYAALTIVKNNSYNPEMRSWGSTQWKDFTIDLKKGDTLRLNLIKTYVSGD
-325 YPALSWETPTAAVKF
+325 YYVKLKDF
-340 TVSPANAVVEING
+340 TVSSLYEVKLTAEPEEADAVVALKDSTGAELKGTNG
-353 VKYTGSCTV
+353 VYIVSAGE
-362 GLPVGDY
+362 Y
-369 TYTVSCPGYTQQTGS
+369 TYTVSAYGYDTVTETINVAADVAKTVPLTKSAAYSVAFDISRPAGITADPTVTVKTNGKAVYTGDGTGCSLSNGSYAYTVACDGCDNAGGIFSVNGDKVNITVTLAKKAIFEDFFANCQGITVSGDKGKFTIEGAGKDSYLKTTETTTLALTATKNVKLSFSYIANAAGYVEGDWDYDEPDEYYYFTIKKNSTQVKRADRETSWKDFSVELTQGDVLTISYDGYTS
-384 VTVTGEDNPVANPN
+384 YYYAALKNFATVP
-398 SVSVTLEKDAAKW
+398 
-411 VTVTFTVTPENATLT
+411 FYTLT
-426 LKDGETQVTPT
+426 LKTPDG
-437 EGTTYKLL
+437 
-445 KGVTYTY
+445 
-452 TAVSDD
+452 
-458 EGYEPASGEV
+458 
-468 TPTADGT
+468 
-475 QTVALKKVQSIAVKN
+475 
-490 GSTHK
+490 
-495 TEFEQGDALDTTGLT
+495 
-510 VTVTYSDNS
+510 
-519 TKDITEGFTVTG
+519 
-531 FNSVNVAENQT
+531 
-542 LTVHYKGAETTY
+542 
-554 SVKINKKLF
+554 
-563 PSKAFNALEGYA
+563 A
-575 TVEYSH
+575 TV
-581 TGKYTAGD
+581 
-589 GKEFVD
+589 V
-595 DAQEGALRSNS
+595 L
-606 AGMNSTTVTVTIT
+606 
-619 FLENAPKMLLSFDY
+619 
-633 KVSSESNYDKLLVA
+633 
-647 QNRETKL
+647 
-654 TKSGTVAWT
+654 
-663 ADNSLTVKGG
+663 
-673 DIVTL
+673 
-678 TYSKDRSTASGS
+678 KDRSG
-690 DCIWLK
+690 
-696 NFTVSPLYTLTIA
+696 
-709 PNQTDATVTLKDKE
+709 
-723 GKTVSGSN
+723 
-731 GVFAVKAAADY
+731 
-742 TYTVTKKGY
+742 
-751 EPATG
+751 
-756 KVTMSAENQTVNVTL
+756 AE
-771 VKLPVITLQ
+771 I
-780 FTPDDAAVTL
+780 
-790 KQGNTTVYKES
+790 
-801 AASSTGKNV
+801 TGKN
-810 YIAAKNTDY
+810 
-819 TYTVSKF
+819 
-826 GYETATGM
+826 
-834 ISVATGD
+834 
-841 VNKTV
+841 
-846 TLTEAAK
+846 
-853 YSVTFQITKPEGV
+853 
-866 SASPTVTVEYNGTKV
+866 
-881 YEGSGANCT
+881 GA
-890 LPAGDYTYKATLKDC
+890 Y
-905 DDLSGS
+905 
-911 FTVAAAAVTVNL
+911 TVAA
-923 PFEKKLTFADIF
+923 
-935 QGVEGITASN
+935 
-945 GTKGFKPIK
+945 
-954 SAAGNYLESNKSYYG
+954 
-969 TTSLTLTAT
+969 
-978 KPCVISFEYFAQGHE
+978 
-993 DNWDEDDSAFF
+993 
-1004 TVKKGTTTLLTVYE
+1004 
-1018 ENGWKTFSTALN
+1018 
-1030 TGETLTL
+1030 
-1037 SFNENGNSYYVR
+1037 
-1049 LKNFAVSPAYTITLT
+1049 
-1064 TTPTADKVEL
+1064 
-1074 KDESGNKL
+1074 
-1082 TGSGGKYAVAPGTYT
+1082 GTYT
-1097 YTVSKKDY
+1097 YTVSKYGY
-1105 ETATGEITVTDADVT
+1105 ETKTGTIKVEGGDVSKD
-1120 QPVKLT
+1120 VALT
-1126 AKPVITLTATPA
+1126 ALTAYQVKFVADPA
-1138 DATVKLEKGS
+1138 DAS
-1148 LPASPK
+1148 
-1154 TTDKETGV
+1154 
-1162 YTYVVEKG
+1162 
-1170 AEYTYTVS
+1170 
-1178 KFGYETETGS
+1178 
-1188 ITVNADVNKTVTLSE
+1188 VTL
-1203 LASCTL
+1203 
-1209 TFAVTPAENAKVTV
+1209 

-1229 TIKPEAD
+1229 PIAAD
-1236 GGYKLYLGETYAYT
+1236 ENGAYIVYLGETYAYT
-1250 VAKADY
+1250 VTKADY

-1312 VNGGQKAINGKLTA
+1312 VNKGGTTISGKLTA

-1332 KPWTA
+1332 KTWTA
-1337 IGTSSNKF
+1337 IGTDSNKF

-1351 DNYTVSGLVTTGL
+1351 DSHTVSGLAGTGGL
-1364 VGELAEGGV
+1364 VYYLSANGTVKSLCV
-1373 VENLRVN
+1373 D
-1380 CAIVS
+1380 CAIDG
-1385 TSSLLGGVANS
+1385 TSNV
-1396 SAGTIRNC
+1396 
-1404 MVSGSITFSSE
+1404 
-1415 GHNGASAIGGIAGR
+1415 GGIADKSEGR
-1429 TTGNGVISGCVS
+1429 IENCLVSGYIKGGNDTIFGVGGIVGHGVAGNVISGCVS
-1441 RAVVKDAYDNSTYG
+1441 TADILFKYSRYAVQNGAGGIVGYTYG
-1455 TSAPLG
+1455 T
-1461 GIAGYAYGVVE
+1461 VE
-1472 NCYFTGTLAV
+1472 NCYFAGNVHTNAKSVSAGGF
-1482 KKTQPNKIIQQKRGG
+1482 GG
-1497 LVGELNANAELKGS
+1497 LVGCARSNAVMKDCYTVGAVTGP
-1511 YVAGEFAIADESKF
+1511 ESSF

-1558 GMTAHTADYM
+1558 GMTARTADYM
-1568 RSAEFAVDMGM
+1568 RTPEFAAEMGM
-1579 NQDDGTLNGGF
+1579 HLDSGNSNGGF
-1590 PVLPWQGGTVLSAD
+1590 PVLPWQGGTPVNNA
-1604 DLKAAAA
+1604 DLKAAADA
-1611 AANALELRGMSAAD
+1611 ASALQLRGMSAAD
-1625 AAKKAKADWYAET
+1625 AAKKAKADWYAEN
-1638 VLGLYDLTD
+1638 VLGLYNLEN

-1815 ARKNTAVQPLQGM
+1815 TRKNTAVQPLQGV

-1874 VQYIADNGKITY
+1874 VQYIADNGDIIY

-1929 KLLESAAESL
+1929 KLLESAAGSL

-1977 SIAGRYDVKV
+1977 GIAGRYDVKV

-2021 ALPEKSGKFRLI
+2021 PLPEKAGKFRLI

-2407 YTGSGAYIKSITDA
+2407 YTGSGTYIKSITDA
-2421 AGHTLKEKGDG
+2421 AGNTLKEKGDG

-2480 DPMVPGA
+2480 DPAVPGA

-2557 RKPDDKNTPVITDNE
+2557 RAPDDKNTPVITDNE
-2572 RIILALTA
+2572 RIALALTA
-2580 IGKDPTNV
+2580 IGKDPANV
-2588 GDKNLLTALQDK
+2588 GGKNLLTALQDRN
-2600 DIMKVTDTSK
+2600 IMQVTNTSD
-2610 TDINGLVMGLLALN
+2610 TDINGLVFGLLALN

-2629 SDTSWLVQAVLEQ
+2629 PDTSWLAQAILGQ
-2642 QNKDGSWSASADTKP
+2642 QNADGSWSAKADTKP

-2674 HKDGGNETVNT
+2674 YKDGGNETVNT

-2748 AENGGFKHQFADKAV
+2748 AENGGFKNRFADKAV

-2818 RICSICGVVEEK
+2818 RICSICGAVEEK
-2830 PVPATGHKFSAWTV
+2830 PVPATGHNFGAWTV

-2858 KCSVCG
+2858 KCSVCS
-2864 TKETMIVP
+2864 TEETMIVP

-2901 CHKYFSDAAGK
+2901 CHKFFSDAAGK
-2912 TEIAKDSWIIAALG
+2912 TEIAKDSWVIAALG

-2936 ATCYASGHEADTYC
+2936 ATCYVSGHEADTYC

-2960 ATIPATGKHTYVD
+2960 ATIPATGKHTYVN
-2973 GVCTTCGTR
+2973 GVCTVCGVK
-2982 NPAGGIKGDDL
+2982 NPMANVKGDDI

-2998 DNTIVTGGGLTI
+2998 DNKTAAGDGLVIKADDTITGE
-3010 KTDKPVTD
+3010 V
-3018 EKLAEIKA
+3018 LADIKA
-3026 AVENGS
+3026 AVSDGA
-3032 IVITVNNTP
+3032 ITVTVTDT
-3041 ILQLTKEDKES
+3041 LQLTNEQKAA
-3052 DGGKKAL
+3052 DGGKSAL
-3059 MQAGAA
+3059 TEAAKTAGD
-3065 ASGEL
+3065 EV
-3070 KKELD
+3070 KKELN

-3127 LTIPITDE
+3127 VTIPITDE
-3135 LYAALQGKHV
+3135 LYAALQGKRV

>member
-16 VSMLPTSVLADT
+16 VSLLPTSVLADT
-28 LAADQEQQTQQEQI
+28 LAADQEQQTQQEQT
-42 APADTENTVPAG
+42 APADTDSNVPTEDEG
-54 NEETQEQQ
+54 TQEQQEQQ
-62 EPAEEVPVSR
+62 EPAPETPAPQMTS
-72 SARSGGA
+72 SGGA
-79 APMLAAAGAVQNIG
+79 APMLAAAGAVQDIG
-93 TAEEFAAMEPGGN
+93 TAEAFAAMDPDGN
-106 YQLTADITVTAPY
+106 YQLTADIIVTAPY
-119 ANEFTDFSGTFDGN
+119 AKDYFTGTFDGN
-133 GHTVTLAISGDSDY
+133 GHTVTLDITASTANVG
-147 QALFAKLAAGAVV
+147 LFSKLAGGAVV
-160 KNVMVDGEVTG
+160 KNVITAGSVTTTG
-171 TDNIGGIA
+171 KK
-179 GIATNATIIACA
+179 C
-191 NKATVAATGRY
+191 VA
-202 VGGLVGKGTGLTM
+202 
-215 TSCYNQ
+215 
-221 GAVSSTRTRPINMG
+221 
-235 GIAGYVDGGASVENC
+235 GIAGYATDNVKIENC
-250 YNTGSITGSGS
+250 KNTASITGNKNVGGILGEAYNNEESISVGIKNCANEGAVNGTGS
-261 NTAAVVGWDA
+261 AVGGIVGKMEGQNSIIDCYNRGNITGFNNYA
-271 ATVKNC
+271 GIVGQSTGALVATIKNC
-277 YYLESTYKVGACG
+277 YSVGAVTAYGASTNAGYALIGGGKNYALTNCYAIEQ
-290 NDGYTDPTV
+290 DGLNLAYKGTNATTEACDLK
-299 SKTDAEMRSG
+299 SADDMKSAEF
-309 DIVALLGSA
+309 AATLGSA
-318 FMVKSGD
+318 FQYNVGGYPTLKDPEPVVEKNVVSISVKSAKTTCYTGDELELSVTVTYDDNSSEVITKGFTVAGFDNTAPGKQTVTVTYKEKTDSIEIEVIKKPEFDDFFAGIVNSVEVTNDATYPYVVDMTDSDGLCLRSSNPVQGNTSSTSTITLKAKANVTLSFKYWGCNYDSSYAALTIVKNNSYNPEMRSWGSTQWKDFTIDLKKGDTLRLNLIKTYVLGD
-325 YPALSWETPTAAVKF
+325 YYVKLKDF
-340 TVSPANAVVEING
+340 TVSSLYEVKLTAEPKEADAVVALKDSTGAELKGTNG
-353 VKYTGSCTV
+353 VYIVSAGE
-362 GLPVGDY
+362 Y
-369 TYTVSCPGYTQQTGS
+369 TYTVSAYGYDTVTETINVAADVAKTVPLTKSAAYSVAFDISRPAGITADPTVTVKTNGKAVYTGDGTGCSLSNGSYAYTVACDGCDNAGGVFSVNGDKVNITVTLAKKAIFEDFFANCQGITVSGDKGKFTIEGAGKDSYLKTTETTTLALTATKNVKLSFSYIANAAGYVEGDWENDEPDEYYYFTIKKNSKQVKLANRETSWKDFSVELTQGDVLTISYDGYTS
-384 VTVTGEDNPVANPN
+384 YYY
-398 SVSVTLEKDAAKW
+398 AALKNFAA
-411 VTVTFTVTPENATLT
+411 VPFYTLT
-426 LKDGETQVTPT
+426 LKTPDG
-437 EGTTYKLL
+437 
-445 KGVTYTY
+445 
-452 TAVSDD
+452 
-458 EGYEPASGEV
+458 
-468 TPTADGT
+468 
-475 QTVALKKVQSIAVKN
+475 
-490 GSTHK
+490 
-495 TEFEQGDALDTTGLT
+495 
-510 VTVTYSDNS
+510 
-519 TKDITEGFTVTG
+519 
-531 FNSVNVAENQT
+531 
-542 LTVHYKGAETTY
+542 
-554 SVKINKKLF
+554 
-563 PSKAFNALEGYA
+563 A
-575 TVEYSH
+575 TV
-581 TGKYTAGD
+581 
-589 GKEFVD
+589 V
-595 DAQEGALRSNS
+595 L
-606 AGMNSTTVTVTIT
+606 
-619 FLENAPKMLLSFDY
+619 
-633 KVSSESNYDKLLVA
+633 
-647 QNRETKL
+647 
-654 TKSGTVAWT
+654 
-663 ADNSLTVKGG
+663 
-673 DIVTL
+673 
-678 TYSKDRSTASGS
+678 KDRSG
-690 DCIWLK
+690 
-696 NFTVSPLYTLTIA
+696 
-709 PNQTDATVTLKDKE
+709 
-723 GKTVSGSN
+723 
-731 GVFAVKAAADY
+731 
-742 TYTVTKKGY
+742 
-751 EPATG
+751 
-756 KVTMSAENQTVNVTL
+756 AE
-771 VKLPVITLQ
+771 I
-780 FTPDDAAVTL
+780 
-790 KQGNTTVYKES
+790 
-801 AASSTGKNV
+801 TGKNGAYTV
-810 YIAAKNTDY
+810 AAGTY

-826 GYETATGM
+826 GYETKTGN
-834 ISVATGD
+834 I
-841 VNKTV
+841 
-846 TLTEAAK
+846 
-853 YSVTFQITKPEGV
+853 
-866 SASPTVTVEYNGTKV
+866 
-881 YEGSGANCT
+881 
-890 LPAGDYTYKATLKDC
+890 
-905 DDLSGS
+905 
-911 FTVAAAAVTVNL
+911 
-923 PFEKKLTFADIF
+923 
-935 QGVEGITASN
+935 
-945 GTKGFKPIK
+945 
-954 SAAGNYLESNKSYYG
+954 
-969 TTSLTLTAT
+969 
-978 KPCVISFEYFAQGHE
+978 
-993 DNWDEDDSAFF
+993 
-1004 TVKKGTTTLLTVYE
+1004 
-1018 ENGWKTFSTALN
+1018 
-1030 TGETLTL
+1030 
-1037 SFNENGNSYYVR
+1037 
-1049 LKNFAVSPAYTITLT
+1049 
-1064 TTPTADKVEL
+1064 
-1074 KDESGNKL
+1074 
-1082 TGSGGKYAVAPGTYT
+1082 
-1097 YTVSKKDY
+1097 TVS
-1105 ETATGEITVTDADVT
+1105 
-1120 QPVKLT
+1120 
-1126 AKPVITLTATPA
+1126 
-1138 DATVKLEKGS
+1138 
-1148 LPASPK
+1148 
-1154 TTDKETGV
+1154 
-1162 YTYVVEKG
+1162 
-1170 AEYTYTVS
+1170 
-1178 KFGYETETGS
+1178 
-1188 ITVNADVNKTVTLSE
+1188 ADVNETVTLSE
-1203 LASCTL
+1203 LATRTL

-1229 TIKPEAD
+1229 TIKPEAN

-1250 VAKADY
+1250 VTKADY
-1256 ITVSGSF
+1256 VPVHGSI
-1263 TAAKNDTITVT
+1263 TAAEDKTLSFT
-1274 LTYAGAGWDG
+1274 LTYAGEGWDG
-1284 TTKTAPT
+1284 TAKTAPT
-1291 QDKSGVYLIDTAAKL
+1291 QDKNGVYQIGTAEEL

-1312 VNGGQKAINGKLTA
+1312 VNKGGTTISGKLTA

-1332 KPWTA
+1332 KIWTA
-1337 IGTSSNKF
+1337 IGTESNKF

-1525 GAVVGKVN
+1525 GAVVGKVAA
-1533 SGATITNCAY
+1533 GATITNCAY

-1558 GMTAHTADYM
+1558 GMTARTADYM
-1568 RSAEFAVDMGM
+1568 RTPEFAADVGM
-1579 NQDDGTLNGGF
+1579 HLDSGNSNGGF
-1590 PVLPWQGGTVLSAD
+1590 PVLPWQGGTPVDNA
-1604 DLKAAAA
+1604 DLKAAADA
-1611 AANALELRGMSAAD
+1611 ASALQLRGMSAAD
-1625 AAKKAKADWYAET
+1625 TAKKAKADWYAET
-1638 VLGLYDLTD
+1638 VLGLYELTD
-1647 YNDKA
+1647 GNYNKA

-1657 YGIEAPGEA
+1657 YGIEEPGEA
-1666 VTNLHDYFLNA
+1666 VTDLHDYFLTA

-1692 ADRLKADATGVYQ
+1692 ADLLKADATGVYQ

-1719 EETAQTYTAC
+1719 EEIAQTYTGF

-1782 QSGAATKTKTF
+1782 QSGAATKVKTF

-1815 ARKNTAVQPLQGM
+1815 TRKNTAVQPLEGV

-1929 KLLESAAESL
+1929 KLLESAAGSL

-2010 VNRPLQPADGT
+2010 VNRPLQPTDGT
-2021 ALPEKSGKFRLI
+2021 ALPEKAGKFRLI

-2055 EVYADVFFDATVA
+2055 EVYADVLFDATVA

-2091 DFVDKTKPVDLT
+2091 DFVDKTKPVDTT

-2116 LEEKGIMSDSYNQ
+2116 LEQEDIMTDSYNQ

-2157 KPVEAKY
+2157 EAAEARY

-2180 EFSFTIQPFTQPEL
+2180 EFSFTIQPFTQQEL

-2199 FMTEA
+2199 FMTKA
-2204 LTGDVYWD
+2204 LTGDVYWN
-2212 GIKNKNTV
+2212 GIKNENTD

-2324 ERYKDFAQ
+2324 ERYKNFAQ
-2332 FYKQPIHID
+2332 FYKQPIQID
-2341 LTVIGE
+2341 LTVPGTTGQ
-2347 KNAADPNE
+2347 NDPNE

-2372 HTFQGISD
+2372 HTFRGISD

-2438 FGIAVKGG
+2438 FGLTLQGG
-2446 NETLP
+2446 TETLP

-2480 DPMVPGA
+2480 DPAVPGA

-2542 VVAYVKANIGSDGIL
+2542 VVAYVQKNMGADGVL
-2557 RKPDDKNTPVITDNE
+2557 VDPESRNPTVTDNE

-2580 IGKDPTNV
+2580 IGKDPANV
-2588 GDKNLLTALQDK
+2588 GGENLLKALQNK
-2600 DIMKVTDTSK
+2600 DIMQVTDTSN

-2629 SDTSWLVQAVLEQ
+2629 SDTSWLVQAVLAQ
-2642 QNKDGSWSASADTKP
+2642 QNEDGSWRASADTKP

-2674 HKDGGNETVNT
+2674 YKDGGNETVNT

-2864 TKETMIVP
+2864 TEETMIVP

-2901 CHKYFSDAAGK
+2901 CHKFFSDAAGK
-2912 TEIAKDSWIIAALG
+2912 TEIAKDSWVIAALG

-3127 LTIPITDE
+3127 VTIPITDE

-3145 CVVRSHTDSS
+3145 CVVRSHTDANGS
-3155 GNVTTAEL
+3155 VTTAEL
-3163 SATLGGTKGNYVL
+3163 PATLGGTKGNYVL

-3197 YYYGGSGTADSGK
+3197 YYYGGNGSADSGK

-3223 LWLGSAVLAAAAV
+3223 LWLGSAALAAAAV

>member
-1 MRKRVI
+1 MKKRVI

-16 VSMLPTSVLADT
+16 VSLLPTSVLADT

-42 APADTENTVPAG
+42 TPVDTENTVPAG

-62 EPAEEVPVSR
+62 EPAAETPASQM
-72 SARSGGA
+72 ARSGGA

-93 TAEEFAAMEPGGN
+93 TAEEFAAMEPSGN

-133 GHTVTLAISGDSDY
+133 GHTVTLKITANTNYVG
-147 QALFAKLAAGAVV
+147 LFSKLAGGAVV
-160 KNVMVDGEVTG
+160 KNVITAGTVTATGKNNVGGIAGVADTELGAITISNCKNEAAIKGNKVVGGILGGCTEDDHALTISACANEGNISGTRNIGGICGTLENAHFIKNCYNSGEVTG
-171 TDNIGGIA
+171 STIGGIL
-179 GIATNATIIACA
+179 
-191 NKATVAATGRY
+191 GR
-202 VGGLVGKGTGLTM
+202 
-215 TSCYNQ
+215 
-221 GAVSSTRTRPINMG
+221 GARGYSSTTDTPIL
-235 GIAGYVDGGASVENC
+235 ENC
-250 YNTGSITGSGS
+250 YNVGNIVYSGTNGSAIVGTGY
-261 NTAAVVGWDA
+261 AKKPVE
-271 ATVKNC
+271 VKNC
-277 YYLESTYKVGACG
+277 YALEGSAQAFV
-290 NDGYTDPTV
+290 V
-299 SKTDAEMRSG
+299 SGVNADSNSDFKSAEEMQSPEF
-309 DIVALLGSA
+309 AATLGSA
-318 FMVKSGD
+318 FQYNGGGYPTLKDPEPVVEKNVVSISVKSAKTTCYTGDELELSVTVTYDDNSSEVITKGFTVAGFDNTAPGKQTVTVTYKEKTDSIEIEVIKKPEFDDFFAGIVNSVEVTNDATYPYVVDMTDSDGLCLRSSNPVQGNTSSTSTITLKAKANVTLSFKYWGCNYDSSYAALTIVKNNSYNPEMRSWGSTQWKDFTIDLKKGDTLRLNLIKTYVSGD
-325 YPALSWETPTAAVKF
+325 YYVKLKDF
-340 TVSPANAVVEING
+340 TVSSLYEVKLTAEPEEADAVVALKDSTGAELKGTNG
-353 VKYTGSCTV
+353 VYIVSAGE
-362 GLPVGDY
+362 Y
-369 TYTVSCPGYTQQTGS
+369 TYTVSAYGYDTVTETINVAADVAKTVPLTKSAAYSVAFDISRPAGITADPTVTVKTNGKAVYTGDGTGCSLSNGSYAYTVACDGCDNAGGIFSVNGDKVNITVTLAKKAIFEDFFANCQGITVSGDKGKFTIEGAGKDSYLKTTETTTLALTATKNVKLSFSYIANAAGYVEGDWDYDEPDEYYYFTIKKNSTQVKRADRETSWKDFSVELTQGDVLTISYDGYTS
-384 VTVTGEDNPVANPN
+384 YYYAALKNFATVP
-398 SVSVTLEKDAAKW
+398 
-411 VTVTFTVTPENATLT
+411 FYTLT
-426 LKDGETQVTPT
+426 LKTPDG
-437 EGTTYKLL
+437 
-445 KGVTYTY
+445 
-452 TAVSDD
+452 
-458 EGYEPASGEV
+458 
-468 TPTADGT
+468 
-475 QTVALKKVQSIAVKN
+475 
-490 GSTHK
+490 
-495 TEFEQGDALDTTGLT
+495 
-510 VTVTYSDNS
+510 
-519 TKDITEGFTVTG
+519 
-531 FNSVNVAENQT
+531 
-542 LTVHYKGAETTY
+542 
-554 SVKINKKLF
+554 
-563 PSKAFNALEGYA
+563 A
-575 TVEYSH
+575 TV
-581 TGKYTAGD
+581 
-589 GKEFVD
+589 V
-595 DAQEGALRSNS
+595 L
-606 AGMNSTTVTVTIT
+606 
-619 FLENAPKMLLSFDY
+619 
-633 KVSSESNYDKLLVA
+633 
-647 QNRETKL
+647 
-654 TKSGTVAWT
+654 
-663 ADNSLTVKGG
+663 
-673 DIVTL
+673 
-678 TYSKDRSTASGS
+678 KDRSG
-690 DCIWLK
+690 
-696 NFTVSPLYTLTIA
+696 
-709 PNQTDATVTLKDKE
+709 
-723 GKTVSGSN
+723 
-731 GVFAVKAAADY
+731 
-742 TYTVTKKGY
+742 
-751 EPATG
+751 
-756 KVTMSAENQTVNVTL
+756 AE
-771 VKLPVITLQ
+771 I
-780 FTPDDAAVTL
+780 
-790 KQGNTTVYKES
+790 
-801 AASSTGKNV
+801 TGKN
-810 YIAAKNTDY
+810 
-819 TYTVSKF
+819 
-826 GYETATGM
+826 
-834 ISVATGD
+834 
-841 VNKTV
+841 
-846 TLTEAAK
+846 
-853 YSVTFQITKPEGV
+853 
-866 SASPTVTVEYNGTKV
+866 
-881 YEGSGANCT
+881 GA
-890 LPAGDYTYKATLKDC
+890 Y
-905 DDLSGS
+905 
-911 FTVAAAAVTVNL
+911 TVAA
-923 PFEKKLTFADIF
+923 
-935 QGVEGITASN
+935 
-945 GTKGFKPIK
+945 
-954 SAAGNYLESNKSYYG
+954 
-969 TTSLTLTAT
+969 
-978 KPCVISFEYFAQGHE
+978 
-993 DNWDEDDSAFF
+993 
-1004 TVKKGTTTLLTVYE
+1004 
-1018 ENGWKTFSTALN
+1018 
-1030 TGETLTL
+1030 
-1037 SFNENGNSYYVR
+1037 
-1049 LKNFAVSPAYTITLT
+1049 
-1064 TTPTADKVEL
+1064 
-1074 KDESGNKL
+1074 
-1082 TGSGGKYAVAPGTYT
+1082 GTYT
-1097 YTVSKKDY
+1097 YTVSKYGY
-1105 ETATGEITVTDADVT
+1105 ETKTGTIKVEGGDVSKD
-1120 QPVKLT
+1120 VALT
-1126 AKPVITLTATPA
+1126 ALTAYQVKFVADPA
-1138 DATVKLEKGS
+1138 DAS
-1148 LPASPK
+1148 
-1154 TTDKETGV
+1154 
-1162 YTYVVEKG
+1162 
-1170 AEYTYTVS
+1170 
-1178 KFGYETETGS
+1178 
-1188 ITVNADVNKTVTLSE
+1188 VTL
-1203 LASCTL
+1203 
-1209 TFAVTPAENAKVTV
+1209 

-1229 TIKPEAD
+1229 PIAAD
-1236 GGYKLYLGETYAYT
+1236 ENGAYIVYLGETYAYT
-1250 VAKADY
+1250 VTKADY

-1312 VNGGQKAINGKLTA
+1312 VNKGGTTISGKLTA

-1332 KPWTA
+1332 KTWTA
-1337 IGTSSNKF
+1337 IGTDSNKF

-1351 DNYTVSGLVTTGL
+1351 DSHTVSGLAGTGGL
-1364 VGELAEGGV
+1364 VYYLSANGTVKSLCV
-1373 VENLRVN
+1373 D
-1380 CAIVS
+1380 CAIDG
-1385 TSSLLGGVANS
+1385 TSNV
-1396 SAGTIRNC
+1396 
-1404 MVSGSITFSSE
+1404 
-1415 GHNGASAIGGIAGR
+1415 GGIADKSEGR
-1429 TTGNGVISGCVS
+1429 IENCLVSGYIKGGNDTIFGVGGIVGHGVAGNVISGCVS
-1441 RAVVKDAYDNSTYG
+1441 TADILFKYSRYAVQNGAGGIVGYTYG
-1455 TSAPLG
+1455 T
-1461 GIAGYAYGVVE
+1461 VE
-1472 NCYFTGTLAV
+1472 NCYFAGNVHTNAKSVSAGGF
-1482 KKTQPNKIIQQKRGG
+1482 GG
-1497 LVGELNANAELKGS
+1497 LVGCARSNAVMKDCYTVGAVTGP
-1511 YVAGEFAIADESKF
+1511 ESSF

-1558 GMTAHTADYM
+1558 GMTARTADYM
-1568 RSAEFAVDMGM
+1568 RTPEFAAEMGM
-1579 NQDDGTLNGGF
+1579 HLDSGNSNGGF
-1590 PVLPWQGGTVLSAD
+1590 PVLPWQGGTPVDNA

-1815 ARKNTAVQPLQGM
+1815 ARKNTAVQPLQGV

-1929 KLLESAAESL
+1929 KLLESAAGSL

-2021 ALPEKSGKFRLI
+2021 ALPEKAGKFRLI

-2055 EVYADVFFDATVA
+2055 EVYADVLFDATVA

-2091 DFVDKTKPVDLT
+2091 DFVDKTKPVDTT
-2103 AVSDDMQMPRPAL
+2103 AVSDDLQMPRPAL
-2116 LEEKGIMSDSYNQ
+2116 LEKAGIMTDSYNQ

-2180 EFSFTIQPFTQPEL
+2180 EFSFTIQPFTQQEL
-2194 DGAAA
+2194 DGAAV
-2199 FMTEA
+2199 FMTKA
-2204 LTGDVYWD
+2204 LTGDVYWN
-2212 GIKNKNTV
+2212 GIKNENTD

-2324 ERYKDFAQ
+2324 ERYKNFAQ
-2332 FYKQPIHID
+2332 FYKQPIQID
-2341 LTVIGE
+2341 LTVPGTTGQ
-2347 KNAADPNE
+2347 NDPNE

-2372 HTFQGISD
+2372 HTFRGISD

-2438 FGIAVKGG
+2438 FGLTLQGG
-2446 NETLP
+2446 TETLP

-2480 DPMVPGA
+2480 DPAVPGA

-2542 VVAYVKANIGSDGIL
+2542 VVAYVKANIGSDGVL
-2557 RKPDDKNTPVITDNE
+2557 VDPESHNPTVTDNE

-2580 IGKDPTNV
+2580 IGKDPANV
-2588 GDKNLLTALQDK
+2588 GDKNLLAALQDRN
-2600 DIMKVTDTSK
+2600 IMQVTNTSD
-2610 TDINGLVMGLLALN
+2610 TDINGLVFGLLALN
-2624 SRNYT
+2624 SGNYT
-2629 SDTSWLVQAVLEQ
+2629 QDSYWLVQAILTQ
-2642 QNKDGSWSASADTKP
+2642 QNEDGSWSSSADTKP

-2674 HKDGGNETVNT
+2674 YNEGDDTTVNA
-2685 AVEKALNWLSGK
+2685 AVDKALQWLSAK
-2697 YRSGYDS
+2697 YKGTGYTS
-2704 SESCAQVVIALSAL
+2704 AESCAQVVVALSAL
-2718 NLDANTDARFTK
+2718 QLNANSDSSFVKSVDGAPT
-2730 TVEGKTL
+2730 
-2737 SVLGNLLQYRV
+2737 SVLGDLLRYYLGESQ
-2748 AENGGFKHQFADKAV
+2748 GFKHAASGKTADQK
-2763 NEMATEQALCAMAA
+2763 ATEQALYAMAA
-2777 YARFTEKANA
+2777 YERYCRRTNA
-2787 LYDMTDAA
+2787 LYDMTDAV
-2795 CAHRF
+2795 CAHSFGDWQVVSPATCTADGSRQRVCTRCGAVEVQTLPAAGHKF
-2800 GEWKVTVA
+2800 GEWT
-2808 ATCTKDGVSR
+2808 TTK
-2818 RICSICGVVEEK
+2818 K
-2830 PVPATGHKFSAWTV
+2830 P
-2844 TKAATCTESGISTR
+2844 TCTETGTEKRICTVCSKEETR
-2858 KCSVCG
+2858 V
-2864 TKETMIVP
+2864 
-2872 SLGHSM
+2872 
-2878 TATAGKA
+2878 
-2885 ATCTEAG
+2885 
-2892 NSAYWTCSR
+2892 
-2901 CHKYFSDAAGK
+2901 
-2912 TEIAKDSWIIAALG
+2912 IAALG
-2926 HDEATRAAVA
+2926 HTPGTEMLADKDDHWNVCKVCPAVVN
-2936 ATCYASGHEADTYC
+2936 
-2950 KRCGI
+2950 K
-2955 VITAG
+2955 
-2960 ATIPATGKHTYVD
+2960 TGHTYVNGIQCVCGVVKSED
-2973 GVCTTCGTR
+2973 GTLKRIEVSDTITVPDTLR
-2982 NPAGGIKGDDL
+2982 DNEKLNSEEKIKAEL
-2993 KVDSK
+2993 QLQISRKDSK
-2998 DNTIVTGGGLTI
+2998 NT
-3010 KTDKPVTD
+3010 
-3018 EKLAEIKA
+3018 AENTAVFDVRLMIITTVDGEQVETPATKA
-3026 AVENGS
+3026 DLVNGR
-3032 IVITVNNTP
+3032 ITVLLPYPEAIAANYSKYSFTVAHLVTMADCGLDVGTVEFP
-3041 ILQLTKEDKES
+3041 AVTKT
-3052 DGGKKAL
+3052 
-3059 MQAGAA
+3059 
-3065 ASGEL
+3065 ASGL
-3070 KKELD
+3070 L
-3075 KLAEKLDALRGDKS
+3075 
-3089 RKNAQL
+3089 
-3095 EKVVDVTVALVK
+3095 
-3107 TEGNEIKTVAQL
+3107 
-3119 IELPHSVT
+3119 VT
-3127 LTIPITDE
+3127 LT
-3135 LYAALQGKHV
+3135 G
-3145 CVVRSHTDSS
+3145 
-3155 GNVTTAEL
+3155 L
-3163 SATLGGTKGNYVL
+3163 SPV
-3176 TFQTDK
+3176 
-3182 ASAFAIVSY
+3182 AISWT
-3191 ETVSSG
+3191 ESTNH
-3197 YYYGGSGTADSGK
+3197 YYYNPTATPDK
-3210 KDSANTADDSQMV
+3210 TDSANTADDSQMV
-3223 LWLGSAVLAAAAV
+3223 LWLGSAALAAAAV

>member
-1 MRKRVI
+1 MKKRVI

-16 VSMLPTSVLADT
+16 VSLLPTSVLADT

-42 APADTENTVPAG
+42 APVDTENTVPAE

-62 EPAEEVPVSR
+62 EPAPETPVSR
-72 SARSGGA
+72 SARSGGTA
-79 APMLAAAGAVQNIG
+79 LALAEG
-93 TAEEFAAMEPGGN
+93 TVSSAKEFAAMDASGS
-106 YQLTADITVTAPY
+106 YTLTKDIIVTEPY
-119 ANEFTDFSGTFDGN
+119 ASDFSGTFDGN

-160 KNVMVDGEVTG
+160 KNVTVEGKVTG
-171 TDNIGGIA
+171 KKCVAGIA
-179 GIATNATIIACA
+179 GQATDATITGCA
-191 NKATVAATGRY
+191 NKADILATDRY
-202 VGGLVGKGTGLTM
+202 VGGIVAESKN
-215 TSCYNQ
+215 TSI
-221 GAVSSTRTRPINMG
+221 S
-235 GIAGYVDGGASVENC
+235 NC
-250 YNTGSITGSGS
+250 YNTGTISSDRSDKGVCLGGIVGNATNNTGGGTTVTNCYSIGTISATADTS
-261 NTAAVVGWDA
+261 NYAAIAGWCYNS
-271 ATVKNC
+271 TVTNC
-277 YYLESTYKVGACG
+277 YYLDTTASAGANG
-290 NDGYTDPTV
+290 NSQTAT
-299 SKTDAEMRSG
+299 SKTADEMKSPAFA
-309 DIVALLGSA
+309 ALLGDG

-325 YPALSWETPTAAVKF
+325 YPALSWETPTAAVRF
-340 TVSPANAVVEING
+340 TIAPANATLEING
-353 VKYTGSCTV
+353 GTYTGSTTV
-362 GLPVGDY
+362 ALPAADAPY
-369 TYTVSCPGYTQQTGS
+369 SYTVSCPGYTQQTGS
-384 VTVTGEDNPVANPN
+384 VTVTDKDNPVADPAN
-398 SVSVTLEKDAAKW
+398 VTVTLAEDAAQW

-426 LKDGETQVTPT
+426 LKDGETQVAPT
-437 EGTTYKLL
+437 EGTTYQML
-445 KGVTYTY
+445 KGHAYTY
-452 TAVSDD
+452 TAETTE
-458 EGYEPASGEV
+458 EGYEPASGTV
-468 TPTADGT
+468 TPNENST
-475 QTVALKKVQSIAVKN
+475 QTVALKKVQSIAVTKAPTKTEYYKGDAELDLTGMVLTVNYDGTNETRTIEGDYAAAGVTCEGFSTENPTDSQIVTVKYRGKTATFTIKVKDAMLFADFFTGLNGIATAQNSTSYKFEPVLLDGGYVLKSTNEKKGNTTSSLTLTFAKAAQLTFDCKTDSEKN
-490 GSTHK
+490 YDGLRVDINNQQGNQFGSTGGGYSGEK
-495 TEFEQGDALDTTGLT
+495 QDWKEFSIAVNAGDK
-510 VTVTYSDNS
+510 VTVNYR
-519 TKDITEGFTVTG
+519 KDSSGD
-531 FNSVNVAENQT
+531 
-542 LTVHYKGAETTY
+542 KG
-554 SVKINKKLF
+554 
-563 PSKAFNALEGYA
+563 
-575 TVEYSH
+575 
-581 TGKYTAGD
+581 
-589 GKEFVD
+589 
-595 DAQEGALRSNS
+595 Q
-606 AGMNSTTVTVTIT
+606 
-619 FLENAPKMLLSFDY
+619 
-633 KVSSESNYDKLLVA
+633 
-647 QNRETKL
+647 
-654 TKSGTVAWT
+654 
-663 ADNSLTVKGG
+663 
-673 DIVTL
+673 
-678 TYSKDRSTASGS
+678 
-690 DCIWLK
+690 DCIWLR
-696 NFTVSPLYTLTIA
+696 NFRAEVLPTVRFDVKDAAGTAI
-709 PNQTDATVTLKDKE
+709 DATVTLKKGYTGLTAGTD
-723 GKTVSGSN
+723 GSYALTVGE
-731 GVFAVKAAADY
+731 KY
-742 TYTVTKKGY
+742 TYTVEKKGY
-751 EPATG
+751 E
-756 KVTMSAENQTVNVTL
+756 KVTQEFTAQEGNNTITVTL
-771 VKLPVITLQ
+771 VKLPVITLK

-801 AASSTGKNV
+801 ADSEKGKNV

-826 GYETATGM
+826 GYETATGT
-834 ISVATGD
+834 ISVATTD

-846 TLTEAAK
+846 KLTELAK
-853 YSVTFQITKPEGV
+853 QTVTFNITKPEGV
-866 SASPTVTVEYNGTKV
+866 NAEPTITVKSGSITAYT
-881 YEGSGANCT
+881 GSGANCT
-890 LPAGDYTYKATLKDC
+890 LPAGDYTYTAKLDGC
-905 DDLSGS
+905 DTLSGS
-911 FTVAAAAVTVNL
+911 FVVKAAKTIGLEFV
-923 PFEKKLTFADIF
+923 KSLTFNDFFAGLD
-935 QGVEGITASN
+935 GITAEN
-945 GTKGFKPIK
+945 GTRYGFEPVR
-954 SAAGNYLESNKSYYG
+954 AAGGNYLESNRRSYG
-969 TTSLTLTAT
+969 ATSLTLTAT
-978 KPCVISFEYFAQGHE
+978 ESRLVSFRYLAKGNKAEYS
-993 DNWDEDDSAFF
+993 WEDDSAF
-1004 TVKKGTTTLLTVYE
+1004 TVKKGTTLLTAYE
-1018 ENGWKTFSTALN
+1018 ENGWKTFSTVLN
-1030 TGETLTL
+1030 TGEKLTL
-1037 SFNENGNSYYVR
+1037 SFSESGSSYYVR
-1049 LKNFAVSPAYTITLT
+1049 LKDFAAAAAHTLTLNTPAGATVVLKDRSGAEITGKNGAYT
-1064 TTPTADKVEL
+1064 
-1074 KDESGNKL
+1074 
-1082 TGSGGKYAVAPGTYT
+1082 VAAGTYT
-1097 YTVSKKDY
+1097 YTVSKYGY
-1105 ETATGEITVTDADVT
+1105 ETKTGTIKVEGGDVSKD
-1120 QPVKLT
+1120 VALT
-1126 AKPVITLTATPA
+1126 ALTAYQVKFVADPA
-1138 DATVKLEKGS
+1138 DAS
-1148 LPASPK
+1148 
-1154 TTDKETGV
+1154 
-1162 YTYVVEKG
+1162 
-1170 AEYTYTVS
+1170 
-1178 KFGYETETGS
+1178 
-1188 ITVNADVNKTVTLSE
+1188 VTL
-1203 LASCTL
+1203 
-1209 TFAVTPAENAKVTV
+1209 

-1229 TIKPEAD
+1229 TITAD
-1236 GGYKLYLGETYAYT
+1236 ENGAYIVYAGETYAYT

-1263 TAAKNDTITVT
+1263 TAAKNDTIKVT

-1284 TTKTAPT
+1284 TTKTAPKT
-1291 QDKSGVYLIDTAAKL
+1291 ENGVYQIGTAAEL

-1312 VNGGQKAINGKLTA
+1312 VNKGNTTISGKLTA

-1332 KPWTA
+1332 KTWTA
-1337 IGTSSNKF
+1337 IGTESNKF

-1351 DNYTVSGLVTTGL
+1351 DSHTVSGLAGTGGL
-1364 VGELAEGGV
+1364 VYYLSANGTVKSLCV
-1373 VENLRVN
+1373 D
-1380 CAIVS
+1380 CAIDG
-1385 TSSLLGGVANS
+1385 TSNV
-1396 SAGTIRNC
+1396 
-1404 MVSGSITFSSE
+1404 
-1415 GHNGASAIGGIAGR
+1415 GGIADKSEGR
-1429 TTGNGVISGCVS
+1429 IENCLVSGYIKGGDDVIFGVGGIVGHGVAGNVISGCVS
-1441 RAVVKDAYDNSTYG
+1441 TADILFKYSRYAVQNGAGGIVGYTYG
-1455 TSAPLG
+1455 T
-1461 GIAGYAYGVVE
+1461 VE
-1472 NCYFTGTLAV
+1472 NCYFAGNVHTNAKSVSAGGF
-1482 KKTQPNKIIQQKRGG
+1482 GG
-1497 LVGELNANAELKGS
+1497 LVGCARSNAVMKDCYTVGAVTGP
-1511 YVAGEFAIADESKF
+1511 ESSF

-1558 GMTAHTADYM
+1558 GMTARTADYM
-1568 RSAEFAVDMGM
+1568 RTPEFAAEMGM
-1579 NQDDGTLNGGF
+1579 HLDSGNSNGGF
-1590 PVLPWQGGTVLSAD
+1590 PVLPWQGGTPVDNA
-1604 DLKAAAA
+1604 DLKAAADA
-1611 AANALELRGMSAAD
+1611 ASALQLRGMSAAD

-1638 VLGLYDLTD
+1638 VLGLYELTD
-1647 YNDKA
+1647 GNYNKA

-1657 YGIEAPGEA
+1657 YGIEEPGEA
-1666 VTNLHDYFLNA
+1666 VTDLHDYFLNA

-1692 ADRLKADATGVYQ
+1692 ADLLKADATGVYQ
-1705 LRGLTPVSGDPEEE
+1705 LRGLTPVSSDPEEE
-1719 EETAQTYTAC
+1719 EETAQTYTGF

-1740 EGSGEKIV
+1740 EGSGEKTV

-1782 QSGAATKTKTF
+1782 QSGAATKVKTF

-1798 SENAEKV
+1798 SEKAEKA

-1815 ARKNTAVQPLQGM
+1815 TRKNTAVQPLQGV

-1874 VQYIADNGKITY
+1874 VQYIADNGDIIY

-1929 KLLESAAESL
+1929 KLLESAAGSL

-1977 SIAGRYDVKV
+1977 GIAGRYDVKV

-2021 ALPEKSGKFRLI
+2021 PLPEKAGKFRLI

-2091 DFVDKTKPVDLT
+2091 DFVDKTKPVDTT
-2103 AVSDDMQMPRPAL
+2103 AVGDDMQMPRPAL
-2116 LEEKGIMSDSYNQ
+2116 LEKAGIMTDSYNQ

-2157 KPVEAKY
+2157 KRVEAKY
-2164 VVTITT
+2164 VVIITT

-2180 EFSFTIQPFTQPEL
+2180 EFSFTIQPFTQQEL
-2194 DGAAA
+2194 DGAAD

-2212 GIKNKNTV
+2212 GIKNKNTD

-2324 ERYKDFAQ
+2324 ERYKNFAQ
-2332 FYKQPIHID
+2332 FYKQPIQID
-2341 LTVIGE
+2341 LTVSGTTGQ
-2347 KNAADPNE
+2347 NDPNE

-2372 HTFQGISD
+2372 HTFTGISG

-2438 FGIAVKGG
+2438 FGLTLQGG
-2446 NETLP
+2446 TETLP

-2480 DPMVPGA
+2480 DPAVPGA

-2542 VVAYVKANIGSDGIL
+2542 VVAYVQKNMGADGVL
-2557 RKPDDKNTPVITDNE
+2557 VDPESRNPTVTDNE

-2580 IGKDPTNV
+2580 IGKDPANV
-2588 GDKNLLTALQDK
+2588 GGKNLLTALQDK
-2600 DIMKVTDTSK
+2600 DIMQVTDTSN

-2629 SDTSWLVQAVLEQ
+2629 SDTSWLVQAVLAQ
-2642 QNKDGSWSASADTKP
+2642 QNEDGSWRASADTKP

-2674 HKDGGNETVNT
+2674 YKDGGNETVNT

-2830 PVPATGHKFSAWTV
+2830 PVPATGHKFGAWTV

-2864 TKETMIVP
+2864 TEETMIVP

-2901 CHKYFSDAAGK
+2901 CHKFFSDAAGK
-2912 TEIAKDSWIIAALG
+2912 TEIAKDSWVIAALG

-2936 ATCYASGHEADTYC
+2936 ATCYVSGHEADTYC

-2960 ATIPATGKHTYVD
+2960 ATIPATGKHTYVN
-2973 GVCTTCGTR
+2973 GVCTVCGVK
-2982 NPAGGIKGDDL
+2982 NPMANVKGDDI

-2998 DNTIVTGGGLTI
+2998 DNKTAAGDGLVIKADDTITGE
-3010 KTDKPVTD
+3010 V
-3018 EKLAEIKA
+3018 LADIKA
-3026 AVENGS
+3026 AVSDGA
-3032 IVITVNNTP
+3032 ITVTVTDT
-3041 ILQLTKEDKES
+3041 LQLTNEQKAA
-3052 DGGKKAL
+3052 DGGKSAL
-3059 MQAGAA
+3059 TEAAKTAGD
-3065 ASGEL
+3065 EV
-3070 KKELD
+3070 KKELN

-3127 LTIPITDE
+3127 VTIPITDE
-3135 LYAALQGKHV
+3135 LYAALQGKRV

>member
-42 APADTENTVPAG
+42 TPVDTENTVPAED
-54 NEETQEQQ
+54 EETQEQQ

-79 APMLAAAGAVQNIG
+79 DSAPTAINDADDFKNMVAGGSYKLA
-93 TAEEFAAMEPGGN
+93 
-106 YQLTADITVTAPY
+106 ADITVTEPY
-119 ANEFTDFSGTFDGN
+119 ANDFSGTFDGN
-133 GHTVTLAISGDSDY
+133 GHTVTLDITASTANVG
-147 QALFAKLAAGAVV
+147 LFSKLADGAVV
-160 KNVMVDGEVTG
+160 KNVITAGSVT
-171 TDNIGGIA
+171 
-179 GIATNATIIACA
+179 
-191 NKATVAATGRY
+191 ATGKKC
-202 VGGLVGKGTGLTM
+202 V
-215 TSCYNQ
+215 
-221 GAVSSTRTRPINMG
+221 A
-235 GIAGYVDGGASVENC
+235 GIAGYATDNVKIENC
-250 YNTGSITGSGS
+250 KNTASITGNKNVGGILGEAYNNEESISVGIKNCANEGAVNGTGS
-261 NTAAVVGWDA
+261 AIGGIVGKMEGQNSIIDCYNRGNITGFNNYA
-271 ATVKNC
+271 GIVGQSTGALVATIKNC
-277 YYLESTYKVGACG
+277 YSVGAVTAYGASTNAGYALIGGSKNYALTNCYAIEQ
-290 NDGYTDPTV
+290 DGLNLAYDGTNATTEECDFK
-299 SKTDAEMRSG
+299 SAEEMKSPAFA
-309 DIVALLGSA
+309 ALLGDG

-325 YPALSWETPTAAVKF
+325 YPALKWETPTAAVRF
-340 TVSPANAVVEING
+340 TIAPANATLEING
-353 VKYTGSCTV
+353 GTYTGSTTV
-362 GLPVGDY
+362 ALPAADAPY
-369 TYTVSCPGYTQQTGS
+369 SYTVSCDGYTTKTGT
-384 VTVTGEDNPVANPN
+384 VTVRGNDNPVADPAN
-398 SVSVTLEKDAAKW
+398 
-411 VTVTFTVTPENATLT
+411 VTVTLAEDTSAWVNVTFN
-426 LKDGETQVTPT
+426 VTPT
-437 EGTTYKLL
+437 GAALTVKRGDMTVEPQSDGSYKLL
-445 KGVTYTY
+445 KGVEYTY

-458 EGYEPASGEV
+458 EGYEPAAGEV
-468 TPTADGT
+468 TPDENST
-475 QTVALKKVQSIAVKN
+475 QTVALKKVQSIKVTKAPQKAEYY
-490 GSTHK
+490 K
-495 TEFEQGDALDTTGLT
+495 GDAELDLTGMVLTVNYDGTNETRTIEGDYAAAGVTCEGFSTENPTDSQT
-510 VTVTYSDNS
+510 VTVKYRGKTATFTIKVNDKLKFADFFTAISESITATDDTTSPFTPVQKPEGNYLESSNTSNYSS
-519 TKDITEGFTVTG
+519 SKITLKATKNVT
-531 FNSVNVAENQT
+531 
-542 LTVHYKGAETTY
+542 
-554 SVKINKKLF
+554 
-563 PSKAFNALEGYA
+563 
-575 TVEYSH
+575 
-581 TGKYTAGD
+581 
-589 GKEFVD
+589 
-595 DAQEGALRSNS
+595 
-606 AGMNSTTVTVTIT
+606 
-619 FLENAPKMLLSFDY
+619 LSFDY
-633 KVSSESNYDKLLVA
+633 LGSASS
-647 QNRETKL
+647 
-654 TKSGTVAWT
+654 
-663 ADNSLTVKGG
+663 NSYYCFTVKKGSSTLLTSYSSSAWKSFSVDMAAG
-673 DIVTL
+673 DTVTL
-678 TYSKDRSTASGS
+678 KFEHPYSYGS
-690 DCIWLK
+690 HYSVKLK

-709 PNQTDATVTLKDKE
+709 PDQTDATVTLKDKE
-723 GKTVSGSN
+723 DKTVSGSN

-771 VKLPVITLQ
+771 VKLPVITL
-780 FTPDDAAVTL
+780 TVSPADA
-790 KQGNTTVYKES
+790 TVKLTKNGSTVSHDAKNGGEYK
-801 AASSTGKNV
+801 
-810 YIAAKNTDY
+810 YIAAKNTAY

-826 GYETATGM
+826 GYETATGT
-834 ISVATGD
+834 ISVATAD

-846 TLTEAAK
+846 KLTELAK
-853 YSVTFQITKPEGV
+853 QTVTFNITKPEGV
-866 SASPTVTVEYNGTKV
+866 NAEPTITVKSGSITAYT
-881 YEGSGANCT
+881 GSGADCT
-890 LPAGDYTYKATLKDC
+890 LPAGDYTYTAKLDGC
-905 DDLSGS
+905 DDLSGN
-911 FTVAAAAVTVNL
+911 FTVASAAVAVDL
-923 PFEKKLTFADIF
+923 PFAKKLTFDDMF
-935 QGVEGITASN
+935 QGIEGITAAN
-945 GTKGFKPIK
+945 GTSGFKPVK
-954 SAAGNYLESNKSYYG
+954 DAAGNYLESNRKNYG

-978 KPCVISFEYFAQGHE
+978 ESRLVSFRYLAKGNKAEYS
-993 DNWDEDDSAFF
+993 WEDDSAF
-1004 TVKKGTTTLLTVYE
+1004 TVKKGTTTLLTAYE
-1018 ENGWKTFSTALN
+1018 ENGWKTFSTVLN
-1030 TGETLTL
+1030 KDEKLTL
-1037 SFNENGNSYYVR
+1037 SFSESGSSYYVQ
-1049 LKNFAVSPAYTITLT
+1049 LKDFAAAAAHTLTLKTPDGATVVLKDRSGAEITGKNGAYT
-1064 TTPTADKVEL
+1064 
-1074 KDESGNKL
+1074 
-1082 TGSGGKYAVAPGTYT
+1082 VAAGTY
-1097 YTVSKKDY
+1097 
-1105 ETATGEITVTDADVT
+1105 A
-1120 QPVKLT
+1120 
-1126 AKPVITLTATPA
+1126 
-1138 DATVKLEKGS
+1138 
-1148 LPASPK
+1148 
-1154 TTDKETGV
+1154 
-1162 YTYVVEKG
+1162 
-1170 AEYTYTVS
+1170 YTVS
-1178 KFGYETETGS
+1178 KFGYETKTGN
-1188 ITVNADVNKTVTLSE
+1188 ITVSADVNETVTLSE
-1203 LASCTL
+1203 LATRTL
-1209 TFAVTPAENAKVTV
+1209 TFAVTPADATVTV

-1229 TIKPEAD
+1229 TIKPGAD

-1250 VAKADY
+1250 VAKAEY

-1263 TAAKNDTITVT
+1263 TAAKNDTIKVT
-1274 LTYAGAGWDG
+1274 LTYAGEGWDG

-1291 QDKSGVYLIDTAAKL
+1291 QDESGVYLIDTAAKL

-1312 VNGGQKAINGKLTA
+1312 VNKGNTTINGKLTA

-1332 KPWTA
+1332 KTWTA
-1337 IGTSSNKF
+1337 FGKYDYNDAANSGF

-1351 DNYTVSGLVTTGL
+1351 DRHIVSGLKSTEGLVSCLSSVGTVKNLTVIGTVSGSSHVGGIAATSSGTVENCLFDGTVTTSSGSASAGGI
-1364 VGELAEGGV
+1364 VGRASKGNRIVNCVNTGDIKNTCTSYSSTLNIGGIV
-1373 VENLRVN
+1373 GYTYGTVENCYSTGN
-1380 CAIVS
+1380 VS
-1385 TSSLLGGVANS
+1385 ARTDRDTNKG
-1396 SAGTIRNC
+1396 
-1404 MVSGSITFSSE
+1404 
-1415 GHNGASAIGGIAGR
+1415 IGGIAGQVYASAVLR
-1429 TTGNGVISGCVS
+1429 NCYVTGAVTGPKAGISP
-1441 RAVVKDAYDNSTYG
+1441 VVNLVASGAT
-1455 TSAPLG
+1455 
-1461 GIAGYAYGVVE
+1461 VE
-1472 NCYFTGTLAV
+1472 NCYYLHAAGIGASTAGALQ
-1482 KKTQPNKIIQQKRGG
+1482 KT
-1497 LVGELNANAELKGS
+1497 AEEMRTP
-1511 YVAGEFAIADESKF
+1511 EFA
-1525 GAVVGKVN
+1525 
-1533 SGATITNCAY
+1533 
-1543 LDTVAPQAAADGTTS
+1543 
-1558 GMTAHTADYM
+1558 
-1568 RSAEFAVDMGM
+1568 AEMGM
-1579 NQDDGTLNGGF
+1579 HLDSGNSNGGF
-1590 PVLPWQGGTVLSAD
+1590 PVLPWQGGTPVDNA

-1611 AANALELRGMSAAD
+1611 AANALELRGMTAAD
-1625 AAKKAKADWYAET
+1625 AAKKAKADWYAKI
-1638 VLGLYDLTD
+1638 VLEPYDLNN

-1652 DLCEK
+1652 DLCEQ
-1657 YGIEAPGEA
+1657 YGIEEPGEA
-1666 VTNLHDYFLNA
+1666 VTDLHDYFLTA
-1677 LQKHFYKELGLDAEN
+1677 LQKYFYKELGLDAEN
-1692 ADRLKADATGVYQ
+1692 ADLLKADATGVYQ

-1719 EETAQTYTAC
+1719 EETAQTYTGF

-1740 EGSGEKIV
+1740 EGSGEKTV

-1763 GALTAPAAD
+1763 GALTAPAGGKA
-1772 KVTVTLTATL
+1772 TVTLKATL
-1782 QSGAATKTKTF
+1782 TSGSESKVKTF

-1815 ARKNTAVQPLQGM
+1815 TRKNTAVQPLEGV
-1828 GLYDETNITQA
+1828 GLYYETNITQA

-1869 FDGTK
+1869 FDDTK
-1874 VQYIADNGKITY
+1874 VKYIADNGDITY

-1929 KLLESAAESL
+1929 KLLESAAGSL

-1977 SIAGRYDVKV
+1977 GIAGRYDVKV

-2021 ALPEKSGKFRLI
+2021 PLPEKAGKFRLI

-2091 DFVDKTKPVDLT
+2091 DFVDKTKPVDTT

-2180 EFSFTIQPFTQPEL
+2180 EFSFTIQPFTQQEL
-2194 DGAAA
+2194 NGAAA

-2204 LTGDVYWD
+2204 RTENAYWD
-2212 GIKNKNTV
+2212 GIKNKNTD

-2311 WEKFGINGTEESK
+2311 WEKFGLNGTEESK

-2372 HTFQGISD
+2372 HTFTGISG

-2438 FGIAVKGG
+2438 FGLTLQGG
-2446 NETLP
+2446 TETLP

-2474 IPLDPT
+2474 IPLNPT
-2480 DPMVPGA
+2480 DPTVPGT

-2522 GQARAK
+2522 GQARAG
-2528 VPLSEAYI
+2528 VELSDAYI
-2536 AAYYEK
+2536 QAYYDK
-2542 VVAYVKANIGSDGIL
+2542 VVAYVRKNMGADGVL
-2557 RKPDDKNTPVITDNE
+2557 RDPESHNPVITDNE
-2572 RIILALTA
+2572 RIALALTA
-2580 IGKDPTNV
+2580 IGKDPANV
-2588 GDKNLLTALQDK
+2588 GGESLLKALQNK
-2600 DIMKVTDTSK
+2600 DIMKVTDTSN

-2629 SDTSWLVQAVLEQ
+2629 SDTSWLVQAILGQ
-2642 QNKDGSWSASADTKP
+2642 QNADGSWSASADTKP
-2657 VGDVDMT
+2657 ASDVDMT

-2674 HKDGGNETVNT
+2674 YKDGGNETVNT
-2685 AVEKALNWLSGK
+2685 AVERALNWLSGK
-2697 YRSGYDS
+2697 YQSGYDS

-2818 RICSICGVVEEK
+2818 RICSICGAVEEK
-2830 PVPATGHKFSAWTV
+2830 SVPAPGHKFGPWSV
-2844 TKAATCTESGISTR
+2844 TAAATCTEDGSRTRTCSVCGAVETETIKALGHDLTAVAAKAATCTE
-2858 KCSVCG
+2858 
-2864 TKETMIVP
+2864 P
-2872 SLGHSM
+2872 
-2878 TATAGKA
+2878 
-2885 ATCTEAG
+2885 G
-2892 NSAYWTCSR
+2892 NRAHWDCAR
-2901 CHKYFSDAAGK
+2901 CDKSFSDAAAK
-2912 TEIAKDSWIIAALG
+2912 TEIAKDSWVIAALG

-2936 ATCYASGHEADTYC
+2936 ATCYASGRTAETYC
-2950 KRCGI
+2950 KRCGL
-2955 VITAG
+2955 VITPS
-2960 ATIPATGKHTYVD
+2960 TVIQATGKHTYEN
-2973 GVCTTCGTR
+2973 GVCSTCGVK
-2982 NPAGGIKGDDL
+2982 NPLADVKGDTI

-2998 DNTIVTGGGLTI
+2998 DNKTAAGGGLVIKADDTI
-3010 KTDKPVTD
+3010 TGEV
-3018 EKLAEIKA
+3018 LADIKA
-3026 AVENGS
+3026 AVSDGA
-3032 IVITVNNTP
+3032 ITVTVTDT
-3041 ILQLTKEDKES
+3041 LQLTNEQKAA
-3052 DGGKKAL
+3052 DGGKSAL
-3059 MQAGAA
+3059 TEAAKTAGD
-3065 ASGEL
+3065 EV
-3070 KKELD
+3070 KKELN

-3127 LTIPITDE
+3127 VTIPITDE
-3135 LYAALQGKHV
+3135 LYAALQGKRV

>member
-16 VSMLPTSVLADT
+16 VSLLPTSVLADT

-42 APADTENTVPAG
+42 APVDTENTVPAG

-62 EPAEEVPVSR
+62 EPAVETP
-72 SARSGGA
+72 APQMTRSGGA

-93 TAEEFAAMEPGGN
+93 TAEAFAAMKPGGN
-106 YQLTADITVTAPY
+106 YQLTADIIVTAPY
-119 ANEFTDFSGTFDGN
+119 AENFTGTFDGN
-133 GHTVTLAISGDSDY
+133 GHTVTLALENEAGEC
-147 QALFAKLAAGAVV
+147 QALFSKIAASGKVQNLGIA
-160 KNVMVDGEVTG
+160 GTVTG
-171 TDNIGGIA
+171 KKYVGGIAGKNAGSIENCKNTAAIKGASADGRWIGGIA
-179 GIATNATIIACA
+179 GETSNGSKILNCYNIGTISSD
-191 NKATVAATGRY
+191 RS
-202 VGGLVGKGTGLTM
+202 GKGVCL
-215 TSCYNQ
+215 
-221 GAVSSTRTRPINMG
+221 G
-235 GIAGYVDGGASVENC
+235 GIAGNAPSAKISNC
-250 YNTGSITGSGS
+250 YNAGQIVTKSTTNYGAIAGYGYG
-261 NTAAVVGWDA
+261 V
-271 ATVKNC
+271 TVSNC
-277 YYLESTYKVGACG
+277 YFIAVDNLKGVYGTETESTPK
-290 NDGYTDPTV
+290 
-299 SKTDAEMRSG
+299 SAEEMKSP
-309 DIVALLGSA
+309 AFAAQLGEA
-318 FMVKSGD
+318 FMAKAGD
-325 YPALSWETPTAAVKF
+325 YPALSWETPTAAVPF
-340 TVSPANAVVEING
+340 TIAPANATLEING
-353 VKYTGSCTV
+353 GTYTGSTTV
-362 GLPVGDY
+362 ALPAADAPY
-369 TYTVSCPGYTQQTGS
+369 SYTVSCPGYTQQTGS
-384 VTVTGEDNPVANPN
+384 VTVTGNDNPVANPN
-398 SVSVTLEKDAAKW
+398 SVSVTLEKDTSAW
-411 VTVTFTVTPENATLT
+411 VNVTFN
-426 LKDGETQVTPT
+426 VTPT
-437 EGTTYKLL
+437 GAALTVKRGDTVIEPQSDGSYKLL
-445 KGVTYTY
+445 KGVEYTY

-458 EGYEPASGEV
+458 GGYEPAAGTV
-468 TPTADGT
+468 TPTENST
-475 QTVALKKVQSIAVKN
+475 QTVALKKVQSIEVTKAP
-490 GSTHK
+490 TK
-495 TEFEQGDALDTTGLT
+495 TEYYKGDAELDLTGMVLT
-510 VTVTYSDNS
+510 VNYDGTNETRTITDGYDAAGVTFEGFDTSEPAESKSITVSYRGKTASFAIEVKDKLQFSDFFSAISDSVTATNS
-519 TKDITEGFTVTG
+519 TSRPFEPVQSEGCLQPASNASSYSPSTITIAAIK
-531 FNSVNVAENQT
+531 N
-542 LTVHYKGAETTY
+542 
-554 SVKINKKLF
+554 
-563 PSKAFNALEGYA
+563 
-575 TVEYSH
+575 
-581 TGKYTAGD
+581 
-589 GKEFVD
+589 
-595 DAQEGALRSNS
+595 
-606 AGMNSTTVTVTIT
+606 VTV
-619 FLENAPKMLLSFDY
+619 SFDY
-633 KVSSESNYDKLLVA
+633 CGGTGYTDFYVKKGSSQLLASYYSSEWKNFS
-647 QNRETKL
+647 
-654 TKSGTVAWT
+654 
-663 ADNSLTVKGG
+663 ADLRIGE
-673 DIVTL
+673 TL
-678 TYSKDRSTASGS
+678 TLSYGSSSGLK
-690 DCIWLK
+690 LK

-723 GKTVSGSN
+723 GKAVSGSN

-801 AASSTGKNV
+801 ADSEKGKNV
-810 YIAAKNTDY
+810 YIAAKNTAYTYTATKFGYETATGTISVATTDVNKTVTLTELAKQTVTFSITKPEGVSAEPVVTVKYNGTKVYEGSGTNCTLPAGNYTYTATLDGCDTLSGSFVVQAAKTIGLEFVKSLTFDDFFAGLDGITAENGTRYGFEPVRAAGGNYLHRNDSVSYSNNTATITLKADKSLVLQFDYYGGTYYSSSEYFSVKKGSTEIFKSYNSNEWKTYSVAVAAGDVLTLTYKGYGENSYVDLKNFTVSPVYTVSLNVTGAEDCTVALQDASGAAITGTDGKYAVPAGVY

-826 GYETATGM
+826 GYETKTGT
-834 ISVATGD
+834 IKVEGGD
-841 VNKTV
+841 V
-846 TLTEAAK
+846 
-853 YSVTFQITKPEGV
+853 S
-866 SASPTVTVEYNGTKV
+866 
-881 YEGSGANCT
+881 
-890 LPAGDYTYKATLKDC
+890 KD
-905 DDLSGS
+905 
-911 FTVAAAAVTVNL
+911 VA
-923 PFEKKLTFADIF
+923 
-935 QGVEGITASN
+935 
-945 GTKGFKPIK
+945 
-954 SAAGNYLESNKSYYG
+954 
-969 TTSLTLTAT
+969 LTA
-978 KPCVISFEYFAQGHE
+978 
-993 DNWDEDDSAFF
+993 
-1004 TVKKGTTTLLTVYE
+1004 
-1018 ENGWKTFSTALN
+1018 
-1030 TGETLTL
+1030 
-1037 SFNENGNSYYVR
+1037 
-1049 LKNFAVSPAYTITLT
+1049 
-1064 TTPTADKVEL
+1064 
-1074 KDESGNKL
+1074 
-1082 TGSGGKYAVAPGTYT
+1082 
-1097 YTVSKKDY
+1097 
-1105 ETATGEITVTDADVT
+1105 
-1120 QPVKLT
+1120 LT
-1126 AKPVITLTATPA
+1126 AYQVKFAADPA
-1138 DATVKLEKGS
+1138 DASVAL
-1148 LPASPK
+1148 
-1154 TTDKETGV
+1154 
-1162 YTYVVEKG
+1162 
-1170 AEYTYTVS
+1170 
-1178 KFGYETETGS
+1178 
-1188 ITVNADVNKTVTLSE
+1188 
-1203 LASCTL
+1203 
-1209 TFAVTPAENAKVTV
+1209 

-1229 TIKPEAD
+1229 TIAAD
-1236 GGYKLYLGETYAYT
+1236 ENGAYIVYAGETYAYT
-1250 VAKADY
+1250 VAKANY

-1263 TAAKNDTITVT
+1263 TAAKNDTIKVT

-1284 TTKTAPT
+1284 TTKTAPKT
-1291 QDKSGVYLIDTAAKL
+1291 ENGVYQIGTAAEL

-1312 VNGGQKAINGKLTA
+1312 VNGGQRDISAKLTA
-1326 NINLNG
+1326 NINLND
-1332 KPWTA
+1332 KTWTA

-1404 MVSGSITFSSE
+1404 MVSGSITFSS
-1415 GHNGASAIGGIAGR
+1415 NGPNAALAIGGIVGR
-1429 TTGNGVISGCVS
+1429 TTGNSVISGCVS

-1455 TSAPLG
+1455 TTAPLG
-1461 GIAGYAYGVVE
+1461 GITGYAHGVVE

-1482 KKTQPNKIIQQKRGG
+1482 KKTQPNKIIYQKRGG
-1497 LVGELNANAELKGS
+1497 LVGELQANAELKGS

-1525 GAVVGKVN
+1525 GAVVGVVA
-1533 SGATITNCAY
+1533 SSATITNCAY
-1543 LDTVAPQAAADGTTS
+1543 LDTIAPQAVAEGSTS
-1558 GMTAHTADYM
+1558 GMTARTADYM
-1568 RSAEFAVDMGM
+1568 RTPEFAAEMGM
-1579 NQDDGTLNGGF
+1579 HLDSDNSNGGF
-1590 PVLPWQGGTVLSAD
+1590 PVLPWQGGTPVDNA

-1611 AANALELRGMSAAD
+1611 AANALQLRGMSAAD
-1625 AAKKAKADWYAET
+1625 AAKKAKADWYAEN
-1638 VLGLYDLTD
+1638 VLGLYNLEN

-1657 YGIEAPGEA
+1657 YGIEEPGEA
-1666 VTNLHDYFLNA
+1666 VTNPHDYFLTA

-1692 ADRLKADATGVYQ
+1692 ADLLKADASGVYQ

-1719 EETAQTYTAC
+1719 ESAQTYTGF
-1729 LTLPASVTVPV
+1729 LTLPANVTVSV
-1740 EGSGEKIV
+1740 EGEEKTV
-1748 SLTWTADNALVNTAT
+1748 SLAWTADNALVNTAT
-1763 GALTAPAAD
+1763 GALTAPAKD

-1782 QSGAATKTKTF
+1782 RSGAAAKVKTF
-1793 TLCLW
+1793 KLCLW

-1815 ARKNTAVQPLQGM
+1815 TRKNIAVQPLQGV
-1828 GLYDETNITQA
+1828 GLYDETNITDA
-1839 FRRLLAEQGYADV
+1839 FCRLLREQGYADV
-1852 ADNSE
+1852 ADKAE

-1874 VQYIADNGKITY
+1874 VQYIADNGDITY

-1901 LKFNITYAGV
+1901 LKFRIAYAGV
-1911 TKEIT
+1911 TKEII
-1916 LRATV
+1916 LRGTV

-1929 KLLESAAESL
+1929 QLVESAAESL

-1977 SIAGRYDVKV
+1977 GIAGRYDVKV

-2021 ALPEKSGKFRLI
+2021 ALPEKAGKFRLI

-2055 EVYADVFFDATVA
+2055 EVYADVLFDATVA

-2091 DFVDKTKPVDLT
+2091 DFVDKTKPVKLD

-2157 KPVEAKY
+2157 EPAEAKY

-2180 EFSFTIQPFTQPEL
+2180 EFTFTIAPFEEQEL
-2194 DGAAA
+2194 KDAAD
-2199 FMTEA
+2199 FMTDA
-2204 LTGDVYWD
+2204 LTENAYWN
-2212 GIKNKNTV
+2212 GIRNKNTD

-2259 DIPGWLD
+2259 DIPGWYAS
-2266 TEKYRCFRSSR
+2266 EKYRTFYSSR
-2277 PSVIENELLR
+2277 PTVIEHELLR

-2292 YNTTVTLDSVLTYT
+2292 YNTTVRLDSVLTYT

-2311 WEKFGINGTEESK
+2311 WEKFGINGTEETK

-2341 LTVIGE
+2341 LTVSGTTE
-2347 KNAADPNE
+2347 QNDPNE

-2372 HTFQGISD
+2372 HTFTGISD

-2386 ANEDPTAWDA
+2386 VNEDPTAWDA
-2396 VKACLDSAKYT
+2396 VKACLDSANYT
-2407 YTGSGAYIKSITDA
+2407 YTGSGTYIKSITDA
-2421 AGHTLKEKGDG
+2421 AGNTLKEKGDG

-2438 FGIAVKGG
+2438 FGLAVKGG
-2446 NETLP
+2446 TETLP

-2480 DPMVPGA
+2480 DPTVPGT

-2494 AYAGAKAYI
+2494 AYAGAKVYI

-2522 GQARAK
+2522 GQARAG
-2528 VPLSEAYI
+2528 VELSDAYI
-2536 AAYYEK
+2536 QAYYDK

-2572 RIILALTA
+2572 RIALALTA
-2580 IGKDPTNV
+2580 IGKDPANV
-2588 GDKNLLTALQDK
+2588 GGKNLLAALQDK
-2600 DIMKVTDTSK
+2600 DIMKVTDTSY

-2629 SDTSWLVQAVLEQ
+2629 SDTSWLVQAILGQ
-2642 QNKDGSWSASADTKP
+2642 QNADGSWSASADRKS

-2674 HKDGGNETVNT
+2674 YKDGGNETVNT

-2697 YRSGYDS
+2697 YQSGYDS

-2748 AENGGFKHQFADKAV
+2748 AKNGGFKHQFADKAV

-2818 RICSICGVVEEK
+2818 RICSICGAVEEK
-2830 PVPATGHKFSAWTV
+2830 SVPAPGHKFGAWTT
-2844 TKAATCTESGISTR
+2844 TKEPTCTETGTEKR
-2858 KCSVCG
+2858 TCSVCS
-2864 TKETMIVP
+2864 KEETRV
-2872 SLGHSM
+2872 
-2878 TATAGKA
+2878 
-2885 ATCTEAG
+2885 
-2892 NSAYWTCSR
+2892 
-2901 CHKYFSDAAGK
+2901 
-2912 TEIAKDSWIIAALG
+2912 IAALG
-2926 HDEATRAAVA
+2926 HTPGTEMLADKDGHWNVCKVCHAVVNKTGHTYVNGIQCVCGAVKSEGGTLKRIEVSDTITVPDTLRDNEKLNSVERIKAELQLQITLKNSKGNKDNTVFMDVSLLVFENNEWRPATKEDLTAGKITVLLPYPEAVA
-2936 ATCYASGHEADTYC
+2936 AKYGQYNFTVAHMVAMAD
-2950 KRCGI
+2950 CGLD
-2955 VITAG
+2955 VG
-2960 ATIPATGKHTYVD
+2960 
-2973 GVCTTCGTR
+2973 
-2982 NPAGGIKGDDL
+2982 
-2993 KVDSK
+2993 
-2998 DNTIVTGGGLTI
+2998 
-3010 KTDKPVTD
+3010 
-3018 EKLAEIKA
+3018 
-3026 AVENGS
+3026 AVEFPA
-3032 IVITVNNTP
+3032 VTKTP
-3041 ILQLTKEDKES
+3041 
-3052 DGGKKAL
+3052 
-3059 MQAGAA
+3059 
-3065 ASGEL
+3065 SGL
-3070 KKELD
+3070 L
-3075 KLAEKLDALRGDKS
+3075 
-3089 RKNAQL
+3089 
-3095 EKVVDVTVALVK
+3095 
-3107 TEGNEIKTVAQL
+3107 
-3119 IELPHSVT
+3119 VT
-3127 LTIPITDE
+3127 LT
-3135 LYAALQGKHV
+3135 G
-3145 CVVRSHTDSS
+3145 
-3155 GNVTTAEL
+3155 L
-3163 SATLGGTKGNYVL
+3163 SPV
-3176 TFQTDK
+3176 
-3182 ASAFAIVSY
+3182 AISWT
-3191 ETVSSG
+3191 ESTNH
-3197 YYYGGSGTADSGK
+3197 YYYNPTATPDK
-3210 KDSANTADDSQMV
+3210 TDSANTADDSQMV